1 MADDYLFKGIEAPS
15 DSPAD
20 SFVDT
25 VAAAGGLVGAA
36 FVFSRTKRGARV
48 LSKLDPIIGQV
59 ERRLS
64 KITDDGANAITLSEL
79 EGYAN
84 QALRGNFPKP
94 SSTVTADEQTDIL
107 RDTFNRTLNLQ
118 ADAEKHLQGLY
129 HSQVIDSIATDFKD
143 AGVNQATIDNMV
155 DAINNIVPSQRY
167 DGTVGFS
174 ERLKNTLRDV
184 VMDGD
189 SEHAIFDDTDVALQ
203 AIQNLTRKQSFEDW
217 QSVGGRGEKITENF
231 IDNQIRDIGELLEK
245 HQAKKTGE
253 IHDFAL
259 ADFVKQKQADAAID
273 NGALD
278 VPIISRNGKRDI
290 IDVDN
295 ALDKI
300 RSDSRTAFL
309 ADLFENAKYNDST
322 KYVDGEVSNTPNLD
336 KIKSEARGIVGDT
349 LFGKL
354 FGLDDLS
361 PRNQLGVDV
370 YSNVQFKLGMAN
382 FQKEGTLLV
391 RNRDKLYRQD
401 LTTGKMEQMDISGYN
416 WHSAND
422 DIVHHSRIMSQY
434 GVQQEKTNWAQL
446 GRSEGAKRLTDVDG
460 DNLYALR
467 NTNIYQLSES
477 ELSALGRRAY
487 SHARAV
493 QSIDID
499 LEKNTEKIVLD
510 LAASKEGIKKDTLSK
525 IRDVYHAK
533 SESAKRRILRN
544 IYVDQVDNLDLLSV
558 VKAASD
564 GKKINARLRDDG
576 IGIGSEALY
585 KIKSVEETINE
596 AVVKNAVDS
605 LGKTQAEAYA
615 KIDSLNI
622 SPGEKQKLKDMY
634 TLEKYKKE
642 SGINVIKDRH
652 NFNRYKQDIGSAV
665 FKKIQDTLDDSP
677 EADRI
682 LGHYLGNSKDI
693 HYDYGKK
700 GNAAAPVLARKSLDV
715 KKIITSWNS
724 GDLNGLMQGI
734 SDSAKGLFA
743 NSKLSQT
750 TWLGKITGGHLDF
763 SNNSTANDL
772 SVAGSTLYK
781 MVSRLSGGLNMLD
794 PGAFTGVVNNWL
806 TRGIAQFINIGHG
819 LGLHENATRSSLE
832 IIDKLLFKRVLPASF
847 LYTQLDWADDTFNL
861 NENFQTGLANID
873 LGFRKF
879 TDATGLTDAFKL
891 AKMANPMAQYISG
904 DYRPYQSYEERL
916 DYYQNGKDPIRAGRY
931 WVWGSS
937 NEFRGSS
944 ISYWEDNSLKL
955 AKSDYK
961 TEGIYG
967 GYFNKW
973 MHSPIPTLSN
983 PLSPLIYALNPY
995 WLEEMHS
1002 EDRPYLESGP
1012 LFESNTLQGLILN
1025 PTLGEI
1031 IKPKKKY
1038 HEDRMWFGRD
1048 VKAVM
1053 YHMNQQIQE
1062 QSQDTRYLIFQNGR
1076 LGVYDFTAFDHTT
1089 DNEYVQSSDQQYSQQ
1104 APMYASAADY
1114 VKYINPDG
1122 TVNPE
1127 VASLQP
1133 VTSGTGSAISAM
1145 NNAIYSG
1152 SSPYTNPNGMYIQ
1165 QRVRRGRSK
1174 GSLEEIL
1181 NNADLYN
1188 NLMNSNGGRDYLDE
1202 LQTTSRL
1209 LTGIYGY
1216 IGSSVFGRD
1225 ESKFIANA
1233 GDIDS
1238 FTRQF
1243 WDAGVG
1249 GLGGETA
1256 EIGRRFL
1263 PEFSRRRRV
1272 NPLMNTMADQHA
1284 WLPEKFYMGDAYC
1297 ISKNTMVEVGNLDY
1311 LAADEV
1317 IENKSVITDHTG
1329 QNTIVNKIVCR
1340 KIELKE
1346 KVYSIKVNSLFAFN
1360 YEFSENHP
1368 LLITE
1373 STNNTTKELSDYS
1386 LSYYNKANIILN
1398 ALKRGINSKKI
1409 LADIVNI
1416 SINDVCQL
1424 WKRMAQDDLIFDYKL
1439 DKYNI
1444 YLKNYKLYDI
1454 NLLKN
1459 RLSWKKAKD
1468 VKVGNYVAYPIPESK
1483 DEEIVIDLGLLI
1495 PEYISTEKYIYT
1507 SKVRNKQFIEI
1518 YEYLENNGVPT
1529 FKRGERK
1536 LLLEKMG
1543 WNDKVYENVQAK
1555 FRNKKIL
1562 KRIPRKFVLTKQ
1574 ICYAFGLY
1582 LAEGWNNGCWVG
1594 MAHNVNERDYAY
1606 NAFLGFKQIDPY
1618 ISFSFKRTDKTNG
1631 AYSGFG
1637 SSVIAELLNKLFNKG
1652 AYNKKMPE
1660 FFWNAKEECV
1670 LGLLE
1675 GYICGDGC
1683 NLITKSGY
1691 GSEIEKISV
1700 SSCNKKLLYQVR
1712 KLLLRFNIVG
1722 SINIHNKEPKK
1733 NKINKYIVT
1742 SGIAYT
1748 LSIRGKKASI
1758 LSELLFGKSLL
1769 PINNKAKESSH
1780 YYINNGYLYLRIE
1793 DIKEIDTVKEV
1804 YGYQVNQN
1812 NSFCVVGFAT
1822 HNTKVINGEARLP
1835 GAGYE
1840 AINQLHPDQFASDGY
1855 GAIDRYKILADIAP
1869 NSPEYKYWKQIVK
1882 MMNSDEAKKVLQDTE
1897 EMVKHQGKKH
1907 DFFNYKFLGKT
1918 TVSQDGH
1925 IEEVLSN
1932 GKFKIA
1938 GDDRLYQ
1945 IAGVK
1950 FKENGFMSKQQ
1961 LLQVIQPGQR
1971 VTMRIDDE
1979 ERTDNPDAP
1988 QAPIRAALFLNG
2000 ENISDTLRE
2009 VGLAEYDMDDS
2020 SAAGAYAN
2028 YNTFG
2033 RIFGSAA
2040 ELVTHAQIPILHSQ
2054 FMRINDPLEEYRS
2067 DQLYGSGFA
2076 SWEDIVDTMLVPT
2089 FEQSKTSFVKDL
2101 VADSAYRYYKGINSR
2116 ALDNVSK
2123 SRLAVA
2129 KFASTYL
2136 DGPALAGEITG
2147 RFTFVG
2153 ANAVERKEK
2162 LSRAFRFAGNA
2173 FAMTTSTDDPM
2184 YATYAW
2190 GRMGYDIGSHLNLFD
2205 KFISDESSIGRFAEH
2220 LFGSVDNKG
2229 IESLVDFAK
2238 RTRASRML
2246 QAAAFAGTGL
2256 AIALA
2261 KNNPITE
2268 ALGIDHVYTPDNV
2281 EKRWDTEEYFD
2292 RLRYIKYMGLYE
2304 AAKEKAKAEEG
2315 VDVDKL
2321 YQHQEALRAEMDGDV
2336 SITDMMASVLTSGTP
2351 SNDPLAQWI
2360 NKKFGR
2366 LSEDMT
2372 TLVAGEWTEQ
2382 AIMYHQVAEST
2393 VYALN
2398 KDSEYSDIIRAL
2410 PSTEKEYFVEFAKV
2424 TNEKQRR
2431 AILRNVSPSLAKAL
2445 RLVWYQEET
2454 ETESNESYFTTHN
2467 LPGPLWQGWEASS
2480 NLEDIKAKV
2489 IYNEGMQFA
2498 DFGIYSSTYEDP
2510 EVINAPNIEN
2520 IRNGDDPITVRAKI
2534 NTVLSGIG
2542 LTEKQIQVNPTQQD
2556 SIIDIVTNV
2565 TSVLGYKIDKALS
2578 FL

>member
-36 FVFSRTKRGARV
+36 FAFSRTKRGARV

-94 SSTVTADEQTDIL
+94 SSTVTADKQTDIL

-118 ADAEKHLQGLY
+118 ADTEKHLQGLY

-278 VPIISRNGKRDI
+278 VPIVSRNGKRDI

-322 KYVDGEVSNTPNLD
+322 KYVDGEVLNTPNLD

-370 YSNVQFKLGMAN
+370 YSNAQFKLGMAN

-416 WHSAND
+416 WQSAND
-422 DIVHHSRIMSQY
+422 DIVHYGRLMNQY

-460 DNLYALR
+460 NNLYALR
-467 NTNIYQLSES
+467 NININQLSES

-533 SESAKRRILRN
+533 SESAKRRILRD
-544 IYVDQVDNLDLLSV
+544 IDVDQVDNLDLLSV
-558 VKAASD
+558 AKAAHD

-585 KIKSVEETINE
+585 KIKSVEETVNE

-634 TLEKYKKE
+634 TIEKYKKE

-652 NFNRYKQDIGSAV
+652 NFNRDKQDIGSAV
-665 FKKIQDTLDDSP
+665 FDKIQKTLDDSP

-682 LGHYLGNSKDI
+682 LGHYLGNGKDI
-693 HYDYGKK
+693 HFDFGKK

-724 GDLNGLMQGI
+724 GDLNGIMQGI

-750 TWLGKITGGHLDF
+750 TFLGKITGGHLDF
-763 SNNSTANDL
+763 SNNTTDNDL
-772 SVAGSTLYK
+772 SVAGAYLYK
-781 MVSRLSGGLNMLD
+781 MGHRLSGGLNMLD

-1076 LGVYDFTAFDHTT
+1076 LGVYDFTAFDHPT
-1089 DNEYVQSSDQQYSQQ
+1089 DNEYVQSGDQQYAPQ

-1165 QRVRRGRSK
+1165 QRVRRGKPK

-1243 WDAGVG
+1243 WDAGIG

-1256 EIGRRFL
+1256 EISRRFL

-1272 NPLMNTMADQHA
+1272 NPLMNDAA
-1284 WLPEKFYMGDAYC
+1284 EKYPWLPEKFYTGDLM
-1297 ISKNTMVEVGNLDY
+1297 T
-1311 LAADEV
+1311 
-1317 IENKSVITDHTG
+1317 
-1329 QNTIVNKIVCR
+1329 KI
-1340 KIELKE
+1340 
-1346 KVYSIKVNSLFAFN
+1346 
-1360 YEFSENHP
+1360 
-1368 LLITE
+1368 
-1373 STNNTTKELSDYS
+1373 
-1386 LSYYNKANIILN
+1386 
-1398 ALKRGINSKKI
+1398 
-1409 LADIVNI
+1409 
-1416 SINDVCQL
+1416 
-1424 WKRMAQDDLIFDYKL
+1424 
-1439 DKYNI
+1439 
-1444 YLKNYKLYDI
+1444 
-1454 NLLKN
+1454 
-1459 RLSWKKAKD
+1459 
-1468 VKVGNYVAYPIPESK
+1468 
-1483 DEEIVIDLGLLI
+1483 
-1495 PEYISTEKYIYT
+1495 
-1507 SKVRNKQFIEI
+1507 
-1518 YEYLENNGVPT
+1518 
-1529 FKRGERK
+1529 
-1536 LLLEKMG
+1536 
-1543 WNDKVYENVQAK
+1543 
-1555 FRNKKIL
+1555 
-1562 KRIPRKFVLTKQ
+1562 
-1574 ICYAFGLY
+1574 
-1582 LAEGWNNGCWVG
+1582 
-1594 MAHNVNERDYAY
+1594 
-1606 NAFLGFKQIDPY
+1606 
-1618 ISFSFKRTDKTNG
+1618 
-1631 AYSGFG
+1631 
-1637 SSVIAELLNKLFNKG
+1637 
-1652 AYNKKMPE
+1652 
-1660 FFWNAKEECV
+1660 
-1670 LGLLE
+1670 
-1675 GYICGDGC
+1675 
-1683 NLITKSGY
+1683 
-1691 GSEIEKISV
+1691 
-1700 SSCNKKLLYQVR
+1700 
-1712 KLLLRFNIVG
+1712 
-1722 SINIHNKEPKK
+1722 
-1733 NKINKYIVT
+1733 
-1742 SGIAYT
+1742 
-1748 LSIRGKKASI
+1748 
-1758 LSELLFGKSLL
+1758 
-1769 PINNKAKESSH
+1769 
-1780 YYINNGYLYLRIE
+1780 
-1793 DIKEIDTVKEV
+1793 
-1804 YGYQVNQN
+1804 
-1812 NSFCVVGFAT
+1812 
-1822 HNTKVINGEARLP
+1822 INGEARLP

-1840 AINQLHPDQFASDGY
+1840 AINQLHPDQFGAY

-2054 FMRINDPLEEYRS
+2054 FMRIDDPLEEYRS
-2067 DQLYGSGFA
+2067 DQLYGSGFS
-2076 SWEDIVDTMLVPT
+2076 SWEDIIDTMLVPT

-2116 ALDNVSK
+2116 TLDNVSK

-2173 FAMTTSTDDPM
+2173 FAMATSTDDPM

-2256 AIALA
+2256 AIALT

-2268 ALGIDHVYTPDNV
+2268 ALGLDHVYTPDNV

-2292 RLRYIKYMGLYE
+2292 RLHYIKYMGLYE

-2372 TLVAGEWTEQ
+2372 TLAAGEWTEQ

-2534 NTVLSGIG
+2534 NTVLSGVG

-2556 SIIDIVTNV
+2556 GIIDIVTNV

>member
-36 FVFSRTKRGARV
+36 FAFSRTKRGARV

-84 QALRGNFPKP
+84 QALRGNFPRP
-94 SSTVTADEQTDIL
+94 SSVVTADKQTDII
-107 RDTFNRTLNLQ
+107 RDTANRILNLQ
-118 ADAEKHLQGLY
+118 ADAEKYSQNLY
-129 HSQVIDSIATDFKD
+129 HAQVIDTIATDFKD

-155 DAINNIVPSQRY
+155 DAINSIAPSQRY
-167 DGTVGFS
+167 DGSLGFS

-184 VMDGD
+184 VMDGE
-189 SEHAIFDDTDVALQ
+189 SEHAAFNDTDVALR
-203 AIQNLTRKQSFEDW
+203 AIQNLTRKESLADW
-217 QSVGGRGEKITENF
+217 QSVGSRGEKIVDNF
-231 IDNQIRDIGELLEK
+231 IENQIRDAGELLSK

-253 IHDFAL
+253 VHDFAL
-259 ADFVKQKQADAAID
+259 ADYLKEKQVNASID
-273 NGALD
+273 EGALD
-278 VPIISRNGKRDI
+278 VPIVSRNGKRDI
-290 IDVDN
+290 IDIDN

-300 RSDSRTAFL
+300 RSNDRTAFL
-309 ADLFENAKYNDST
+309 ADLLENAKYNDST
-322 KYVDGEVSNTPNLD
+322 KYVDGEILNTPNLD

-349 LFGKL
+349 LVGKL

-370 YSNVQFKLGMAN
+370 YSNAQFKLGMAN

-391 RNRDKLYRQD
+391 RNRNKLYRQD
-401 LTTGKMEQMDISGYN
+401 LTTGKMEEMDISGYN
-416 WHSAND
+416 WQSAND
-422 DIVHHSRIMSQY
+422 DIVHYGRLMNQY

-460 DNLYALR
+460 NNLYALR
-467 NTNIYQLSES
+467 NIDINQLSES

-533 SESAKRRILRN
+533 SESAKRRILRD
-544 IYVDQVDNLDLLSV
+544 IDVDQVDNLDLLSV

-585 KIKSVEETINE
+585 KIKSVEETVNE

-634 TLEKYKKE
+634 TIEKYKKE

-652 NFNRYKQDIGSAV
+652 NFNRDKQDIGSAV
-665 FKKIQDTLDDSP
+665 FDKIQKTLDDSP

-682 LGHYLGNSKDI
+682 LGHYLGNGKDI
-693 HYDYGKK
+693 HFDFGKK

-724 GDLNGLMQGI
+724 GDLNGIMQGI

-750 TWLGKITGGHLDF
+750 TFLGKITGGHLDF
-763 SNNSTANDL
+763 SNNTTGNDL
-772 SVAGSTLYK
+772 SVAGAYLYK
-781 MVSRLSGGLNMLD
+781 MGHRLSGGLNMLD

-1062 QSQDTRYLIFQNGR
+1062 KSQDTRYLIFQNGR
-1076 LGVYDFTAFDHTT
+1076 LGVYDFTAFDHPT
-1089 DNEYVQSSDQQYSQQ
+1089 DNEYVQSGDQQYAPQ

-1165 QRVRRGRSK
+1165 QRVRRGRPK

-1225 ESKFIANA
+1225 EFKFIANA

-1272 NPLMNTMADQHA
+1272 NPLMNTMAEQYP
-1284 WLPEKFYMGDAYC
+1284 WLPEKYILGDAYTKL
-1297 ISKNTMVEVGNLDY
+1297 IS
-1311 LAADEV
+1311 
-1317 IENKSVITDHTG
+1317 
-1329 QNTIVNKIVCR
+1329 
-1340 KIELKE
+1340 
-1346 KVYSIKVNSLFAFN
+1346 
-1360 YEFSENHP
+1360 
-1368 LLITE
+1368 
-1373 STNNTTKELSDYS
+1373 
-1386 LSYYNKANIILN
+1386 
-1398 ALKRGINSKKI
+1398 
-1409 LADIVNI
+1409 
-1416 SINDVCQL
+1416 
-1424 WKRMAQDDLIFDYKL
+1424 
-1439 DKYNI
+1439 
-1444 YLKNYKLYDI
+1444 
-1454 NLLKN
+1454 
-1459 RLSWKKAKD
+1459 
-1468 VKVGNYVAYPIPESK
+1468 
-1483 DEEIVIDLGLLI
+1483 
-1495 PEYISTEKYIYT
+1495 
-1507 SKVRNKQFIEI
+1507 
-1518 YEYLENNGVPT
+1518 
-1529 FKRGERK
+1529 
-1536 LLLEKMG
+1536 
-1543 WNDKVYENVQAK
+1543 
-1555 FRNKKIL
+1555 
-1562 KRIPRKFVLTKQ
+1562 
-1574 ICYAFGLY
+1574 
-1582 LAEGWNNGCWVG
+1582 
-1594 MAHNVNERDYAY
+1594 
-1606 NAFLGFKQIDPY
+1606 
-1618 ISFSFKRTDKTNG
+1618 
-1631 AYSGFG
+1631 
-1637 SSVIAELLNKLFNKG
+1637 
-1652 AYNKKMPE
+1652 
-1660 FFWNAKEECV
+1660 
-1670 LGLLE
+1670 
-1675 GYICGDGC
+1675 
-1683 NLITKSGY
+1683 
-1691 GSEIEKISV
+1691 
-1700 SSCNKKLLYQVR
+1700 
-1712 KLLLRFNIVG
+1712 
-1722 SINIHNKEPKK
+1722 
-1733 NKINKYIVT
+1733 
-1742 SGIAYT
+1742 
-1748 LSIRGKKASI
+1748 
-1758 LSELLFGKSLL
+1758 
-1769 PINNKAKESSH
+1769 
-1780 YYINNGYLYLRIE
+1780 
-1793 DIKEIDTVKEV
+1793 
-1804 YGYQVNQN
+1804 
-1812 NSFCVVGFAT
+1812 
-1822 HNTKVINGEARLP
+1822 GEARLP

-1840 AINQLHPDQFASDGY
+1840 AINQLHPDQFGAY

-2101 VADSAYRYYKGINSR
+2101 VADSVYRYYKVINSR

-2162 LSRAFRFAGNA
+2162 LSRAFRFTGNA
-2173 FAMTTSTDDPM
+2173 FAMATSTDDPM

-2205 KFISDESSIGRFAEH
+2205 KFVSDESSIGRFAEH

-2268 ALGIDHVYTPDNV
+2268 ALGLDHVYTPDNV

-2372 TLVAGEWTEQ
+2372 TLAAGEWTEQ

-2556 SIIDIVTNV
+2556 GIIDIVTNV

>member
-84 QALRGNFPKP
+84 QALRGNFPRP
-94 SSTVTADEQTDIL
+94 SSVVTADKQTDII
-107 RDTFNRTLNLQ
+107 RDTANRILNLQ
-118 ADAEKHLQGLY
+118 ADAEKYSQNLY
-129 HSQVIDSIATDFKD
+129 HAQVIDTIATDFKD

-155 DAINNIVPSQRY
+155 DAINSIAPSQRY
-167 DGTVGFS
+167 DGSLGFS

-184 VMDGD
+184 VMDGE
-189 SEHAIFDDTDVALQ
+189 SEHAAFDDTDVALR
-203 AIQNLTRKQSFEDW
+203 AIQNLTRKESLADW
-217 QSVGGRGEKITENF
+217 QSVGSRGEKIVDNF
-231 IDNQIRDIGELLEK
+231 IENQIRDTGELLSK
-245 HQAKKTGE
+245 HHAKKTGE
-253 IHDFAL
+253 VHDFAL
-259 ADFVKQKQADAAID
+259 ADYLKEKQVNASID
-273 NGALD
+273 EGALD
-278 VPIISRNGKRDI
+278 VPIVSRNGKRDI
-290 IDVDN
+290 IDIDN

-300 RSDSRTAFL
+300 RSNDRTAFL
-309 ADLFENAKYNDST
+309 ADLLENAKYNDST
-322 KYVDGEVSNTPNLD
+322 KYVDGEILNTPNLD

-349 LFGKL
+349 LVGKL

-370 YSNVQFKLGMAN
+370 YSNAQFKLGMAN

-401 LTTGKMEQMDISGYN
+401 LTTGKMEEMDISGYN
-416 WHSAND
+416 WQSAND
-422 DIVHHSRIMSQY
+422 DIVHYGRLMNQY

-460 DNLYALR
+460 NNLYALR
-467 NTNIYQLSES
+467 NIDINQLSES

-533 SESAKRRILRN
+533 SESAKRRILRD
-544 IYVDQVDNLDLLSV
+544 IDVDQVDNLDLLSV
-558 VKAASD
+558 TKAAHD

-585 KIKSVEETINE
+585 KIKSVEETVNE

-634 TLEKYKKE
+634 TIEKYKKE

-652 NFNRYKQDIGSAV
+652 NFNRDKQDIGSAV
-665 FKKIQDTLDDSP
+665 FDKIQKTLDDSP

-682 LGHYLGNSKDI
+682 LGHYLGNGKDI
-693 HYDYGKK
+693 HFDFGKK

-724 GDLNGLMQGI
+724 GDLDGIMQGI

-750 TWLGKITGGHLDF
+750 TFLGKITGGHLDF
-763 SNNSTANDL
+763 SNNTTGNDL
-772 SVAGSTLYK
+772 SIAGAYLYK
-781 MVSRLSGGLNMLD
+781 MGHRLSGGLNMLD

-806 TRGIAQFINIGHG
+806 TRGIAQFVNIGHG

-1076 LGVYDFTAFDHTT
+1076 LGVYDFTAFDHPTA
-1089 DNEYVQSSDQQYSQQ
+1089 NEYVQSGDQQYAPQ

-1122 TVNPE
+1122 TINPE

-1165 QRVRRGRSK
+1165 QRVRRGRPK

-1243 WDAGVG
+1243 WDAGIG

-1256 EIGRRFL
+1256 EISRRFL

-1272 NPLMNTMADQHA
+1272 NPLMNDAA
-1284 WLPEKFYMGDAYC
+1284 EKYPWLPEKFYTGDLM
-1297 ISKNTMVEVGNLDY
+1297 T
-1311 LAADEV
+1311 
-1317 IENKSVITDHTG
+1317 
-1329 QNTIVNKIVCR
+1329 KI
-1340 KIELKE
+1340 
-1346 KVYSIKVNSLFAFN
+1346 
-1360 YEFSENHP
+1360 
-1368 LLITE
+1368 
-1373 STNNTTKELSDYS
+1373 
-1386 LSYYNKANIILN
+1386 
-1398 ALKRGINSKKI
+1398 
-1409 LADIVNI
+1409 
-1416 SINDVCQL
+1416 
-1424 WKRMAQDDLIFDYKL
+1424 
-1439 DKYNI
+1439 
-1444 YLKNYKLYDI
+1444 
-1454 NLLKN
+1454 
-1459 RLSWKKAKD
+1459 
-1468 VKVGNYVAYPIPESK
+1468 
-1483 DEEIVIDLGLLI
+1483 
-1495 PEYISTEKYIYT
+1495 
-1507 SKVRNKQFIEI
+1507 
-1518 YEYLENNGVPT
+1518 
-1529 FKRGERK
+1529 
-1536 LLLEKMG
+1536 
-1543 WNDKVYENVQAK
+1543 
-1555 FRNKKIL
+1555 
-1562 KRIPRKFVLTKQ
+1562 
-1574 ICYAFGLY
+1574 
-1582 LAEGWNNGCWVG
+1582 
-1594 MAHNVNERDYAY
+1594 
-1606 NAFLGFKQIDPY
+1606 
-1618 ISFSFKRTDKTNG
+1618 
-1631 AYSGFG
+1631 
-1637 SSVIAELLNKLFNKG
+1637 
-1652 AYNKKMPE
+1652 
-1660 FFWNAKEECV
+1660 
-1670 LGLLE
+1670 
-1675 GYICGDGC
+1675 
-1683 NLITKSGY
+1683 
-1691 GSEIEKISV
+1691 
-1700 SSCNKKLLYQVR
+1700 
-1712 KLLLRFNIVG
+1712 
-1722 SINIHNKEPKK
+1722 
-1733 NKINKYIVT
+1733 
-1742 SGIAYT
+1742 
-1748 LSIRGKKASI
+1748 
-1758 LSELLFGKSLL
+1758 
-1769 PINNKAKESSH
+1769 
-1780 YYINNGYLYLRIE
+1780 
-1793 DIKEIDTVKEV
+1793 
-1804 YGYQVNQN
+1804 
-1812 NSFCVVGFAT
+1812 
-1822 HNTKVINGEARLP
+1822 INGEARLP

-1840 AINQLHPDQFASDGY
+1840 AINQLHPDQFGAY

-2173 FAMTTSTDDPM
+2173 FAMATSTDDPM

-2268 ALGIDHVYTPDNV
+2268 ALGLDHVYTPDNV

-2372 TLVAGEWTEQ
+2372 TLAAGEWTEQ

-2534 NTVLSGIG
+2534 NTVLSGVG

-2556 SIIDIVTNV
+2556 GIIDIVTNV

>member
-84 QALRGNFPKP
+84 QVLRGNFPRP
-94 SSTVTADEQTDIL
+94 SSVVTADKQTDII
-107 RDTFNRTLNLQ
+107 RDTANRILNLQ
-118 ADAEKHLQGLY
+118 ADAEKYSQNLY
-129 HSQVIDSIATDFKD
+129 HAQVIDTIATDFKD

-155 DAINNIVPSQRY
+155 DAINSIAPSQRY
-167 DGTVGFS
+167 DGSLGFS

-184 VMDGD
+184 VMDGE
-189 SEHAIFDDTDVALQ
+189 SEHAAFDDTDVALR
-203 AIQNLTRKQSFEDW
+203 AIQNLTRKESLADW
-217 QSVGGRGEKITENF
+217 QSVGSRGEKIVNNF
-231 IDNQIRDIGELLEK
+231 IENQIRDAGELLSK

-253 IHDFAL
+253 VHDFAL
-259 ADFVKQKQADAAID
+259 ADYLKEKQVNASID
-273 NGALD
+273 EGALD
-278 VPIISRNGKRDI
+278 VPIVSRNGKRDI
-290 IDVDN
+290 IDIDN

-300 RSDSRTAFL
+300 RSNDRTAFL
-309 ADLFENAKYNDST
+309 ADLLKNAKYNDST
-322 KYVDGEVSNTPNLD
+322 KYVDGEILNTPNLD

-349 LFGKL
+349 LVGKL

-370 YSNVQFKLGMAN
+370 YSNAQFKLGMAN

-401 LTTGKMEQMDISGYN
+401 LTTGKMEEMDISGYN
-416 WHSAND
+416 WQSAND
-422 DIVHHSRIMSQY
+422 DIVHYGRLMNQY

-446 GRSEGAKRLTDVDG
+446 GRSEGAKRITDVDG
-460 DNLYALR
+460 NNLYALR
-467 NTNIYQLSES
+467 NIDINQLSES

-533 SESAKRRILRN
+533 SESAKRRILRD
-544 IYVDQVDNLDLLSV
+544 IDVDQVDNLDLLSV
-558 VKAASD
+558 TKAAHD

-585 KIKSVEETINE
+585 KIKSVEETVNE

-634 TLEKYKKE
+634 TIEKYKKE

-652 NFNRYKQDIGSAV
+652 NFNRDKQDIGSAV
-665 FKKIQDTLDDSP
+665 FDKIQKTLDDSP

-682 LGHYLGNSKDI
+682 LGHYLGNGKDI
-693 HYDYGKK
+693 HFDFGKK

-724 GDLNGLMQGI
+724 GDLNGIMQGI

-750 TWLGKITGGHLDF
+750 TFLGKITGGHLDF
-763 SNNSTANDL
+763 SNNTTGNDL
-772 SVAGSTLYK
+772 SVAGAYLYK
-781 MVSRLSGGLNMLD
+781 MGHRLSGGLNMLD

-1076 LGVYDFTAFDHTT
+1076 LGVYDFTAFDHPTA
-1089 DNEYVQSSDQQYSQQ
+1089 NEYVQSGDQQYAPQ

-1165 QRVRRGRSK
+1165 QRVRRGKPK

-1284 WLPEKFYMGDAYC
+1284 WLPEKFFVGGDPF
-1297 ISKNTMVEVGNLDY
+1297 T
-1311 LAADEV
+1311 
-1317 IENKSVITDHTG
+1317 
-1329 QNTIVNKIVCR
+1329 KI
-1340 KIELKE
+1340 
-1346 KVYSIKVNSLFAFN
+1346 
-1360 YEFSENHP
+1360 
-1368 LLITE
+1368 
-1373 STNNTTKELSDYS
+1373 
-1386 LSYYNKANIILN
+1386 
-1398 ALKRGINSKKI
+1398 
-1409 LADIVNI
+1409 
-1416 SINDVCQL
+1416 
-1424 WKRMAQDDLIFDYKL
+1424 
-1439 DKYNI
+1439 
-1444 YLKNYKLYDI
+1444 
-1454 NLLKN
+1454 
-1459 RLSWKKAKD
+1459 
-1468 VKVGNYVAYPIPESK
+1468 
-1483 DEEIVIDLGLLI
+1483 
-1495 PEYISTEKYIYT
+1495 
-1507 SKVRNKQFIEI
+1507 
-1518 YEYLENNGVPT
+1518 
-1529 FKRGERK
+1529 
-1536 LLLEKMG
+1536 
-1543 WNDKVYENVQAK
+1543 
-1555 FRNKKIL
+1555 
-1562 KRIPRKFVLTKQ
+1562 
-1574 ICYAFGLY
+1574 
-1582 LAEGWNNGCWVG
+1582 
-1594 MAHNVNERDYAY
+1594 
-1606 NAFLGFKQIDPY
+1606 
-1618 ISFSFKRTDKTNG
+1618 
-1631 AYSGFG
+1631 
-1637 SSVIAELLNKLFNKG
+1637 
-1652 AYNKKMPE
+1652 
-1660 FFWNAKEECV
+1660 
-1670 LGLLE
+1670 
-1675 GYICGDGC
+1675 
-1683 NLITKSGY
+1683 
-1691 GSEIEKISV
+1691 
-1700 SSCNKKLLYQVR
+1700 
-1712 KLLLRFNIVG
+1712 
-1722 SINIHNKEPKK
+1722 
-1733 NKINKYIVT
+1733 
-1742 SGIAYT
+1742 
-1748 LSIRGKKASI
+1748 
-1758 LSELLFGKSLL
+1758 
-1769 PINNKAKESSH
+1769 
-1780 YYINNGYLYLRIE
+1780 
-1793 DIKEIDTVKEV
+1793 
-1804 YGYQVNQN
+1804 
-1812 NSFCVVGFAT
+1812 
-1822 HNTKVINGEARLP
+1822 INGEARLP

-1869 NSPEYKYWKQIVK
+1869 NSAEYKYWKQIVK

-1979 ERTDNPDAP
+1979 ERIDNPDAP

-2173 FAMTTSTDDPM
+2173 FAMATSTDDPM

-2268 ALGIDHVYTPDNV
+2268 ALGLDHVYTPDNV

-2372 TLVAGEWTEQ
+2372 TLAAGEWTEQ

-2556 SIIDIVTNV
+2556 GIIDIVTNV

>member
-36 FVFSRTKRGARV
+36 FAFSRTKRGARV

-94 SSTVTADEQTDIL
+94 SSTVTADKQTDIL

-259 ADFVKQKQADAAID
+259 ADYLKEKQVNASID
-273 NGALD
+273 EGALD
-278 VPIISRNGKRDI
+278 VPIVSRNGKRDI

-322 KYVDGEVSNTPNLD
+322 KYVDGEVLNTPNLD
-336 KIKSEARGIVGDT
+336 KIKSEAKGIVGDT
-349 LFGKL
+349 LAGKL

-370 YSNVQFKLGMAN
+370 YSNAQFKLGMAN

-401 LTTGKMEQMDISGYN
+401 LTTGKMEEMDISGYN
-416 WHSAND
+416 WQSAND
-422 DIVHHSRIMSQY
+422 DIVHYGRLMNQY

-460 DNLYALR
+460 NNLYALK
-467 NTNIYQLSES
+467 NTNIDQLSES

-525 IRDVYHAK
+525 IRNVYHAK

-544 IYVDQVDNLDLLSV
+544 IDVDQVDNLDLLSV

-585 KIKSVEETINE
+585 KIKSVEETVNE

-634 TLEKYKKE
+634 TIEKYKKE

-652 NFNRYKQDIGSAV
+652 NFNRDKQDIGSAV
-665 FKKIQDTLDDSP
+665 FDKIQKTLDNSP

-682 LGHYLGNSKDI
+682 LGHYLGNGKDI
-693 HYDYGKK
+693 HFDFGKK

-724 GDLNGLMQGI
+724 GDLNGIMQGI

-750 TWLGKITGGHLDF
+750 TFLGKITGGHLDF
-763 SNNSTANDL
+763 SNNTTGNDL
-772 SVAGSTLYK
+772 SVAGAYLYK
-781 MVSRLSGGLNMLD
+781 MGHRLSGGLNMLD

-1076 LGVYDFTAFDHTT
+1076 LGVYDFTAFDHST
-1089 DNEYVQSSDQQYSQQ
+1089 DNEYVQSGDQQYAPQ

-1165 QRVRRGRSK
+1165 QRVRRGRPK

-1284 WLPEKFYMGDAYC
+1284 WLPEKFYMGDAY
-1297 ISKNTMVEVGNLDY
+1297 
-1311 LAADEV
+1311 
-1317 IENKSVITDHTG
+1317 
-1329 QNTIVNKIVCR
+1329 
-1340 KIELKE
+1340 
-1346 KVYSIKVNSLFAFN
+1346 
-1360 YEFSENHP
+1360 
-1368 LLITE
+1368 
-1373 STNNTTKELSDYS
+1373 
-1386 LSYYNKANIILN
+1386 
-1398 ALKRGINSKKI
+1398 
-1409 LADIVNI
+1409 
-1416 SINDVCQL
+1416 
-1424 WKRMAQDDLIFDYKL
+1424 
-1439 DKYNI
+1439 
-1444 YLKNYKLYDI
+1444 
-1454 NLLKN
+1454 
-1459 RLSWKKAKD
+1459 
-1468 VKVGNYVAYPIPESK
+1468 
-1483 DEEIVIDLGLLI
+1483 
-1495 PEYISTEKYIYT
+1495 
-1507 SKVRNKQFIEI
+1507 
-1518 YEYLENNGVPT
+1518 
-1529 FKRGERK
+1529 
-1536 LLLEKMG
+1536 
-1543 WNDKVYENVQAK
+1543 
-1555 FRNKKIL
+1555 
-1562 KRIPRKFVLTKQ
+1562 
-1574 ICYAFGLY
+1574 
-1582 LAEGWNNGCWVG
+1582 
-1594 MAHNVNERDYAY
+1594 
-1606 NAFLGFKQIDPY
+1606 
-1618 ISFSFKRTDKTNG
+1618 
-1631 AYSGFG
+1631 
-1637 SSVIAELLNKLFNKG
+1637 
-1652 AYNKKMPE
+1652 
-1660 FFWNAKEECV
+1660 
-1670 LGLLE
+1670 
-1675 GYICGDGC
+1675 
-1683 NLITKSGY
+1683 
-1691 GSEIEKISV
+1691 
-1700 SSCNKKLLYQVR
+1700 
-1712 KLLLRFNIVG
+1712 
-1722 SINIHNKEPKK
+1722 
-1733 NKINKYIVT
+1733 
-1742 SGIAYT
+1742 
-1748 LSIRGKKASI
+1748 
-1758 LSELLFGKSLL
+1758 
-1769 PINNKAKESSH
+1769 
-1780 YYINNGYLYLRIE
+1780 
-1793 DIKEIDTVKEV
+1793 
-1804 YGYQVNQN
+1804 
-1812 NSFCVVGFAT
+1812 
-1822 HNTKVINGEARLP
+1822 TKVINGEARLP

-2067 DQLYGSGFA
+2067 DQLYGSGFS
-2076 SWEDIVDTMLVPT
+2076 SWEDIIDTMLVPT
-2089 FEQSKTSFVKDL
+2089 FEQSKTSFIKDL

-2173 FAMTTSTDDPM
+2173 FAMATSTDDPM

-2268 ALGIDHVYTPDNV
+2268 ALGLDHVYTPDNV

-2372 TLVAGEWTEQ
+2372 TLAAGEWTEQ

-2556 SIIDIVTNV
+2556 GIIDIVTNV

>member
-36 FVFSRTKRGARV
+36 FAFSRTKRGARV

-94 SSTVTADEQTDIL
+94 LSVVTADKQTDII
-107 RDTFNRTLNLQ
+107 RDTANRILNLQ
-118 ADAEKHLQGLY
+118 ADAEKYSQNLY
-129 HSQVIDSIATDFKD
+129 HAQVVDSIATDFKD

-155 DAINNIVPSQRY
+155 DAINSIAPSQRY
-167 DGTVGFS
+167 DGSLGFS

-184 VMDGD
+184 VMDGE
-189 SEHAIFDDTDVALQ
+189 SEHAAFDDTDVALR
-203 AIQNLTRKQSFEDW
+203 AIQNLTRKESLADW
-217 QSVGGRGEKITENF
+217 QSVGSRGEKIVDNF
-231 IDNQIRDIGELLEK
+231 IENQIRDAGELLSK

-253 IHDFAL
+253 VHDFAL
-259 ADFVKQKQADAAID
+259 ADYLKEKQVNASID
-273 NGALD
+273 EGALD
-278 VPIISRNGKRDI
+278 VPIVSRNGKRDI
-290 IDVDN
+290 IDIDN

-300 RSDSRTAFL
+300 RSNDRTAFL
-309 ADLFENAKYNDST
+309 ADLLENAKYNDST
-322 KYVDGEVSNTPNLD
+322 KYVDGEILNTPNLD

-349 LFGKL
+349 LVGKL

-370 YSNVQFKLGMAN
+370 YSNAQFKLGMAN

-401 LTTGKMEQMDISGYN
+401 LTTGKMEEMDISGYN
-416 WHSAND
+416 WQSAND
-422 DIVHHSRIMSQY
+422 DIVHYGRLMNQY

-460 DNLYALR
+460 NNLYALR
-467 NTNIYQLSES
+467 NIDINQLSES

-544 IYVDQVDNLDLLSV
+544 IDVDQVDNLDLLSV
-558 VKAASD
+558 TKAAHD

-585 KIKSVEETINE
+585 KIKSVEETVNE

-605 LGKTQAEAYA
+605 LGKTQVEAYA

-634 TLEKYKKE
+634 TIEKYKKE

-652 NFNRYKQDIGSAV
+652 NFNRDKQDIGSAV
-665 FKKIQDTLDDSP
+665 FDKIQKTLDDSP

-682 LGHYLGNSKDI
+682 LGHYLGNGKDI
-693 HYDYGKK
+693 HFDFGKK

-724 GDLNGLMQGI
+724 GDLNGIMQGI

-750 TWLGKITGGHLDF
+750 TFLGKITGGHLDF
-763 SNNSTANDL
+763 SNNTTGNDL
-772 SVAGSTLYK
+772 SVAGAYLYK
-781 MVSRLSGGLNMLD
+781 MGHRLSGGLNMLD

-1076 LGVYDFTAFDHTT
+1076 LGVYDFTAFDHPTA
-1089 DNEYVQSSDQQYSQQ
+1089 NEYVQSGDQQYAPQ

-1165 QRVRRGRSK
+1165 QRVRRGRPK

-1284 WLPEKFYMGDAYC
+1284 WLPEKFYMGDAY
-1297 ISKNTMVEVGNLDY
+1297 
-1311 LAADEV
+1311 
-1317 IENKSVITDHTG
+1317 
-1329 QNTIVNKIVCR
+1329 
-1340 KIELKE
+1340 
-1346 KVYSIKVNSLFAFN
+1346 
-1360 YEFSENHP
+1360 
-1368 LLITE
+1368 
-1373 STNNTTKELSDYS
+1373 
-1386 LSYYNKANIILN
+1386 
-1398 ALKRGINSKKI
+1398 
-1409 LADIVNI
+1409 
-1416 SINDVCQL
+1416 
-1424 WKRMAQDDLIFDYKL
+1424 
-1439 DKYNI
+1439 
-1444 YLKNYKLYDI
+1444 
-1454 NLLKN
+1454 
-1459 RLSWKKAKD
+1459 
-1468 VKVGNYVAYPIPESK
+1468 
-1483 DEEIVIDLGLLI
+1483 
-1495 PEYISTEKYIYT
+1495 
-1507 SKVRNKQFIEI
+1507 
-1518 YEYLENNGVPT
+1518 
-1529 FKRGERK
+1529 
-1536 LLLEKMG
+1536 
-1543 WNDKVYENVQAK
+1543 
-1555 FRNKKIL
+1555 
-1562 KRIPRKFVLTKQ
+1562 
-1574 ICYAFGLY
+1574 
-1582 LAEGWNNGCWVG
+1582 
-1594 MAHNVNERDYAY
+1594 
-1606 NAFLGFKQIDPY
+1606 
-1618 ISFSFKRTDKTNG
+1618 
-1631 AYSGFG
+1631 
-1637 SSVIAELLNKLFNKG
+1637 
-1652 AYNKKMPE
+1652 
-1660 FFWNAKEECV
+1660 
-1670 LGLLE
+1670 
-1675 GYICGDGC
+1675 
-1683 NLITKSGY
+1683 
-1691 GSEIEKISV
+1691 
-1700 SSCNKKLLYQVR
+1700 
-1712 KLLLRFNIVG
+1712 
-1722 SINIHNKEPKK
+1722 
-1733 NKINKYIVT
+1733 
-1742 SGIAYT
+1742 
-1748 LSIRGKKASI
+1748 
-1758 LSELLFGKSLL
+1758 
-1769 PINNKAKESSH
+1769 
-1780 YYINNGYLYLRIE
+1780 
-1793 DIKEIDTVKEV
+1793 
-1804 YGYQVNQN
+1804 
-1812 NSFCVVGFAT
+1812 
-1822 HNTKVINGEARLP
+1822 TKVINGEARLP

-1918 TVSQDGH
+1918 TVSQEGH

-1979 ERTDNPDAP
+1979 ERTDNSDAP

-2067 DQLYGSGFA
+2067 DQLYGSGFS
-2076 SWEDIVDTMLVPT
+2076 SWEDIIDTMLVPT

-2116 ALDNVSK
+2116 TLDNVSK

-2173 FAMTTSTDDPM
+2173 FAMATSTDDPM

-2268 ALGIDHVYTPDNV
+2268 ALGLDHVYTPDNV

-2372 TLVAGEWTEQ
+2372 TLAAGEWTEQ

-2556 SIIDIVTNV
+2556 GIIDIVTNV

>member
-36 FVFSRTKRGARV
+36 FAFSRTKRGARV

-94 SSTVTADEQTDIL
+94 SSTVTADKQTDIL

-167 DGTVGFS
+167 DGTIGFS

-278 VPIISRNGKRDI
+278 VPIVSRNGKRDI

-322 KYVDGEVSNTPNLD
+322 KYVDGEVLNTPNLD
-336 KIKSEARGIVGDT
+336 KIKSEAKGIVGDT

-370 YSNVQFKLGMAN
+370 YSNAQFKLGMAN

-401 LTTGKMEQMDISGYN
+401 LTTGKMEEMDISGYN
-416 WHSAND
+416 WQSAND
-422 DIVHHSRIMSQY
+422 DIVHYGRLMNQY

-460 DNLYALR
+460 NNLYALR
-467 NTNIYQLSES
+467 NIDINQLSES

-533 SESAKRRILRN
+533 SESAKRRILRD
-544 IYVDQVDNLDLLSV
+544 IDVDQVDNLDLLSV
-558 VKAASD
+558 TKAAHD

-585 KIKSVEETINE
+585 KIKSVEETVNE

-634 TLEKYKKE
+634 TIEKYKKE

-652 NFNRYKQDIGSAV
+652 NFNRDKQDIGSAV
-665 FKKIQDTLDDSP
+665 FDKIQRTLDDSP

-682 LGHYLGNSKDI
+682 LGHYLGNGKDI
-693 HYDYGKK
+693 HFDFGKK

-724 GDLNGLMQGI
+724 GDLDGIMQGI

-750 TWLGKITGGHLDF
+750 TFLGKITGGHLDF
-763 SNNSTANDL
+763 SNNTTGNDL
-772 SVAGSTLYK
+772 SVAGAYLYK
-781 MVSRLSGGLNMLD
+781 MGHRLSGGLNMLD

-916 DYYQNGKDPIRAGRY
+916 DYYQNGKDPIRGGRY

-1076 LGVYDFTAFDHTT
+1076 LGVYDFTAFDHPTA
-1089 DNEYVQSSDQQYSQQ
+1089 NEYVQSGDQQYAPQ

-1165 QRVRRGRSK
+1165 QRVRRGRPK

-1243 WDAGVG
+1243 WDAGIG

-1256 EIGRRFL
+1256 EISRRFL

-1284 WLPEKFYMGDAYC
+1284 WLPEKFYMGDAY
-1297 ISKNTMVEVGNLDY
+1297 
-1311 LAADEV
+1311 
-1317 IENKSVITDHTG
+1317 
-1329 QNTIVNKIVCR
+1329 
-1340 KIELKE
+1340 
-1346 KVYSIKVNSLFAFN
+1346 
-1360 YEFSENHP
+1360 
-1368 LLITE
+1368 
-1373 STNNTTKELSDYS
+1373 
-1386 LSYYNKANIILN
+1386 
-1398 ALKRGINSKKI
+1398 
-1409 LADIVNI
+1409 
-1416 SINDVCQL
+1416 
-1424 WKRMAQDDLIFDYKL
+1424 
-1439 DKYNI
+1439 
-1444 YLKNYKLYDI
+1444 
-1454 NLLKN
+1454 
-1459 RLSWKKAKD
+1459 
-1468 VKVGNYVAYPIPESK
+1468 
-1483 DEEIVIDLGLLI
+1483 
-1495 PEYISTEKYIYT
+1495 
-1507 SKVRNKQFIEI
+1507 
-1518 YEYLENNGVPT
+1518 
-1529 FKRGERK
+1529 
-1536 LLLEKMG
+1536 
-1543 WNDKVYENVQAK
+1543 
-1555 FRNKKIL
+1555 
-1562 KRIPRKFVLTKQ
+1562 
-1574 ICYAFGLY
+1574 
-1582 LAEGWNNGCWVG
+1582 
-1594 MAHNVNERDYAY
+1594 
-1606 NAFLGFKQIDPY
+1606 
-1618 ISFSFKRTDKTNG
+1618 
-1631 AYSGFG
+1631 
-1637 SSVIAELLNKLFNKG
+1637 
-1652 AYNKKMPE
+1652 
-1660 FFWNAKEECV
+1660 
-1670 LGLLE
+1670 
-1675 GYICGDGC
+1675 
-1683 NLITKSGY
+1683 
-1691 GSEIEKISV
+1691 
-1700 SSCNKKLLYQVR
+1700 
-1712 KLLLRFNIVG
+1712 
-1722 SINIHNKEPKK
+1722 
-1733 NKINKYIVT
+1733 
-1742 SGIAYT
+1742 
-1748 LSIRGKKASI
+1748 
-1758 LSELLFGKSLL
+1758 
-1769 PINNKAKESSH
+1769 
-1780 YYINNGYLYLRIE
+1780 
-1793 DIKEIDTVKEV
+1793 
-1804 YGYQVNQN
+1804 
-1812 NSFCVVGFAT
+1812 
-1822 HNTKVINGEARLP
+1822 TKVINGEARLP

-2173 FAMTTSTDDPM
+2173 FAMATSTDDPM

-2268 ALGIDHVYTPDNV
+2268 ALGLDHVYTPDNV

-2372 TLVAGEWTEQ
+2372 TLAAGEWTEQ

-2556 SIIDIVTNV
+2556 GIIDIVTNV

>member
-1 MADDYLFKGIEAPS
+1 MADDYLYKGIEAPS

-36 FVFSRTKRGARV
+36 FAFSRTKRGARV

-64 KITDDGANAITLSEL
+64 KITDDGANAITLSEI

-84 QALRGNFPKP
+84 QALRGNFPQP
-94 SSTVTADEQTDIL
+94 SSVVTADKQTDIL

-129 HSQVIDSIATDFKD
+129 HSQVIDTIATDFKD

-155 DAINNIVPSQRY
+155 DAINSIAPSQRY
-167 DGTVGFS
+167 DGTLGFS

-184 VMDGD
+184 VMDGE
-189 SEHAIFDDTDVALQ
+189 SEHAAYDDTDVTLR

-217 QSVGGRGEKITENF
+217 QNVGGRGEKITESF
-231 IDNQIRDIGELLEK
+231 IENQIRDIGELLEK

-253 IHDFAL
+253 VHDFSL

-278 VPIISRNGKRDI
+278 VPIVSRNGKRDI

-295 ALDKI
+295 ALDKV

-322 KYVDGEVSNTPNLD
+322 KYVDGKVLNTPNLD
-336 KIKSEARGIVGDT
+336 KIKSEAKGIVGDT
-349 LFGKL
+349 LAGKL

-361 PRNQLGVDV
+361 PRNQLGTDI
-370 YSNVQFKLGMAN
+370 YSNAQFKLGMAN

-401 LTTGKMEQMDISGYN
+401 LTTGKMEEMDISGYN

-422 DIVHHSRIMSQY
+422 DIVHHARIMNQY

-460 DNLYALR
+460 NNLYALR
-467 NTNIYQLSES
+467 NTHIDQLSES

-493 QSIDID
+493 QSIDIS

-533 SESAKRRILRN
+533 SESSKRRILRD
-544 IYVDQVDNLDLLSV
+544 IDVDQVDNLDLLSV

-585 KIKSVEETINE
+585 KIKSVEETVNE

-652 NFNRYKQDIGSAV
+652 NFNRDKQDIGSAV

-682 LGHYLGNSKDI
+682 LGHYLGNGKDI
-693 HYDYGKK
+693 HYDFGKK

-724 GDLNGLMQGI
+724 GDLDGLMQGI

-750 TWLGKITGGHLDF
+750 TWLGKVTGGHLDF
-763 SNNSTANDL
+763 SNNTTGNDL

-794 PGAFTGVVNNWL
+794 PGAFTGVVNNVATRAVARVL
-806 TRGIAQFINIGHG
+806 TFGHG
-819 LGLHENATRSSLE
+819 LGLHENASRSSLE

-931 WVWGSS
+931 WVWGST

-1062 QSQDTRYLIFQNGR
+1062 QSQDTRYIIYQNGR
-1076 LGVYDFTAFDHTT
+1076 LGVYDFTAFDHPT
-1089 DNEYVQSSDQQYSQQ
+1089 DNEYVQSGDQQYSQQ

-1152 SSPYTNPNGMYIQ
+1152 NSPYTNPNGMYIQ
-1165 QRVRRGRSK
+1165 QRVKRGRPK

-1188 NLMNSNGGRDYLDE
+1188 NLMNSNGGRDYLNE
-1202 LQTTSRL
+1202 LATTSRL

-1243 WDAGVG
+1243 WDAGIG

-1284 WLPEKFYMGDAYC
+1284 WLPEKFYMGD
-1297 ISKNTMVEVGNLDY
+1297 
-1311 LAADEV
+1311 
-1317 IENKSVITDHTG
+1317 
-1329 QNTIVNKIVCR
+1329 
-1340 KIELKE
+1340 
-1346 KVYSIKVNSLFAFN
+1346 
-1360 YEFSENHP
+1360 
-1368 LLITE
+1368 
-1373 STNNTTKELSDYS
+1373 
-1386 LSYYNKANIILN
+1386 
-1398 ALKRGINSKKI
+1398 
-1409 LADIVNI
+1409 
-1416 SINDVCQL
+1416 
-1424 WKRMAQDDLIFDYKL
+1424 
-1439 DKYNI
+1439 
-1444 YLKNYKLYDI
+1444 
-1454 NLLKN
+1454 
-1459 RLSWKKAKD
+1459 
-1468 VKVGNYVAYPIPESK
+1468 
-1483 DEEIVIDLGLLI
+1483 
-1495 PEYISTEKYIYT
+1495 
-1507 SKVRNKQFIEI
+1507 
-1518 YEYLENNGVPT
+1518 
-1529 FKRGERK
+1529 
-1536 LLLEKMG
+1536 
-1543 WNDKVYENVQAK
+1543 
-1555 FRNKKIL
+1555 
-1562 KRIPRKFVLTKQ
+1562 
-1574 ICYAFGLY
+1574 
-1582 LAEGWNNGCWVG
+1582 
-1594 MAHNVNERDYAY
+1594 
-1606 NAFLGFKQIDPY
+1606 PY
-1618 ISFSFKRTDKTNG
+1618 
-1631 AYSGFG
+1631 
-1637 SSVIAELLNKLFNKG
+1637 
-1652 AYNKKMPE
+1652 
-1660 FFWNAKEECV
+1660 
-1670 LGLLE
+1670 
-1675 GYICGDGC
+1675 
-1683 NLITKSGY
+1683 
-1691 GSEIEKISV
+1691 
-1700 SSCNKKLLYQVR
+1700 
-1712 KLLLRFNIVG
+1712 
-1722 SINIHNKEPKK
+1722 
-1733 NKINKYIVT
+1733 
-1742 SGIAYT
+1742 
-1748 LSIRGKKASI
+1748 
-1758 LSELLFGKSLL
+1758 
-1769 PINNKAKESSH
+1769 
-1780 YYINNGYLYLRIE
+1780 
-1793 DIKEIDTVKEV
+1793 
-1804 YGYQVNQN
+1804 
-1812 NSFCVVGFAT
+1812 
-1822 HNTKVINGEARLP
+1822 TKVINGEARLP

-1918 TVSQDGH
+1918 TVSQEGH

-2076 SWEDIVDTMLVPT
+2076 SWEDIIDTMLVPT
-2089 FEQSKTSFVKDL
+2089 FEQSKTSFVRDL
-2101 VADSAYRYYKGINSR
+2101 VADSAYRYYKGLNSR
-2116 ALDNVSK
+2116 ALDNASK

-2173 FAMTTSTDDPM
+2173 YAMATSTDDPM

-2205 KFISDESSIGRFAEH
+2205 KFVSDESIVGRFAEGV
-2220 LFGSVDNKG
+2220 LGTVDNKG
-2229 IESLVDFAK
+2229 IERLIDFAK

-2268 ALGIDHVYTPDNV
+2268 ALGLDHVYTPDNV

-2304 AAKEKAKAEEG
+2304 AAKEKAKSEEG

-2321 YQHQEALRAEMDGDV
+2321 YQHQAALRAEMDGDV

-2372 TLVAGEWTEQ
+2372 TLAAGEWTEQ

-2410 PSTEKEYFVEFAKV
+2410 PGTEKEYFVEFAKV

-2445 RLVWYQEET
+2445 KLVWYQEET

-2489 IYNEGMQFA
+2489 IYNEGMQYA

-2510 EVINAPNIEN
+2510 EVINAPNIDN

-2542 LTEKQIQVNPTQQD
+2542 LTDKQIQVNPTQQD
-2556 SIIDIVTNV
+2556 GIIDIVTNV
-2565 TSVLGYKIDKALS
+2565 TSVIGYKIDKALS

>member
-36 FVFSRTKRGARV
+36 FAFSRTKRGARV

-64 KITDDGANAITLSEL
+64 KITDDGANAITVSEL

-94 SSTVTADEQTDIL
+94 SSVVTADKQTDII
-107 RDTFNRTLNLQ
+107 RDTANRILNLQ
-118 ADAEKHLQGLY
+118 ADAEKYSQNLY
-129 HSQVIDSIATDFKD
+129 HAQVIDTIATDFKD

-155 DAINNIVPSQRY
+155 DAINSIAPSQRY
-167 DGTVGFS
+167 DGSLGFS
-174 ERLKNTLRDV
+174 ERFKNTLRDV
-184 VMDGD
+184 VIDGE
-189 SEHAIFDDTDVALQ
+189 SEHAVFDDTDVALR
-203 AIQNLTRKQSFEDW
+203 AIQNLERKSSLEDW
-217 QSVGGRGEKITENF
+217 QSVGGRGEKIVDNF
-231 IDNQIRDIGELLEK
+231 IENQIRDAGELLSK
-245 HQAKKTGE
+245 YQAKKTGE
-253 IHDFAL
+253 VHDFAL
-259 ADFVKQKQADAAID
+259 ADYLKEKQVNASID
-273 NGALD
+273 EGALD
-278 VPIISRNGKRDI
+278 VPIVSRNGKRDI
-290 IDVDN
+290 IDIDN

-300 RSDSRTAFL
+300 RSNDRTAFL
-309 ADLFENAKYNDST
+309 ADLLENAKYNDST
-322 KYVDGEVSNTPNLD
+322 KYVDGEVLNTPNLD
-336 KIKSEARGIVGDT
+336 KIKSEAKGIVGDT
-349 LFGKL
+349 LAGKL

-370 YSNVQFKLGMAN
+370 YSNAQFKLGMAN

-401 LTTGKMEQMDISGYN
+401 LTTGKMEEMDISGYN
-416 WHSAND
+416 WQSAND
-422 DIVHHSRIMSQY
+422 DIVHYGRLMNQY

-460 DNLYALR
+460 NNLYALR
-467 NTNIYQLSES
+467 NINIDQLSES

-533 SESAKRRILRN
+533 SESAKRRILRD
-544 IYVDQVDNLDLLSV
+544 IDVDQVDNLDLLSV
-558 VKAASD
+558 TKAARD

-585 KIKSVEETINE
+585 KIKSVEETVNE

-634 TLEKYKKE
+634 TIEKYKKE

-652 NFNRYKQDIGSAV
+652 NFNRDKQDIGSAV
-665 FKKIQDTLDDSP
+665 FDKIQRTLDDSP

-682 LGHYLGNSKDI
+682 LGHYLGNGKDI
-693 HYDYGKK
+693 HFDFGKK

-724 GDLNGLMQGI
+724 GDLDGIMQGI

-750 TWLGKITGGHLDF
+750 TFLGKITGGHLDF
-763 SNNSTANDL
+763 SNNTTGNDL
-772 SVAGSTLYK
+772 SIAGAYLYK
-781 MVSRLSGGLNMLD
+781 MGHRLSGGLNMLD

-1031 IKPKKKY
+1031 IKPKRKY
-1038 HEDRMWFGRD
+1038 HDDRMWFGRD

-1076 LGVYDFTAFDHTT
+1076 LGVYDFTAFDHPTA
-1089 DNEYVQSSDQQYSQQ
+1089 NEYVQSGDQQYAPQ

-1133 VTSGTGSAISAM
+1133 VTSGSGSAISAM

-1165 QRVRRGRSK
+1165 QRVRRGRPK

-1243 WDAGVG
+1243 WDAGIG

-1256 EIGRRFL
+1256 EISRRFL

-1272 NPLMNTMADQHA
+1272 NPLMNDAA
-1284 WLPEKFYMGDAYC
+1284 EKYPWLPEKFYTGDLM
-1297 ISKNTMVEVGNLDY
+1297 T
-1311 LAADEV
+1311 
-1317 IENKSVITDHTG
+1317 
-1329 QNTIVNKIVCR
+1329 KI
-1340 KIELKE
+1340 
-1346 KVYSIKVNSLFAFN
+1346 
-1360 YEFSENHP
+1360 
-1368 LLITE
+1368 
-1373 STNNTTKELSDYS
+1373 
-1386 LSYYNKANIILN
+1386 
-1398 ALKRGINSKKI
+1398 
-1409 LADIVNI
+1409 
-1416 SINDVCQL
+1416 
-1424 WKRMAQDDLIFDYKL
+1424 
-1439 DKYNI
+1439 
-1444 YLKNYKLYDI
+1444 
-1454 NLLKN
+1454 
-1459 RLSWKKAKD
+1459 
-1468 VKVGNYVAYPIPESK
+1468 
-1483 DEEIVIDLGLLI
+1483 
-1495 PEYISTEKYIYT
+1495 
-1507 SKVRNKQFIEI
+1507 
-1518 YEYLENNGVPT
+1518 
-1529 FKRGERK
+1529 
-1536 LLLEKMG
+1536 
-1543 WNDKVYENVQAK
+1543 
-1555 FRNKKIL
+1555 
-1562 KRIPRKFVLTKQ
+1562 
-1574 ICYAFGLY
+1574 
-1582 LAEGWNNGCWVG
+1582 
-1594 MAHNVNERDYAY
+1594 
-1606 NAFLGFKQIDPY
+1606 
-1618 ISFSFKRTDKTNG
+1618 
-1631 AYSGFG
+1631 
-1637 SSVIAELLNKLFNKG
+1637 
-1652 AYNKKMPE
+1652 
-1660 FFWNAKEECV
+1660 
-1670 LGLLE
+1670 
-1675 GYICGDGC
+1675 
-1683 NLITKSGY
+1683 
-1691 GSEIEKISV
+1691 
-1700 SSCNKKLLYQVR
+1700 
-1712 KLLLRFNIVG
+1712 
-1722 SINIHNKEPKK
+1722 
-1733 NKINKYIVT
+1733 
-1742 SGIAYT
+1742 
-1748 LSIRGKKASI
+1748 
-1758 LSELLFGKSLL
+1758 
-1769 PINNKAKESSH
+1769 
-1780 YYINNGYLYLRIE
+1780 
-1793 DIKEIDTVKEV
+1793 
-1804 YGYQVNQN
+1804 
-1812 NSFCVVGFAT
+1812 
-1822 HNTKVINGEARLP
+1822 INGEARLP

-1840 AINQLHPDQFASDGY
+1840 AINQLHPDQFGAY

-2020 SAAGAYAN
+2020 SAAGTYAN

-2067 DQLYGSGFA
+2067 DQLYGSGFS
-2076 SWEDIVDTMLVPT
+2076 SWEDIIDTMLVPT

-2116 ALDNVSK
+2116 TLDNVSK

-2173 FAMTTSTDDPM
+2173 FAMATSTDDPM

-2220 LFGSVDNKG
+2220 LFGSVENKG
-2229 IESLVDFAK
+2229 IESLVNFAK

-2372 TLVAGEWTEQ
+2372 TLAAGEWTEQ

-2556 SIIDIVTNV
+2556 GIIDIVTNV

>member
-84 QALRGNFPKP
+84 QALRGNFPRP
-94 SSTVTADEQTDIL
+94 SSVVTADKQTDII
-107 RDTFNRTLNLQ
+107 RDTANRILNLQ
-118 ADAEKHLQGLY
+118 ADAEKYSQNLY
-129 HSQVIDSIATDFKD
+129 HAQVIDTIATDFKD

-155 DAINNIVPSQRY
+155 DAINSIAPSQRY
-167 DGTVGFS
+167 DGSLGFS

-184 VMDGD
+184 VMDGE
-189 SEHAIFDDTDVALQ
+189 SEHAAFDDTDVALR
-203 AIQNLTRKQSFEDW
+203 AIQNLTRKESLADW
-217 QSVGGRGEKITENF
+217 QSVGSRGEKIVDNF
-231 IDNQIRDIGELLEK
+231 IENQIRDAGELLSK

-253 IHDFAL
+253 VHDFAL
-259 ADFVKQKQADAAID
+259 ADYLKEKQVNASID
-273 NGALD
+273 EGALD
-278 VPIISRNGKRDI
+278 VPIVSRNGKRDI
-290 IDVDN
+290 IDIDN

-300 RSDSRTAFL
+300 RSNDRTAFL
-309 ADLFENAKYNDST
+309 ADLLENAKYNDST
-322 KYVDGEVSNTPNLD
+322 KYVDGEILNTPNLD

-349 LFGKL
+349 LVGKL

-370 YSNVQFKLGMAN
+370 YSNAQFKLGMAN

-401 LTTGKMEQMDISGYN
+401 LTTGKMEEMDISGYN
-416 WHSAND
+416 WQSAND
-422 DIVHHSRIMSQY
+422 DIVHYGRLMNQY

-460 DNLYALR
+460 NNLYALR
-467 NTNIYQLSES
+467 NIDINQLSES

-533 SESAKRRILRN
+533 SESAKRRILRD
-544 IYVDQVDNLDLLSV
+544 IDVDQVDNLDLLSV
-558 VKAASD
+558 TKAAHD

-585 KIKSVEETINE
+585 KIKSVEETVNE

-634 TLEKYKKE
+634 TIEKYKKE

-652 NFNRYKQDIGSAV
+652 NFNRDKQDIGSAV
-665 FKKIQDTLDDSP
+665 FDKIQKTLDDSP

-682 LGHYLGNSKDI
+682 LGHYLGNGKDI
-693 HYDYGKK
+693 HFDFGKK

-724 GDLNGLMQGI
+724 GDLNGIMQGI

-750 TWLGKITGGHLDF
+750 TFLGKITGGHLDF
-763 SNNSTANDL
+763 SNNTTGNDL
-772 SVAGSTLYK
+772 SVAGAYLYK
-781 MVSRLSGGLNMLD
+781 MGHRLSGGLNMLD

-1031 IKPKKKY
+1031 IKPKRKY

-1076 LGVYDFTAFDHTT
+1076 LGVYDFTAFDHPT
-1089 DNEYVQSSDQQYSQQ
+1089 DNEYVQSGDQQYSQQ
-1104 APMYASAADY
+1104 VPMYASAADY

-1165 QRVRRGRSK
+1165 QRVRRGRPK

-1284 WLPEKFYMGDAYC
+1284 WLPEKFYMGDAY
-1297 ISKNTMVEVGNLDY
+1297 
-1311 LAADEV
+1311 
-1317 IENKSVITDHTG
+1317 
-1329 QNTIVNKIVCR
+1329 
-1340 KIELKE
+1340 
-1346 KVYSIKVNSLFAFN
+1346 
-1360 YEFSENHP
+1360 
-1368 LLITE
+1368 
-1373 STNNTTKELSDYS
+1373 
-1386 LSYYNKANIILN
+1386 
-1398 ALKRGINSKKI
+1398 
-1409 LADIVNI
+1409 
-1416 SINDVCQL
+1416 
-1424 WKRMAQDDLIFDYKL
+1424 
-1439 DKYNI
+1439 
-1444 YLKNYKLYDI
+1444 
-1454 NLLKN
+1454 
-1459 RLSWKKAKD
+1459 
-1468 VKVGNYVAYPIPESK
+1468 
-1483 DEEIVIDLGLLI
+1483 
-1495 PEYISTEKYIYT
+1495 
-1507 SKVRNKQFIEI
+1507 
-1518 YEYLENNGVPT
+1518 
-1529 FKRGERK
+1529 
-1536 LLLEKMG
+1536 
-1543 WNDKVYENVQAK
+1543 
-1555 FRNKKIL
+1555 
-1562 KRIPRKFVLTKQ
+1562 
-1574 ICYAFGLY
+1574 
-1582 LAEGWNNGCWVG
+1582 
-1594 MAHNVNERDYAY
+1594 
-1606 NAFLGFKQIDPY
+1606 
-1618 ISFSFKRTDKTNG
+1618 
-1631 AYSGFG
+1631 
-1637 SSVIAELLNKLFNKG
+1637 
-1652 AYNKKMPE
+1652 
-1660 FFWNAKEECV
+1660 
-1670 LGLLE
+1670 
-1675 GYICGDGC
+1675 
-1683 NLITKSGY
+1683 
-1691 GSEIEKISV
+1691 
-1700 SSCNKKLLYQVR
+1700 
-1712 KLLLRFNIVG
+1712 
-1722 SINIHNKEPKK
+1722 
-1733 NKINKYIVT
+1733 
-1742 SGIAYT
+1742 
-1748 LSIRGKKASI
+1748 
-1758 LSELLFGKSLL
+1758 
-1769 PINNKAKESSH
+1769 
-1780 YYINNGYLYLRIE
+1780 
-1793 DIKEIDTVKEV
+1793 
-1804 YGYQVNQN
+1804 
-1812 NSFCVVGFAT
+1812 
-1822 HNTKVINGEARLP
+1822 TKVINGEARLP

-2116 ALDNVSK
+2116 TLDNVSK

-2153 ANAVERKEK
+2153 ANAIERKEK

-2173 FAMTTSTDDPM
+2173 FAMATSTDDPM

-2229 IESLVDFAK
+2229 IENLVNFAK

-2268 ALGIDHVYTPDNV
+2268 ALGLDHVYTPDNV

-2372 TLVAGEWTEQ
+2372 TLAAGEWTEQ

-2556 SIIDIVTNV
+2556 GIIDIVTNV

>member
-36 FVFSRTKRGARV
+36 FAFSRTKRGARV

-94 SSTVTADEQTDIL
+94 SSTVTADKQTDIL

-253 IHDFAL
+253 IYDFAL
-259 ADFVKQKQADAAID
+259 ADYLKEKQVNASID
-273 NGALD
+273 EGALD
-278 VPIISRNGKRDI
+278 VPIVSRNGKRDI
-290 IDVDN
+290 INVDN

-322 KYVDGEVSNTPNLD
+322 KYVDGEVLNTPNLD
-336 KIKSEARGIVGDT
+336 KIKSEAKGIVGDT
-349 LFGKL
+349 LAGKL

-370 YSNVQFKLGMAN
+370 YSNAQFKLGMAN

-460 DNLYALR
+460 NNLYALR
-467 NTNIYQLSES
+467 NIDINQLSES

-510 LAASKEGIKKDTLSK
+510 LAVSKEGIKKDTLSK

-544 IYVDQVDNLDLLSV
+544 IDVDQVDNLDLLSV

-585 KIKSVEETINE
+585 KIKSVEETVNE

-605 LGKTQAEAYA
+605 LGKTQAEAYT

-652 NFNRYKQDIGSAV
+652 NFNRDKQDIGSAV

-763 SNNSTANDL
+763 SNISTANDL

-794 PGAFTGVVNNWL
+794 PGALTGVVNNVATRTVARVL
-806 TRGIAQFINIGHG
+806 TFGHG
-819 LGLHENATRSSLE
+819 LGLHENASRSSLE
-832 IIDKLLFKRVLPASF
+832 LIDKLLFKRVLPASF

-1031 IKPKKKY
+1031 IKPKRKY

-1076 LGVYDFTAFDHTT
+1076 LGVYDFTAFDHPTA
-1089 DNEYVQSSDQQYSQQ
+1089 NEYVQSGDQQYAPQ

-1165 QRVRRGRSK
+1165 QRVRRGRPK

-1225 ESKFIANA
+1225 ESKFVANA

-1272 NPLMNTMADQHA
+1272 NPLMNTMAEQYP
-1284 WLPEKFYMGDAYC
+1284 WLPEKYILGDAYTKL
-1297 ISKNTMVEVGNLDY
+1297 IS
-1311 LAADEV
+1311 
-1317 IENKSVITDHTG
+1317 
-1329 QNTIVNKIVCR
+1329 
-1340 KIELKE
+1340 
-1346 KVYSIKVNSLFAFN
+1346 
-1360 YEFSENHP
+1360 
-1368 LLITE
+1368 
-1373 STNNTTKELSDYS
+1373 
-1386 LSYYNKANIILN
+1386 
-1398 ALKRGINSKKI
+1398 
-1409 LADIVNI
+1409 
-1416 SINDVCQL
+1416 
-1424 WKRMAQDDLIFDYKL
+1424 
-1439 DKYNI
+1439 
-1444 YLKNYKLYDI
+1444 
-1454 NLLKN
+1454 
-1459 RLSWKKAKD
+1459 
-1468 VKVGNYVAYPIPESK
+1468 
-1483 DEEIVIDLGLLI
+1483 
-1495 PEYISTEKYIYT
+1495 
-1507 SKVRNKQFIEI
+1507 
-1518 YEYLENNGVPT
+1518 
-1529 FKRGERK
+1529 
-1536 LLLEKMG
+1536 
-1543 WNDKVYENVQAK
+1543 
-1555 FRNKKIL
+1555 
-1562 KRIPRKFVLTKQ
+1562 
-1574 ICYAFGLY
+1574 
-1582 LAEGWNNGCWVG
+1582 
-1594 MAHNVNERDYAY
+1594 
-1606 NAFLGFKQIDPY
+1606 
-1618 ISFSFKRTDKTNG
+1618 
-1631 AYSGFG
+1631 
-1637 SSVIAELLNKLFNKG
+1637 
-1652 AYNKKMPE
+1652 
-1660 FFWNAKEECV
+1660 
-1670 LGLLE
+1670 
-1675 GYICGDGC
+1675 
-1683 NLITKSGY
+1683 
-1691 GSEIEKISV
+1691 
-1700 SSCNKKLLYQVR
+1700 
-1712 KLLLRFNIVG
+1712 
-1722 SINIHNKEPKK
+1722 
-1733 NKINKYIVT
+1733 
-1742 SGIAYT
+1742 
-1748 LSIRGKKASI
+1748 
-1758 LSELLFGKSLL
+1758 
-1769 PINNKAKESSH
+1769 
-1780 YYINNGYLYLRIE
+1780 
-1793 DIKEIDTVKEV
+1793 
-1804 YGYQVNQN
+1804 
-1812 NSFCVVGFAT
+1812 
-1822 HNTKVINGEARLP
+1822 GEARLP

-1840 AINQLHPDQFASDGY
+1840 AINQLHPDQFGAY

-1869 NSPEYKYWKQIVK
+1869 NSAEYKYWKQIVK

-2116 ALDNVSK
+2116 TLNNVSK

-2173 FAMTTSTDDPM
+2173 FAMATSTDDPM

-2268 ALGIDHVYTPDNV
+2268 ALGLDHVYTPDNV

-2372 TLVAGEWTEQ
+2372 TLAAGEWTEQ

-2556 SIIDIVTNV
+2556 GIIDIVTNV

>member
-36 FVFSRTKRGARV
+36 FAFSRTKRGARV

-94 SSTVTADEQTDIL
+94 SSVVTADKQTDII
-107 RDTFNRTLNLQ
+107 RDTTNRILNLQ
-118 ADAEKHLQGLY
+118 ADAEKYSQNLY
-129 HSQVIDSIATDFKD
+129 HAQVVDSIATDFKD

-155 DAINNIVPSQRY
+155 DAINSIAPSQRY
-167 DGTVGFS
+167 DGSLGFS

-184 VMDGD
+184 VMDGE
-189 SEHAIFDDTDVALQ
+189 SEHAEFDDTDVALR
-203 AIQNLTRKQSFEDW
+203 AIQNLTRKESLADW
-217 QSVGGRGEKITENF
+217 QSVGGRGEKIVDNF
-231 IDNQIRDIGELLEK
+231 IENQIRDAGELLSK

-253 IHDFAL
+253 VHDFAL
-259 ADFVKQKQADAAID
+259 ADYLKEKQVNASID
-273 NGALD
+273 EGALD
-278 VPIISRNGKRDI
+278 VPIVSRNGKRDI
-290 IDVDN
+290 IDIDN

-300 RSDSRTAFL
+300 RSNDRTAFL
-309 ADLFENAKYNDST
+309 ADLLENAKYNDST
-322 KYVDGEVSNTPNLD
+322 KYVDGEILNTPNLD

-349 LFGKL
+349 LVGKL

-370 YSNVQFKLGMAN
+370 YSNAQFKLGMAN

-416 WHSAND
+416 WQSAND
-422 DIVHHSRIMSQY
+422 DIVHYGRLMNQY
-434 GVQQEKTNWAQL
+434 GVQQEKTNWVQL

-460 DNLYALR
+460 NNLYALR
-467 NTNIYQLSES
+467 NIDINQLSES

-533 SESAKRRILRN
+533 SESAKRRILRD
-544 IYVDQVDNLDLLSV
+544 IDVDQVDNLDLLSV
-558 VKAASD
+558 TKAARD

-585 KIKSVEETINE
+585 KIKSVEETVNE

-605 LGKTQAEAYA
+605 LGKTQSEAYA

-634 TLEKYKKE
+634 TIEKYKKE

-652 NFNRYKQDIGSAV
+652 NFNRDKQDIGSAV
-665 FKKIQDTLDDSP
+665 FDKIQRTLDDSP

-682 LGHYLGNSKDI
+682 LGHYLGNEKDI
-693 HYDYGKK
+693 HFDFGKK

-724 GDLNGLMQGI
+724 GDLDGIMQGI

-750 TWLGKITGGHLDF
+750 TFLGKITGGHLDF
-763 SNNSTANDL
+763 SNNTTGNDL
-772 SVAGSTLYK
+772 SIAGAYLYK
-781 MVSRLSGGLNMLD
+781 MGHRLSGGLNMLD

-1031 IKPKKKY
+1031 IKPKRKY

-1076 LGVYDFTAFDHTT
+1076 LGVYDFTAFDHPTA
-1089 DNEYVQSSDQQYSQQ
+1089 NEYVQSSDQQYAPQ

-1133 VTSGTGSAISAM
+1133 VTSGSGSAISAM

-1165 QRVRRGRSK
+1165 QRVRRGRPK

-1216 IGSSVFGRD
+1216 IGSQAFGRD

-1243 WDAGVG
+1243 WDAGIG

-1256 EIGRRFL
+1256 EISRRFL

-1284 WLPEKFYMGDAYC
+1284 WLPEKFYIG
-1297 ISKNTMVEVGNLDY
+1297 
-1311 LAADEV
+1311 
-1317 IENKSVITDHTG
+1317 
-1329 QNTIVNKIVCR
+1329 
-1340 KIELKE
+1340 
-1346 KVYSIKVNSLFAFN
+1346 
-1360 YEFSENHP
+1360 
-1368 LLITE
+1368 
-1373 STNNTTKELSDYS
+1373 
-1386 LSYYNKANIILN
+1386 
-1398 ALKRGINSKKI
+1398 
-1409 LADIVNI
+1409 
-1416 SINDVCQL
+1416 
-1424 WKRMAQDDLIFDYKL
+1424 
-1439 DKYNI
+1439 
-1444 YLKNYKLYDI
+1444 
-1454 NLLKN
+1454 
-1459 RLSWKKAKD
+1459 
-1468 VKVGNYVAYPIPESK
+1468 
-1483 DEEIVIDLGLLI
+1483 
-1495 PEYISTEKYIYT
+1495 
-1507 SKVRNKQFIEI
+1507 
-1518 YEYLENNGVPT
+1518 
-1529 FKRGERK
+1529 
-1536 LLLEKMG
+1536 
-1543 WNDKVYENVQAK
+1543 
-1555 FRNKKIL
+1555 
-1562 KRIPRKFVLTKQ
+1562 
-1574 ICYAFGLY
+1574 
-1582 LAEGWNNGCWVG
+1582 
-1594 MAHNVNERDYAY
+1594 
-1606 NAFLGFKQIDPY
+1606 DPY
-1618 ISFSFKRTDKTNG
+1618 
-1631 AYSGFG
+1631 
-1637 SSVIAELLNKLFNKG
+1637 
-1652 AYNKKMPE
+1652 
-1660 FFWNAKEECV
+1660 
-1670 LGLLE
+1670 
-1675 GYICGDGC
+1675 
-1683 NLITKSGY
+1683 
-1691 GSEIEKISV
+1691 
-1700 SSCNKKLLYQVR
+1700 
-1712 KLLLRFNIVG
+1712 
-1722 SINIHNKEPKK
+1722 
-1733 NKINKYIVT
+1733 
-1742 SGIAYT
+1742 
-1748 LSIRGKKASI
+1748 
-1758 LSELLFGKSLL
+1758 
-1769 PINNKAKESSH
+1769 
-1780 YYINNGYLYLRIE
+1780 
-1793 DIKEIDTVKEV
+1793 
-1804 YGYQVNQN
+1804 
-1812 NSFCVVGFAT
+1812 
-1822 HNTKVINGEARLP
+1822 TKVINGEARLP

-1840 AINQLHPDQFASDGY
+1840 AINALHPDQFASDGY

-1918 TVSQDGH
+1918 TVSQEGH

-2116 ALDNVSK
+2116 TLDNVSK

-2173 FAMTTSTDDPM
+2173 FAMATSTDDPM

-2205 KFISDESSIGRFAEH
+2205 KFVSDESIIGRFAEGI
-2220 LFGSVDNKG
+2220 FGSVDNKG
-2229 IESLVDFAK
+2229 IEKLVDFAK

-2268 ALGIDHVYTPDNV
+2268 ALGLDHVYTPDNV

-2304 AAKEKAKAEEG
+2304 AAKEKAKSEEG

-2321 YQHQEALRAEMDGDV
+2321 YQHQAALRAEMDGDV

-2372 TLVAGEWTEQ
+2372 TLAAGEWTEQ

-2454 ETESNESYFTTHN
+2454 ETESNESYFATHN

-2489 IYNEGMQFA
+2489 IYNEGMQYA

-2556 SIIDIVTNV
+2556 GIIDIVTNV

>member
-36 FVFSRTKRGARV
+36 FAFSRTKRGARV
-48 LSKLDPIIGQV
+48 LSKFDPTIGQV

-64 KITDDGANAITLSEL
+64 KITDDGANAIMLSEL

-94 SSTVTADEQTDIL
+94 SSVVTADKQTDII
-107 RDTFNRTLNLQ
+107 RDTANRILNLQ
-118 ADAEKHLQGLY
+118 ADAEKYSQNLY
-129 HSQVIDSIATDFKD
+129 HAQVVDSIATDFKD

-155 DAINNIVPSQRY
+155 DAINSIAPSQRY
-167 DGTVGFS
+167 DGSLGFS

-184 VMDGD
+184 VMDGE
-189 SEHAIFDDTDVALQ
+189 SEHAAFNDTDVALR
-203 AIQNLTRKQSFEDW
+203 AIQNLTRKESLADW
-217 QSVGGRGEKITENF
+217 QSVGGRGEKIVDNF
-231 IDNQIRDIGELLEK
+231 IENQIRDAGELLSK

-253 IHDFAL
+253 VHDFAL
-259 ADFVKQKQADAAID
+259 ADYLKEKQVNASID
-273 NGALD
+273 EGALD
-278 VPIISRNGKRDI
+278 VPIVSRNGKRDI
-290 IDVDN
+290 IDIDN

-300 RSDSRTAFL
+300 RSNDRTAFL
-309 ADLFENAKYNDST
+309 ADLLENAKYNDST
-322 KYVDGEVSNTPNLD
+322 KYIDGEILNTPNLD

-349 LFGKL
+349 LVGKL

-361 PRNQLGVDV
+361 PRNQLGIDV
-370 YSNVQFKLGMAN
+370 YSNAQFKLGMAN

-401 LTTGKMEQMDISGYN
+401 LTTGKMEEMDISGYN
-416 WHSAND
+416 WQSAND
-422 DIVHHSRIMSQY
+422 DIVHYGRLMNQY

-460 DNLYALR
+460 NNLYALR
-467 NTNIYQLSES
+467 NIDINQLSES

-533 SESAKRRILRN
+533 SESAKRRILRD
-544 IYVDQVDNLDLLSV
+544 IDVDQVDNLDLLSV

-585 KIKSVEETINE
+585 KIKSVEETVNE

-634 TLEKYKKE
+634 TIEKYKKE

-652 NFNRYKQDIGSAV
+652 NFNRDKQDIGSAV
-665 FKKIQDTLDDSP
+665 FDKIQKTLDDSP

-682 LGHYLGNSKDI
+682 LGHYLGNGKDI
-693 HYDYGKK
+693 HFDFGKK

-734 SDSAKGLFA
+734 SNSAKGLFA

-750 TWLGKITGGHLDF
+750 TFLGKITGGHLDF
-763 SNNSTANDL
+763 SNNTTGNDL
-772 SVAGSTLYK
+772 SVAGAYLYK
-781 MVSRLSGGLNMLD
+781 MGHRLSGGLNMLD

-1053 YHMNQQIQE
+1053 YHMNQQIQD

-1076 LGVYDFTAFDHTT
+1076 LGVYDFTAFDHPTA
-1089 DNEYVQSSDQQYSQQ
+1089 NEYVQSGDQQYAPQ

-1165 QRVRRGRSK
+1165 QRVRRGRPK

-1243 WDAGVG
+1243 WDAGIG

-1256 EIGRRFL
+1256 EISRRFL

-1272 NPLMNTMADQHA
+1272 NPLMNDAA
-1284 WLPEKFYMGDAYC
+1284 EKYPWLPEKFYTGDLM
-1297 ISKNTMVEVGNLDY
+1297 T
-1311 LAADEV
+1311 
-1317 IENKSVITDHTG
+1317 
-1329 QNTIVNKIVCR
+1329 KI
-1340 KIELKE
+1340 
-1346 KVYSIKVNSLFAFN
+1346 
-1360 YEFSENHP
+1360 
-1368 LLITE
+1368 
-1373 STNNTTKELSDYS
+1373 
-1386 LSYYNKANIILN
+1386 
-1398 ALKRGINSKKI
+1398 
-1409 LADIVNI
+1409 
-1416 SINDVCQL
+1416 
-1424 WKRMAQDDLIFDYKL
+1424 
-1439 DKYNI
+1439 
-1444 YLKNYKLYDI
+1444 
-1454 NLLKN
+1454 
-1459 RLSWKKAKD
+1459 
-1468 VKVGNYVAYPIPESK
+1468 
-1483 DEEIVIDLGLLI
+1483 
-1495 PEYISTEKYIYT
+1495 
-1507 SKVRNKQFIEI
+1507 
-1518 YEYLENNGVPT
+1518 
-1529 FKRGERK
+1529 
-1536 LLLEKMG
+1536 
-1543 WNDKVYENVQAK
+1543 
-1555 FRNKKIL
+1555 
-1562 KRIPRKFVLTKQ
+1562 
-1574 ICYAFGLY
+1574 
-1582 LAEGWNNGCWVG
+1582 
-1594 MAHNVNERDYAY
+1594 
-1606 NAFLGFKQIDPY
+1606 
-1618 ISFSFKRTDKTNG
+1618 
-1631 AYSGFG
+1631 
-1637 SSVIAELLNKLFNKG
+1637 
-1652 AYNKKMPE
+1652 
-1660 FFWNAKEECV
+1660 
-1670 LGLLE
+1670 
-1675 GYICGDGC
+1675 
-1683 NLITKSGY
+1683 
-1691 GSEIEKISV
+1691 
-1700 SSCNKKLLYQVR
+1700 
-1712 KLLLRFNIVG
+1712 
-1722 SINIHNKEPKK
+1722 
-1733 NKINKYIVT
+1733 
-1742 SGIAYT
+1742 
-1748 LSIRGKKASI
+1748 
-1758 LSELLFGKSLL
+1758 
-1769 PINNKAKESSH
+1769 
-1780 YYINNGYLYLRIE
+1780 
-1793 DIKEIDTVKEV
+1793 
-1804 YGYQVNQN
+1804 
-1812 NSFCVVGFAT
+1812 
-1822 HNTKVINGEARLP
+1822 INGEARLP

-1840 AINQLHPDQFASDGY
+1840 AINQLHPDQFGAY

-2173 FAMTTSTDDPM
+2173 FAMATSTDDPM

-2205 KFISDESSIGRFAEH
+2205 KFVSDESSIGRFAEH

-2268 ALGIDHVYTPDNV
+2268 ALGLDHVYTPDNV

-2360 NKKFGR
+2360 NKRFGR

-2372 TLVAGEWTEQ
+2372 TLAAGEWTEQ

-2556 SIIDIVTNV
+2556 GIIDIVTNV

>member
-36 FVFSRTKRGARV
+36 FAFSRTKRGARV

-64 KITDDGANAITLSEL
+64 KITDDGANAITLSEI

-84 QALRGNFPKP
+84 QALRGNFPQP
-94 SSTVTADEQTDIL
+94 SSIVTADKQTDIL

-129 HSQVIDSIATDFKD
+129 HSQVIDTIATDFKD

-155 DAINNIVPSQRY
+155 DAINSIVPSQRY

-189 SEHAIFDDTDVALQ
+189 SEHAIFDDKDVALQ

-278 VPIISRNGKRDI
+278 VPIVSRNGKRDI

-322 KYVDGEVSNTPNLD
+322 KYVDGEVLNTPNLD
-336 KIKSEARGIVGDT
+336 KIKSEAKGIVGDT
-349 LFGKL
+349 LAGKL

-361 PRNQLGVDV
+361 PRNQLGTDV
-370 YSNVQFKLGMAN
+370 YSNAQFKLGMAN

-401 LTTGKMEQMDISGYN
+401 LTTGKMEEMDISGYN

-460 DNLYALR
+460 NNLYALR
-467 NTNIYQLSES
+467 NTNIDQLSES

-533 SESAKRRILRN
+533 SESAKRRILRD
-544 IYVDQVDNLDLLSV
+544 IDVDQVDNLDLLSV

-585 KIKSVEETINE
+585 KIKSVEETVNE

-652 NFNRYKQDIGSAV
+652 NFNRDKQDIGSAV

-794 PGAFTGVVNNWL
+794 PGALTGVVNNVATRTVARVL
-806 TRGIAQFINIGHG
+806 TFGHG
-819 LGLHENATRSSLE
+819 LGLHENASRSSLE
-832 IIDKLLFKRVLPASF
+832 LIDKLLFKRVLPASF

-1076 LGVYDFTAFDHTT
+1076 LGVYDFTAFDHPTA
-1089 DNEYVQSSDQQYSQQ
+1089 NEYVQSGDQQYAPQ

-1165 QRVRRGRSK
+1165 QRVRRGKPK

-1202 LQTTSRL
+1202 LATTSRL

-1243 WDAGVG
+1243 WDAGIG

-1272 NPLMNTMADQHA
+1272 NPLMNTMAEQYP
-1284 WLPEKFYMGDAYC
+1284 WLPEKYILGDAYTKL
-1297 ISKNTMVEVGNLDY
+1297 IS
-1311 LAADEV
+1311 
-1317 IENKSVITDHTG
+1317 
-1329 QNTIVNKIVCR
+1329 
-1340 KIELKE
+1340 
-1346 KVYSIKVNSLFAFN
+1346 
-1360 YEFSENHP
+1360 
-1368 LLITE
+1368 
-1373 STNNTTKELSDYS
+1373 
-1386 LSYYNKANIILN
+1386 
-1398 ALKRGINSKKI
+1398 
-1409 LADIVNI
+1409 
-1416 SINDVCQL
+1416 
-1424 WKRMAQDDLIFDYKL
+1424 
-1439 DKYNI
+1439 
-1444 YLKNYKLYDI
+1444 
-1454 NLLKN
+1454 
-1459 RLSWKKAKD
+1459 
-1468 VKVGNYVAYPIPESK
+1468 
-1483 DEEIVIDLGLLI
+1483 
-1495 PEYISTEKYIYT
+1495 
-1507 SKVRNKQFIEI
+1507 
-1518 YEYLENNGVPT
+1518 
-1529 FKRGERK
+1529 
-1536 LLLEKMG
+1536 
-1543 WNDKVYENVQAK
+1543 
-1555 FRNKKIL
+1555 
-1562 KRIPRKFVLTKQ
+1562 
-1574 ICYAFGLY
+1574 
-1582 LAEGWNNGCWVG
+1582 
-1594 MAHNVNERDYAY
+1594 
-1606 NAFLGFKQIDPY
+1606 
-1618 ISFSFKRTDKTNG
+1618 
-1631 AYSGFG
+1631 
-1637 SSVIAELLNKLFNKG
+1637 
-1652 AYNKKMPE
+1652 
-1660 FFWNAKEECV
+1660 
-1670 LGLLE
+1670 
-1675 GYICGDGC
+1675 
-1683 NLITKSGY
+1683 
-1691 GSEIEKISV
+1691 
-1700 SSCNKKLLYQVR
+1700 
-1712 KLLLRFNIVG
+1712 
-1722 SINIHNKEPKK
+1722 
-1733 NKINKYIVT
+1733 
-1742 SGIAYT
+1742 
-1748 LSIRGKKASI
+1748 
-1758 LSELLFGKSLL
+1758 
-1769 PINNKAKESSH
+1769 
-1780 YYINNGYLYLRIE
+1780 
-1793 DIKEIDTVKEV
+1793 
-1804 YGYQVNQN
+1804 
-1812 NSFCVVGFAT
+1812 
-1822 HNTKVINGEARLP
+1822 GEARLP

-1840 AINQLHPDQFASDGY
+1840 AINQLHPDQFGAY

-1869 NSPEYKYWKQIVK
+1869 NSAEYKYWKQIVK

-2101 VADSAYRYYKGINSR
+2101 VADSAYRYYKGLNSR
-2116 ALDNVSK
+2116 ALDNASK

-2173 FAMTTSTDDPM
+2173 FAMATSTDDPM

-2190 GRMGYDIGSHLNLFD
+2190 GRMGYDIGSYLNLFD

-2229 IESLVDFAK
+2229 IESLVNFAK

-2268 ALGIDHVYTPDNV
+2268 ALGLDHVYTPDNV

-2372 TLVAGEWTEQ
+2372 TLAAGEWTEQ

-2556 SIIDIVTNV
+2556 GIIDIVTNV

>member
-84 QALRGNFPKP
+84 QALRGNFPRP
-94 SSTVTADEQTDIL
+94 SSVVTADKQTDII
-107 RDTFNRTLNLQ
+107 RDTANRILNLQ
-118 ADAEKHLQGLY
+118 ADAEKYSQNLY
-129 HSQVIDSIATDFKD
+129 HVQVVDSIATDFKD

-155 DAINNIVPSQRY
+155 NAINSIAPSQRY
-167 DGTVGFS
+167 DGSLGFS

-184 VMDGD
+184 VMDGE
-189 SEHAIFDDTDVALQ
+189 SEHAAFDDIDVALR
-203 AIQNLTRKQSFEDW
+203 AIQNLTRKESLADW
-217 QSVGGRGEKITENF
+217 QSVGSRGEKIVDNF
-231 IDNQIRDIGELLEK
+231 IENQIRDAGELLSK

-253 IHDFAL
+253 VHDFAL
-259 ADFVKQKQADAAID
+259 VDYLKEKQVNASID
-273 NGALD
+273 EGALD
-278 VPIISRNGKRDI
+278 VPIVSRNGKRDI
-290 IDVDN
+290 IDIDN

-300 RSDSRTAFL
+300 RSNDRTAFL
-309 ADLFENAKYNDST
+309 ADLLENAKYNDST
-322 KYVDGEVSNTPNLD
+322 KYVDGEILNTPNLD

-349 LFGKL
+349 LVGKL

-370 YSNVQFKLGMAN
+370 YSNAQFKLGMAN

-401 LTTGKMEQMDISGYN
+401 LTTGKMEEMDISGYN
-416 WHSAND
+416 WQSAND
-422 DIVHHSRIMSQY
+422 DIVHYGRLMNQY

-460 DNLYALR
+460 NNLYALR
-467 NTNIYQLSES
+467 NIDINQLSES

-533 SESAKRRILRN
+533 SESAKRRILRD
-544 IYVDQVDNLDLLSV
+544 IDVDQVDNLDLLSV
-558 VKAASD
+558 TKAAHD

-585 KIKSVEETINE
+585 KIKSVEETVNE

-634 TLEKYKKE
+634 TIEKYKKE

-652 NFNRYKQDIGSAV
+652 NFNRDKQDIGSAV
-665 FKKIQDTLDDSP
+665 FDKIQKTLDDSP

-682 LGHYLGNSKDI
+682 LSHYLGNGKDI
-693 HYDYGKK
+693 HFDFGKK

-724 GDLNGLMQGI
+724 GDLNGIMQGI

-750 TWLGKITGGHLDF
+750 TFLGKITGGHLDF
-763 SNNSTANDL
+763 SNNTTGNDL
-772 SVAGSTLYK
+772 SVAGAYLYK
-781 MVSRLSGGLNMLD
+781 MGHRLSGGLNMLD

-1076 LGVYDFTAFDHTT
+1076 LGVYDFTAFDHPT
-1089 DNEYVQSSDQQYSQQ
+1089 DNEYVQSGDQQYAPQ

-1165 QRVRRGRSK
+1165 QRVRRGKPK

-1243 WDAGVG
+1243 WDAGIG

-1284 WLPEKFYMGDAYC
+1284 WLPEKFYMGDAY
-1297 ISKNTMVEVGNLDY
+1297 
-1311 LAADEV
+1311 
-1317 IENKSVITDHTG
+1317 
-1329 QNTIVNKIVCR
+1329 
-1340 KIELKE
+1340 
-1346 KVYSIKVNSLFAFN
+1346 
-1360 YEFSENHP
+1360 
-1368 LLITE
+1368 
-1373 STNNTTKELSDYS
+1373 
-1386 LSYYNKANIILN
+1386 
-1398 ALKRGINSKKI
+1398 
-1409 LADIVNI
+1409 
-1416 SINDVCQL
+1416 
-1424 WKRMAQDDLIFDYKL
+1424 
-1439 DKYNI
+1439 
-1444 YLKNYKLYDI
+1444 
-1454 NLLKN
+1454 
-1459 RLSWKKAKD
+1459 
-1468 VKVGNYVAYPIPESK
+1468 
-1483 DEEIVIDLGLLI
+1483 
-1495 PEYISTEKYIYT
+1495 
-1507 SKVRNKQFIEI
+1507 
-1518 YEYLENNGVPT
+1518 
-1529 FKRGERK
+1529 
-1536 LLLEKMG
+1536 
-1543 WNDKVYENVQAK
+1543 
-1555 FRNKKIL
+1555 
-1562 KRIPRKFVLTKQ
+1562 
-1574 ICYAFGLY
+1574 
-1582 LAEGWNNGCWVG
+1582 
-1594 MAHNVNERDYAY
+1594 
-1606 NAFLGFKQIDPY
+1606 
-1618 ISFSFKRTDKTNG
+1618 
-1631 AYSGFG
+1631 
-1637 SSVIAELLNKLFNKG
+1637 
-1652 AYNKKMPE
+1652 
-1660 FFWNAKEECV
+1660 
-1670 LGLLE
+1670 
-1675 GYICGDGC
+1675 
-1683 NLITKSGY
+1683 
-1691 GSEIEKISV
+1691 
-1700 SSCNKKLLYQVR
+1700 
-1712 KLLLRFNIVG
+1712 
-1722 SINIHNKEPKK
+1722 
-1733 NKINKYIVT
+1733 
-1742 SGIAYT
+1742 
-1748 LSIRGKKASI
+1748 
-1758 LSELLFGKSLL
+1758 
-1769 PINNKAKESSH
+1769 
-1780 YYINNGYLYLRIE
+1780 
-1793 DIKEIDTVKEV
+1793 
-1804 YGYQVNQN
+1804 
-1812 NSFCVVGFAT
+1812 
-1822 HNTKVINGEARLP
+1822 TKVINGEARLP

-2173 FAMTTSTDDPM
+2173 FAMATSTDDPM

-2268 ALGIDHVYTPDNV
+2268 ALGLDHVYTPDNV

-2372 TLVAGEWTEQ
+2372 TLAAGEWTEQ

-2556 SIIDIVTNV
+2556 GIIDIVTNV

>member
-36 FVFSRTKRGARV
+36 FAFSRTKRGARV

-94 SSTVTADEQTDIL
+94 SSTVTADKQTDIL

-184 VMDGD
+184 VIDGD
-189 SEHAIFDDTDVALQ
+189 SEHAVFDDTDVALQ

-231 IDNQIRDIGELLEK
+231 IENQIRDIGELLEK

-278 VPIISRNGKRDI
+278 VPIVSRNGKRDI

-322 KYVDGEVSNTPNLD
+322 KYVNGEVLNTPNLD

-370 YSNVQFKLGMAN
+370 YSNAQFKLGMAN

-401 LTTGKMEQMDISGYN
+401 FTTGKMEQMDISGYN

-460 DNLYALR
+460 NNLYALR
-467 NTNIYQLSES
+467 NTNIDQLSES

-544 IYVDQVDNLDLLSV
+544 IDVDQVDNLDLLSV

-585 KIKSVEETINE
+585 KIKSVEETVNE

-652 NFNRYKQDIGSAV
+652 NFNRDKQDIGSAV

-794 PGAFTGVVNNWL
+794 PGALTGVVNNVATRTVARVL
-806 TRGIAQFINIGHG
+806 TFGHG
-819 LGLHENATRSSLE
+819 LGLHENASRSSLE
-832 IIDKLLFKRVLPASF
+832 LIDKLLFKRVLPASF

-879 TDATGLTDAFKL
+879 TDATGLTDVFKL

-1076 LGVYDFTAFDHTT
+1076 LGVYDFTAFDHPT
-1089 DNEYVQSSDQQYSQQ
+1089 DNEYVQSGDQQYAPQ

-1165 QRVRRGRSK
+1165 QRVRRGRPK

-1284 WLPEKFYMGDAYC
+1284 WLPEKFYMGDAY
-1297 ISKNTMVEVGNLDY
+1297 
-1311 LAADEV
+1311 
-1317 IENKSVITDHTG
+1317 
-1329 QNTIVNKIVCR
+1329 
-1340 KIELKE
+1340 
-1346 KVYSIKVNSLFAFN
+1346 
-1360 YEFSENHP
+1360 
-1368 LLITE
+1368 
-1373 STNNTTKELSDYS
+1373 
-1386 LSYYNKANIILN
+1386 
-1398 ALKRGINSKKI
+1398 
-1409 LADIVNI
+1409 
-1416 SINDVCQL
+1416 
-1424 WKRMAQDDLIFDYKL
+1424 
-1439 DKYNI
+1439 
-1444 YLKNYKLYDI
+1444 
-1454 NLLKN
+1454 
-1459 RLSWKKAKD
+1459 
-1468 VKVGNYVAYPIPESK
+1468 
-1483 DEEIVIDLGLLI
+1483 
-1495 PEYISTEKYIYT
+1495 
-1507 SKVRNKQFIEI
+1507 
-1518 YEYLENNGVPT
+1518 
-1529 FKRGERK
+1529 
-1536 LLLEKMG
+1536 
-1543 WNDKVYENVQAK
+1543 
-1555 FRNKKIL
+1555 
-1562 KRIPRKFVLTKQ
+1562 
-1574 ICYAFGLY
+1574 
-1582 LAEGWNNGCWVG
+1582 
-1594 MAHNVNERDYAY
+1594 
-1606 NAFLGFKQIDPY
+1606 
-1618 ISFSFKRTDKTNG
+1618 
-1631 AYSGFG
+1631 
-1637 SSVIAELLNKLFNKG
+1637 
-1652 AYNKKMPE
+1652 
-1660 FFWNAKEECV
+1660 
-1670 LGLLE
+1670 
-1675 GYICGDGC
+1675 
-1683 NLITKSGY
+1683 
-1691 GSEIEKISV
+1691 
-1700 SSCNKKLLYQVR
+1700 
-1712 KLLLRFNIVG
+1712 
-1722 SINIHNKEPKK
+1722 
-1733 NKINKYIVT
+1733 
-1742 SGIAYT
+1742 
-1748 LSIRGKKASI
+1748 
-1758 LSELLFGKSLL
+1758 
-1769 PINNKAKESSH
+1769 
-1780 YYINNGYLYLRIE
+1780 
-1793 DIKEIDTVKEV
+1793 
-1804 YGYQVNQN
+1804 
-1812 NSFCVVGFAT
+1812 
-1822 HNTKVINGEARLP
+1822 TKVINGEARLP

-2116 ALDNVSK
+2116 TLDNVSK

-2173 FAMTTSTDDPM
+2173 FAMATSTDDPM

-2238 RTRASRML
+2238 RTRASRIL

-2372 TLVAGEWTEQ
+2372 TLAAGEWTEQ

-2556 SIIDIVTNV
+2556 GIIDIVTNV

>member
-84 QALRGNFPKP
+84 QALRGNFPRP
-94 SSTVTADEQTDIL
+94 SSVVTADKQTDII
-107 RDTFNRTLNLQ
+107 RDTANRILNLQ
-118 ADAEKHLQGLY
+118 ADAEKYSQNLY
-129 HSQVIDSIATDFKD
+129 HAQVIDTIATDFKD

-155 DAINNIVPSQRY
+155 DAINSIAPSQRY
-167 DGTVGFS
+167 DGSLGFS

-184 VMDGD
+184 VMDGE
-189 SEHAIFDDTDVALQ
+189 SEHAAFDDTDVALR
-203 AIQNLTRKQSFEDW
+203 AIQNLTRKESLADW
-217 QSVGGRGEKITENF
+217 QSVGSRGEKIVDNF
-231 IDNQIRDIGELLEK
+231 IENQIRDAGELLSK

-253 IHDFAL
+253 VHDFAL
-259 ADFVKQKQADAAID
+259 ADYLKEKQVNASID
-273 NGALD
+273 EGALD
-278 VPIISRNGKRDI
+278 VPIVSRNGKRDI
-290 IDVDN
+290 IDIDN

-300 RSDSRTAFL
+300 RSNDRTAFL
-309 ADLFENAKYNDST
+309 ADLLENAKYNDST
-322 KYVDGEVSNTPNLD
+322 KYVDGEILNTPNLD

-349 LFGKL
+349 LVGKL

-370 YSNVQFKLGMAN
+370 YSNAQFKLGMAN

-401 LTTGKMEQMDISGYN
+401 LTTGKMEEMNISGYN
-416 WHSAND
+416 WQSAND
-422 DIVHHSRIMSQY
+422 DIVHYGRLMNQY

-460 DNLYALR
+460 NNLYALR
-467 NTNIYQLSES
+467 NIDINQLSES

-533 SESAKRRILRN
+533 SESAKRRILRD
-544 IYVDQVDNLDLLSV
+544 IDVDQVDNLDLLSV
-558 VKAASD
+558 TKAAHD

-585 KIKSVEETINE
+585 KIKSVEETVNE

-615 KIDSLNI
+615 KIDSLNV
-622 SPGEKQKLKDMY
+622 SRGEKQKLKDMY
-634 TLEKYKKE
+634 TIEKYKKE

-652 NFNRYKQDIGSAV
+652 NFNRDKQDIGSAV
-665 FKKIQDTLDDSP
+665 FDKIQKTLDDSP
-677 EADRI
+677 ESDRI
-682 LGHYLGNSKDI
+682 LGHYLGNGKDI
-693 HYDYGKK
+693 HFDFGKK

-724 GDLNGLMQGI
+724 GDLNGIMQGI

-750 TWLGKITGGHLDF
+750 TFLGKITGGHLDF
-763 SNNSTANDL
+763 SNNTTGNDL
-772 SVAGSTLYK
+772 SIAGAYLYK
-781 MVSRLSGGLNMLD
+781 MGHRLSGGLNMLD

-806 TRGIAQFINIGHG
+806 TRGIAQFVNIGHG

-879 TDATGLTDAFKL
+879 TDATGLTDVFKL

-1076 LGVYDFTAFDHTT
+1076 LGVYDFTAFDHPT
-1089 DNEYVQSSDQQYSQQ
+1089 DNEYVQSGDQQYSQQ

-1238 FTRQF
+1238 FTRQL
-1243 WDAGVG
+1243 WDAGIG

-1256 EIGRRFL
+1256 EISRRFL

-1272 NPLMNTMADQHA
+1272 NPLMNDAA
-1284 WLPEKFYMGDAYC
+1284 EKYPWLPEKFYTGDLM
-1297 ISKNTMVEVGNLDY
+1297 T
-1311 LAADEV
+1311 
-1317 IENKSVITDHTG
+1317 
-1329 QNTIVNKIVCR
+1329 KI
-1340 KIELKE
+1340 
-1346 KVYSIKVNSLFAFN
+1346 
-1360 YEFSENHP
+1360 
-1368 LLITE
+1368 
-1373 STNNTTKELSDYS
+1373 
-1386 LSYYNKANIILN
+1386 
-1398 ALKRGINSKKI
+1398 
-1409 LADIVNI
+1409 
-1416 SINDVCQL
+1416 
-1424 WKRMAQDDLIFDYKL
+1424 
-1439 DKYNI
+1439 
-1444 YLKNYKLYDI
+1444 
-1454 NLLKN
+1454 
-1459 RLSWKKAKD
+1459 
-1468 VKVGNYVAYPIPESK
+1468 
-1483 DEEIVIDLGLLI
+1483 
-1495 PEYISTEKYIYT
+1495 
-1507 SKVRNKQFIEI
+1507 
-1518 YEYLENNGVPT
+1518 
-1529 FKRGERK
+1529 
-1536 LLLEKMG
+1536 
-1543 WNDKVYENVQAK
+1543 
-1555 FRNKKIL
+1555 
-1562 KRIPRKFVLTKQ
+1562 
-1574 ICYAFGLY
+1574 
-1582 LAEGWNNGCWVG
+1582 
-1594 MAHNVNERDYAY
+1594 
-1606 NAFLGFKQIDPY
+1606 
-1618 ISFSFKRTDKTNG
+1618 
-1631 AYSGFG
+1631 
-1637 SSVIAELLNKLFNKG
+1637 
-1652 AYNKKMPE
+1652 
-1660 FFWNAKEECV
+1660 
-1670 LGLLE
+1670 
-1675 GYICGDGC
+1675 
-1683 NLITKSGY
+1683 
-1691 GSEIEKISV
+1691 
-1700 SSCNKKLLYQVR
+1700 
-1712 KLLLRFNIVG
+1712 
-1722 SINIHNKEPKK
+1722 
-1733 NKINKYIVT
+1733 
-1742 SGIAYT
+1742 
-1748 LSIRGKKASI
+1748 
-1758 LSELLFGKSLL
+1758 
-1769 PINNKAKESSH
+1769 
-1780 YYINNGYLYLRIE
+1780 
-1793 DIKEIDTVKEV
+1793 
-1804 YGYQVNQN
+1804 
-1812 NSFCVVGFAT
+1812 
-1822 HNTKVINGEARLP
+1822 INGEARLP

-1840 AINQLHPDQFASDGY
+1840 AINQLHPDQFGAY

-1979 ERTDNPDAP
+1979 ERTDNSDAP

-2067 DQLYGSGFA
+2067 DQLYGSGFS
-2076 SWEDIVDTMLVPT
+2076 SWEDIIDTMLVPT

-2116 ALDNVSK
+2116 TLDNVSK

-2173 FAMTTSTDDPM
+2173 FAMATSTDDPM

-2205 KFISDESSIGRFAEH
+2205 KFVSDESSIGRFAEH
-2220 LFGSVDNKG
+2220 LFGSIDNKG

-2372 TLVAGEWTEQ
+2372 TLAAGEWTEQ

-2467 LPGPLWQGWEASS
+2467 LPGPLWKGWETSS

-2556 SIIDIVTNV
+2556 GIIDIVTNV

>member
-1 MADDYLFKGIEAPS
+1 MADDYLFKGVEAPS

-36 FVFSRTKRGARV
+36 FAFSRTKRGARV
-48 LSKLDPIIGQV
+48 LSKLDPTIGQV
-59 ERRLS
+59 KRRLS
-64 KITDDGANAITLSEL
+64 RITDDGANAFTLSEL

-84 QALRGNFPKP
+84 RALRGDFPKP
-94 SSTVTADEQTDIL
+94 SSTITADKQTDIL
-107 RDTFNRTLNLQ
+107 RDTANNIVNLQ
-118 ADAEKHLQGLY
+118 YRAEQFLQNSY
-129 HSQVIDSIATDFKD
+129 HAQVVDTVAADFKA

-155 DAINNIVPSQRY
+155 DAINEIAPSQRY
-167 DGTVGFS
+167 DGTLGFS
-174 ERLKNTLRDV
+174 DRLKNTLMDV
-184 VMDGD
+184 VTSGD
-189 SEHAIFDDTDVALQ
+189 SEHAVVNDTDVALR
-203 AIQNLTRKQSFEDW
+203 AVQNLERKSSFEDW
-217 QSVGGRGEKITENF
+217 QSAGGRGEKIVENF
-231 IDNQIRDIGELLEK
+231 IETQIKDTAELLEK

-253 IHDFAL
+253 IHDFSL
-259 ADFVKQKQADAAID
+259 TDFIEKKQADAAID
-273 NGALD
+273 DGALD
-278 VPIISRNGKRDI
+278 VLIVSSKGKRDMDSI
-290 IDVDN
+290 ENV
-295 ALDKI
+295 LDRI
-300 RSDSRTAFL
+300 RSDDRTAFL

-322 KYVDGEVSNTPNLD
+322 KYVDGEVLNTPNLD
-336 KIKSEARGIVGDT
+336 RLKSNARGLANDT
-349 LFGKL
+349 LVGKL
-354 FGLDDLS
+354 FGVDDLS
-361 PRNQLGVDV
+361 PRNQLGIDV
-370 YSNVQFKLGMAN
+370 YSNAQFKLGMAN

-401 LTTGKMEQMDISGYN
+401 LTTGKMEEMDISGYN
-416 WHSAND
+416 WHAAND
-422 DIVHHSRIMSQY
+422 DIVHYGRQMNQY
-434 GVQQEKTNWAQL
+434 GIQQEKTNWAQL
-446 GRSEGAKRLTDVDG
+446 GRTAGAKHITDIDG
-460 DNLYALR
+460 NNLYALR
-467 NTNIYQLSES
+467 HTRIEELNES
-477 ELSALGRRAY
+477 ELSSLGRRAY

-493 QSIDID
+493 QSIDIS

-533 SESAKRRILRN
+533 TESAKRRILKD
-544 IYVDQVDNLDLLSV
+544 IDVDQVDNLDLLSV
-558 VKAASD
+558 TKAAHD
-564 GKKINARLRDDG
+564 GKKINSKLRDDG

-585 KIKSVEETINE
+585 KIKSVEETVNE

-622 SPGEKQKLKDMY
+622 SPGQKQKLKDMY
-634 TLEKYKKE
+634 SIERYKKE
-642 SGINVIKDRH
+642 SGINTIKDRH
-652 NFNRYKQDIGSAV
+652 NFNRDKQDIGSAV

-677 EADRI
+677 EVDKI
-682 LGHYLGNSKDI
+682 LGHYLGNEKDV
-693 HYDYGKK
+693 HFDFGKK

-724 GDLNGLMQGI
+724 GDLDGIMQGI

-750 TWLGKITGGHLDF
+750 TWLGKLTGGHLDF
-763 SNNSTANDL
+763 SNNTTGNDL
-772 SVAGSTLYK
+772 SVMGALLYK
-781 MVSRLSGGLNMLD
+781 MGNRLIEGLNLVD
-794 PGAFTGVVNNWL
+794 PGAFAGVANNWL
-806 TRGIAQFINIGHG
+806 TRGIGRVFRIGHG

-832 IIDKLLFKRVLPASF
+832 IFDKLLFKRVLPASF

-879 TDATGLTDAFKL
+879 TDAAGLTDVFKL

-931 WVWGSS
+931 WVWGSA

-1038 HEDRMWFGRD
+1038 HEDRIWFGRD

-1062 QSQDTRYLIFQNGR
+1062 QSQDNRYLIFQNGR
-1076 LGVYDFTAFDHTT
+1076 LGVYDFTAFDHPT
-1089 DNEYVQSSDQQYSQQ
+1089 DNEYVQSGDQQYSQQ

-1114 VKYINPDG
+1114 VKYINSDG

-1152 SSPYTNPNGMYIQ
+1152 SSPYTNPAGMYIQ
-1165 QRVRRGRSK
+1165 QRIKRGKYK
-1174 GSLEEIL
+1174 GSIEDVL

-1216 IGSSVFGRD
+1216 MASSAFGRD

-1243 WDAGVG
+1243 WDAGIG

-1256 EIGRRFL
+1256 EISRRFL

-1272 NPLMNTMADQHA
+1272 NPLMNTMAEQYP
-1284 WLPEKFYMGDAYC
+1284 WLPQKYYTGDA
-1297 ISKNTMVEVGNLDY
+1297 
-1311 LAADEV
+1311 
-1317 IENKSVITDHTG
+1317 
-1329 QNTIVNKIVCR
+1329 
-1340 KIELKE
+1340 
-1346 KVYSIKVNSLFAFN
+1346 F
-1360 YEFSENHP
+1360 
-1368 LLITE
+1368 
-1373 STNNTTKELSDYS
+1373 TKL
-1386 LSYYNKANIILN
+1386 
-1398 ALKRGINSKKI
+1398 
-1409 LADIVNI
+1409 V
-1416 SINDVCQL
+1416 
-1424 WKRMAQDDLIFDYKL
+1424 
-1439 DKYNI
+1439 
-1444 YLKNYKLYDI
+1444 
-1454 NLLKN
+1454 
-1459 RLSWKKAKD
+1459 
-1468 VKVGNYVAYPIPESK
+1468 
-1483 DEEIVIDLGLLI
+1483 
-1495 PEYISTEKYIYT
+1495 
-1507 SKVRNKQFIEI
+1507 
-1518 YEYLENNGVPT
+1518 
-1529 FKRGERK
+1529 
-1536 LLLEKMG
+1536 
-1543 WNDKVYENVQAK
+1543 
-1555 FRNKKIL
+1555 
-1562 KRIPRKFVLTKQ
+1562 
-1574 ICYAFGLY
+1574 
-1582 LAEGWNNGCWVG
+1582 
-1594 MAHNVNERDYAY
+1594 
-1606 NAFLGFKQIDPY
+1606 
-1618 ISFSFKRTDKTNG
+1618 
-1631 AYSGFG
+1631 
-1637 SSVIAELLNKLFNKG
+1637 
-1652 AYNKKMPE
+1652 
-1660 FFWNAKEECV
+1660 
-1670 LGLLE
+1670 
-1675 GYICGDGC
+1675 
-1683 NLITKSGY
+1683 
-1691 GSEIEKISV
+1691 
-1700 SSCNKKLLYQVR
+1700 
-1712 KLLLRFNIVG
+1712 
-1722 SINIHNKEPKK
+1722 
-1733 NKINKYIVT
+1733 
-1742 SGIAYT
+1742 
-1748 LSIRGKKASI
+1748 
-1758 LSELLFGKSLL
+1758 
-1769 PINNKAKESSH
+1769 
-1780 YYINNGYLYLRIE
+1780 
-1793 DIKEIDTVKEV
+1793 
-1804 YGYQVNQN
+1804 
-1812 NSFCVVGFAT
+1812 
-1822 HNTKVINGEARLP
+1822 NGEARLP

-1840 AINQLHPDQFASDGY
+1840 AINQLHPDQFGAY

-1869 NSPEYKYWKQIVK
+1869 NSAEYKYWKQIVK

-1988 QAPIRAALFLNG
+1988 QAPIRASVFLNG

-2040 ELVTHAQIPILHSQ
+2040 ELITHAQIPILHSQ

-2067 DQLYGSGFA
+2067 DQLYGSGFS
-2076 SWEDIVDTMLVPT
+2076 SWEDIIDTMLVPT

-2116 ALDNVSK
+2116 ALENASK

-2173 FAMTTSTDDPM
+2173 FAMATSTDDPM

-2205 KFISDESSIGRFAEH
+2205 KFVSDESSIGRFAEH

-2268 ALGIDHVYTPDNV
+2268 ALGLDHVYTPDNV

-2372 TLVAGEWTEQ
+2372 TLAAGEWTEQ

-2454 ETESNESYFTTHN
+2454 ETESNESYFTSHN

-2480 NLEDIKAKV
+2480 NLENIKAKV
-2489 IYNEGMQFA
+2489 IYNEGMQYA
-2498 DFGIYSSTYEDP
+2498 DYGIYSSTYEDP

-2534 NTVLSGIG
+2534 NTVLSGVG

-2556 SIIDIVTNV
+2556 GIIDIVTNV
-2565 TSVLGYKIDKALS
+2565 TSVIGYKIDKALS

>member
-1 MADDYLFKGIEAPS
+1 MADDYLYKGVEAPS

-36 FVFSRTKRGARV
+36 FAFSRTKRGARV

-64 KITDDGANAITLSEL
+64 RITDDGANAFTLSEL

-94 SSTVTADEQTDIL
+94 SPTITADKQTDIL
-107 RDTFNRTLNLQ
+107 RDTLKRVSNLEYEGEQ
-118 ADAEKHLQGLY
+118 YSQNIY
-129 HSQVIDSIATDFKD
+129 HAQVIDTVASDFKA

-155 DAINNIVPSQRY
+155 DAINDIVPSQRY
-167 DGTVGFS
+167 DGTLGFS
-174 ERLKNTLRDV
+174 ERLKNKLRDV

-189 SEHAIFDDTDVALQ
+189 SEHAVFNDTDVALR
-203 AIQNLTRKQSFEDW
+203 AIQNLERKSSLEDW
-217 QSVGGRGEKITENF
+217 QSAGGRGEKIVENF
-231 IDNQIRDIGELLEK
+231 IDNQLKDAEELLTK

-253 IHDFAL
+253 IHDFSL
-259 ADFVKQKQADAAID
+259 SDFVQKKQADAAID
-273 NGALD
+273 DGALD
-278 VPIISRNGKRDI
+278 VPLVSNKGKRDI
-290 IDVDN
+290 IGFEN

-300 RSDSRTAFL
+300 RSNERTAFL

-322 KYVDGEVSNTPNLD
+322 KYVDGEVLNTPNLD
-336 KIKSEARGIVGDT
+336 RLKSNTKGLAGDT
-349 LFGKL
+349 LVGKL
-354 FGLDDLS
+354 FGIDDLS
-361 PRNQLGVDV
+361 PKNQLGIDV
-370 YSNVQFKLGMAN
+370 YSNAQFKLGMAN

-401 LTTGKMEQMDISGYN
+401 LTTGKMEEMDISGYN
-416 WHSAND
+416 WHAAND
-422 DIVHHSRIMSQY
+422 DIVHYGRQMNQY
-434 GVQQEKTNWAQL
+434 GIQQEKTNWAQL
-446 GRSEGAKRLTDVDG
+446 GRTAGAKHITDIDG
-460 DNLYALR
+460 NNLYALR
-467 NTNIYQLSES
+467 KTNIDELNES

-493 QSIDID
+493 QSIDIS

-525 IRDVYHAK
+525 IRDAYHAK
-533 SESAKRRILRN
+533 SESAKRRILRD
-544 IYVDQVDNLDLLSV
+544 IDVDQVDNLDLLSV
-558 VKAASD
+558 TKAAKE

-585 KIKSVEETINE
+585 KIKSVEETVNE
-596 AVVKNAVDS
+596 AVIKNAVDS
-605 LGKTQAEAYA
+605 LGRTQAEAYA

-622 SPGEKQKLKDMY
+622 SPGQKQKLKDMY
-634 TLEKYKKE
+634 TIEKYKKE
-642 SGINVIKDRH
+642 SGINTIKDRH
-652 NFNRYKQDIGSAV
+652 NFNRDKQDIGSDV

-682 LGHYLGNSKDI
+682 LGHYLGNEKDI
-693 HYDYGKK
+693 HFDFGKK

-715 KKIITSWNS
+715 KKMITSWNS

-750 TWLGKITGGHLDF
+750 TWLGKVTGGHLDF
-763 SNNSTANDL
+763 SNNTTGNDL
-772 SVAGSTLYK
+772 SVAGAFLFK
-781 MVSRLSGGLNMLD
+781 MGNRLSEGLNLVD
-794 PGAFTGVVNNWL
+794 PGAFAGVANNWL
-806 TRGIAQFINIGHG
+806 TRGIGRFFRLGHG
-819 LGLHENATRSSLE
+819 LGLHENATKSSLE
-832 IIDKLLFKRVLPASF
+832 IFDKLLFKRVLPASF

-879 TDATGLTDAFKL
+879 TDATGLTDVFKL

-931 WVWGSS
+931 WVWGSA

-1062 QSQDTRYLIFQNGR
+1062 QSQDNRYLIFQNGR
-1076 LGVYDFTAFDHTT
+1076 LGVYDFTAFDHPT
-1089 DNEYVQSSDQQYSQQ
+1089 DNEYVQSGDQQYSQQ

-1127 VASLQP
+1127 VANLQP

-1165 QRVRRGRSK
+1165 QRIKRGKYK
-1174 GSLEEIL
+1174 GSIEDVL

-1216 IGSSVFGRD
+1216 MASSAFGRD

-1243 WDAGVG
+1243 WDAGIG

-1256 EIGRRFL
+1256 EISRRFL

-1272 NPLMNTMADQHA
+1272 NPLMNDAA
-1284 WLPEKFYMGDAYC
+1284 EKYPWLPQKYYTGD
-1297 ISKNTMVEVGNLDY
+1297 M
-1311 LAADEV
+1311 
-1317 IENKSVITDHTG
+1317 
-1329 QNTIVNKIVCR
+1329 
-1340 KIELKE
+1340 
-1346 KVYSIKVNSLFAFN
+1346 F
-1360 YEFSENHP
+1360 
-1368 LLITE
+1368 
-1373 STNNTTKELSDYS
+1373 TKL
-1386 LSYYNKANIILN
+1386 
-1398 ALKRGINSKKI
+1398 
-1409 LADIVNI
+1409 V
-1416 SINDVCQL
+1416 
-1424 WKRMAQDDLIFDYKL
+1424 
-1439 DKYNI
+1439 
-1444 YLKNYKLYDI
+1444 
-1454 NLLKN
+1454 
-1459 RLSWKKAKD
+1459 
-1468 VKVGNYVAYPIPESK
+1468 
-1483 DEEIVIDLGLLI
+1483 
-1495 PEYISTEKYIYT
+1495 
-1507 SKVRNKQFIEI
+1507 
-1518 YEYLENNGVPT
+1518 
-1529 FKRGERK
+1529 
-1536 LLLEKMG
+1536 
-1543 WNDKVYENVQAK
+1543 
-1555 FRNKKIL
+1555 
-1562 KRIPRKFVLTKQ
+1562 
-1574 ICYAFGLY
+1574 
-1582 LAEGWNNGCWVG
+1582 
-1594 MAHNVNERDYAY
+1594 
-1606 NAFLGFKQIDPY
+1606 
-1618 ISFSFKRTDKTNG
+1618 
-1631 AYSGFG
+1631 
-1637 SSVIAELLNKLFNKG
+1637 
-1652 AYNKKMPE
+1652 
-1660 FFWNAKEECV
+1660 
-1670 LGLLE
+1670 
-1675 GYICGDGC
+1675 
-1683 NLITKSGY
+1683 
-1691 GSEIEKISV
+1691 
-1700 SSCNKKLLYQVR
+1700 
-1712 KLLLRFNIVG
+1712 
-1722 SINIHNKEPKK
+1722 
-1733 NKINKYIVT
+1733 
-1742 SGIAYT
+1742 
-1748 LSIRGKKASI
+1748 
-1758 LSELLFGKSLL
+1758 
-1769 PINNKAKESSH
+1769 
-1780 YYINNGYLYLRIE
+1780 
-1793 DIKEIDTVKEV
+1793 
-1804 YGYQVNQN
+1804 
-1812 NSFCVVGFAT
+1812 
-1822 HNTKVINGEARLP
+1822 NGEARLP

-1840 AINQLHPDQFASDGY
+1840 AINQLHPDQFGAY

-1869 NSPEYKYWKQIVK
+1869 NSAEYKYWKQIVK

-1938 GDDRLYQ
+1938 GDDHLYQ
-1945 IAGVK
+1945 IAGIK

-2067 DQLYGSGFA
+2067 DQLYGSGFS
-2076 SWEDIVDTMLVPT
+2076 SWENIIDTMLVPT
-2089 FEQSKTSFVKDL
+2089 FEQSKTSFIKDV
-2101 VADSAYRYYKGINSR
+2101 VADSAYRYYKGLNSR
-2116 ALDNVSK
+2116 ALDNASK

-2173 FAMTTSTDDPM
+2173 YAMATSTDDPM

-2205 KFISDESSIGRFAEH
+2205 KFVSDESSIGRFAEH

-2229 IESLVDFAK
+2229 IESLVNFAK

-2268 ALGIDHVYTPDNV
+2268 ALGLDHVYTPDNV

-2315 VDVDKL
+2315 IDVDKL
-2321 YQHQEALRAEMDGDV
+2321 YQHQEALHAEMDGDV

-2372 TLVAGEWTEQ
+2372 TLAAGEWTEQ

-2454 ETESNESYFTTHN
+2454 ETESNESYFTSHN

-2480 NLEDIKAKV
+2480 NLENIKAKV
-2489 IYNEGMQFA
+2489 IYNEGMQYA

-2556 SIIDIVTNV
+2556 GIIDIVTNV
-2565 TSVLGYKIDKALS
+2565 TSVIGYKIDKALS

>member
-36 FVFSRTKRGARV
+36 FAFSRTKRGARV

-84 QALRGNFPKP
+84 QALRGNFSRP
-94 SSTVTADEQTDIL
+94 SSVVTADKQTDII
-107 RDTFNRTLNLQ
+107 RDTANRILNLQ
-118 ADAEKHLQGLY
+118 ADAEKYSQNLY
-129 HSQVIDSIATDFKD
+129 HAQVIDTIATDFKD

-155 DAINNIVPSQRY
+155 DAINSIAPSQRY
-167 DGTVGFS
+167 DGSLGFS

-184 VMDGD
+184 VMDGE
-189 SEHAIFDDTDVALQ
+189 SEHAAFNDTDVALR
-203 AIQNLTRKQSFEDW
+203 AIQNLTRKESLADW
-217 QSVGGRGEKITENF
+217 QSVGSRGEKIVDNF
-231 IDNQIRDIGELLEK
+231 IENQIRDAGELLSK

-253 IHDFAL
+253 VHDFAL
-259 ADFVKQKQADAAID
+259 ADYLKEKQVNASID
-273 NGALD
+273 EGALD
-278 VPIISRNGKRDI
+278 VPIVSRNGKRDI
-290 IDVDN
+290 IDIDN

-300 RSDSRTAFL
+300 RSNDRTAFL
-309 ADLFENAKYNDST
+309 ADLLENAKYNDST
-322 KYVDGEVSNTPNLD
+322 KYVDGEILNTPNLD

-349 LFGKL
+349 LVGKL

-370 YSNVQFKLGMAN
+370 YSNAQFKLGMAN

-401 LTTGKMEQMDISGYN
+401 LTTGKMEEMDISGYN
-416 WHSAND
+416 WQSAND
-422 DIVHHSRIMSQY
+422 DIVHYGRLMNQY

-460 DNLYALR
+460 NNLYALR
-467 NTNIYQLSES
+467 NIDINQLSES

-525 IRDVYHAK
+525 IRDVYHVK
-533 SESAKRRILRN
+533 SESAKRRILRD
-544 IYVDQVDNLDLLSV
+544 IDVDQVDNLDLLSV

-585 KIKSVEETINE
+585 KIKSVEETVNE

-634 TLEKYKKE
+634 TIEKYKKE

-652 NFNRYKQDIGSAV
+652 NFNRDKQDIGSAV
-665 FKKIQDTLDDSP
+665 FDKIQRTLDDSP

-682 LGHYLGNSKDI
+682 LGHYLGNGKDI
-693 HYDYGKK
+693 HFDFGKK

-724 GDLNGLMQGI
+724 GDLNGIMQGI

-750 TWLGKITGGHLDF
+750 TFLGKITGGHLDF
-763 SNNSTANDL
+763 SNNMTGNDL
-772 SVAGSTLYK
+772 SVAGAYLYK
-781 MVSRLSGGLNMLD
+781 MGHRLSGGLNMLD

-1076 LGVYDFTAFDHTT
+1076 LGVYDFTAFDHPT
-1089 DNEYVQSSDQQYSQQ
+1089 DNEYVQSGDQQYAPQ

-1122 TVNPE
+1122 TVSPE

-1165 QRVRRGRSK
+1165 QRVRRGRPK

-1284 WLPEKFYMGDAYC
+1284 WLPEKFYMGDAY
-1297 ISKNTMVEVGNLDY
+1297 
-1311 LAADEV
+1311 
-1317 IENKSVITDHTG
+1317 
-1329 QNTIVNKIVCR
+1329 
-1340 KIELKE
+1340 
-1346 KVYSIKVNSLFAFN
+1346 
-1360 YEFSENHP
+1360 
-1368 LLITE
+1368 
-1373 STNNTTKELSDYS
+1373 
-1386 LSYYNKANIILN
+1386 
-1398 ALKRGINSKKI
+1398 
-1409 LADIVNI
+1409 
-1416 SINDVCQL
+1416 
-1424 WKRMAQDDLIFDYKL
+1424 
-1439 DKYNI
+1439 
-1444 YLKNYKLYDI
+1444 
-1454 NLLKN
+1454 
-1459 RLSWKKAKD
+1459 
-1468 VKVGNYVAYPIPESK
+1468 
-1483 DEEIVIDLGLLI
+1483 
-1495 PEYISTEKYIYT
+1495 
-1507 SKVRNKQFIEI
+1507 
-1518 YEYLENNGVPT
+1518 
-1529 FKRGERK
+1529 
-1536 LLLEKMG
+1536 
-1543 WNDKVYENVQAK
+1543 
-1555 FRNKKIL
+1555 
-1562 KRIPRKFVLTKQ
+1562 
-1574 ICYAFGLY
+1574 
-1582 LAEGWNNGCWVG
+1582 
-1594 MAHNVNERDYAY
+1594 
-1606 NAFLGFKQIDPY
+1606 
-1618 ISFSFKRTDKTNG
+1618 
-1631 AYSGFG
+1631 
-1637 SSVIAELLNKLFNKG
+1637 
-1652 AYNKKMPE
+1652 
-1660 FFWNAKEECV
+1660 
-1670 LGLLE
+1670 
-1675 GYICGDGC
+1675 
-1683 NLITKSGY
+1683 
-1691 GSEIEKISV
+1691 
-1700 SSCNKKLLYQVR
+1700 
-1712 KLLLRFNIVG
+1712 
-1722 SINIHNKEPKK
+1722 
-1733 NKINKYIVT
+1733 
-1742 SGIAYT
+1742 
-1748 LSIRGKKASI
+1748 
-1758 LSELLFGKSLL
+1758 
-1769 PINNKAKESSH
+1769 
-1780 YYINNGYLYLRIE
+1780 
-1793 DIKEIDTVKEV
+1793 
-1804 YGYQVNQN
+1804 
-1812 NSFCVVGFAT
+1812 
-1822 HNTKVINGEARLP
+1822 TKVINGEARLP

-2116 ALDNVSK
+2116 ALDNASK

-2173 FAMTTSTDDPM
+2173 FAMATSTDDPM

-2205 KFISDESSIGRFAEH
+2205 KFVSDESSIGRFAEH

-2268 ALGIDHVYTPDNV
+2268 ALGLDHVYTPDNV

-2304 AAKEKAKAEEG
+2304 AAKEKAKTEEG

-2372 TLVAGEWTEQ
+2372 TLAAGEWTEQ

-2556 SIIDIVTNV
+2556 GIIDIVTNV

>member
-36 FVFSRTKRGARV
+36 FAFSRTKRGARV

-94 SSTVTADEQTDIL
+94 SSVVTADKQTDII
-107 RDTFNRTLNLQ
+107 RDTANRILNLQ
-118 ADAEKHLQGLY
+118 ADAEKYSQNLY
-129 HSQVIDSIATDFKD
+129 HAQVIDTIATDFKD

-155 DAINNIVPSQRY
+155 DAINSIVPSQRY
-167 DGTVGFS
+167 DGSLGFS

-184 VMDGD
+184 VMDGE
-189 SEHAIFDDTDVALQ
+189 SEHAAFDDTDVALR
-203 AIQNLTRKQSFEDW
+203 AIQNLTRKESLADW
-217 QSVGGRGEKITENF
+217 QSVGGRGEKIVDNF
-231 IDNQIRDIGELLEK
+231 IENQIRDAGELLSK

-259 ADFVKQKQADAAID
+259 ADYLKEKQVNASID
-273 NGALD
+273 EGALD
-278 VPIISRNGKRDI
+278 VPIVSRNGKRDI
-290 IDVDN
+290 IDIDN

-300 RSDSRTAFL
+300 RSNDRTAFL
-309 ADLFENAKYNDST
+309 ADLLENAKYNDST
-322 KYVDGEVSNTPNLD
+322 KYVDGEILNTPNLD

-349 LFGKL
+349 LVGKL

-370 YSNVQFKLGMAN
+370 YSNAQFKLGMAN

-401 LTTGKMEQMDISGYN
+401 LTTGKMEEMDISGYN
-416 WHSAND
+416 WQSAND
-422 DIVHHSRIMSQY
+422 DIVHYGRLMNQY

-460 DNLYALR
+460 NNLYALR
-467 NTNIYQLSES
+467 NINIDQLNES

-525 IRDVYHAK
+525 IRDVYNAK
-533 SESAKRRILRN
+533 SESAKRRILRD
-544 IYVDQVDNLDLLSV
+544 IDVDQVDNLDLLSV
-558 VKAASD
+558 TKAAHD

-585 KIKSVEETINE
+585 KIKSVEETVNE

-634 TLEKYKKE
+634 TIEKYKKE

-652 NFNRYKQDIGSAV
+652 NFNRDKQDIGSAV
-665 FKKIQDTLDDSP
+665 FDKIQRTLDDSP

-682 LGHYLGNSKDI
+682 LGHYLGNGKDI
-693 HYDYGKK
+693 HFDFGKK

-772 SVAGSTLYK
+772 SVAGAYLYK
-781 MVSRLSGGLNMLD
+781 MGHRLSGGLNMLD

-1076 LGVYDFTAFDHTT
+1076 LGVYDFTAFDHPT
-1089 DNEYVQSSDQQYSQQ
+1089 DNEYVQSGDQQYAPQ

-1165 QRVRRGRSK
+1165 QRVRRGRPK

-1284 WLPEKFYMGDAYC
+1284 WLPEKFYMGDAY
-1297 ISKNTMVEVGNLDY
+1297 
-1311 LAADEV
+1311 
-1317 IENKSVITDHTG
+1317 
-1329 QNTIVNKIVCR
+1329 
-1340 KIELKE
+1340 
-1346 KVYSIKVNSLFAFN
+1346 
-1360 YEFSENHP
+1360 
-1368 LLITE
+1368 
-1373 STNNTTKELSDYS
+1373 
-1386 LSYYNKANIILN
+1386 
-1398 ALKRGINSKKI
+1398 
-1409 LADIVNI
+1409 
-1416 SINDVCQL
+1416 
-1424 WKRMAQDDLIFDYKL
+1424 
-1439 DKYNI
+1439 
-1444 YLKNYKLYDI
+1444 
-1454 NLLKN
+1454 
-1459 RLSWKKAKD
+1459 
-1468 VKVGNYVAYPIPESK
+1468 
-1483 DEEIVIDLGLLI
+1483 
-1495 PEYISTEKYIYT
+1495 
-1507 SKVRNKQFIEI
+1507 
-1518 YEYLENNGVPT
+1518 
-1529 FKRGERK
+1529 
-1536 LLLEKMG
+1536 
-1543 WNDKVYENVQAK
+1543 
-1555 FRNKKIL
+1555 
-1562 KRIPRKFVLTKQ
+1562 
-1574 ICYAFGLY
+1574 
-1582 LAEGWNNGCWVG
+1582 
-1594 MAHNVNERDYAY
+1594 
-1606 NAFLGFKQIDPY
+1606 
-1618 ISFSFKRTDKTNG
+1618 
-1631 AYSGFG
+1631 
-1637 SSVIAELLNKLFNKG
+1637 
-1652 AYNKKMPE
+1652 
-1660 FFWNAKEECV
+1660 
-1670 LGLLE
+1670 
-1675 GYICGDGC
+1675 
-1683 NLITKSGY
+1683 
-1691 GSEIEKISV
+1691 
-1700 SSCNKKLLYQVR
+1700 
-1712 KLLLRFNIVG
+1712 
-1722 SINIHNKEPKK
+1722 
-1733 NKINKYIVT
+1733 
-1742 SGIAYT
+1742 
-1748 LSIRGKKASI
+1748 
-1758 LSELLFGKSLL
+1758 
-1769 PINNKAKESSH
+1769 
-1780 YYINNGYLYLRIE
+1780 
-1793 DIKEIDTVKEV
+1793 
-1804 YGYQVNQN
+1804 
-1812 NSFCVVGFAT
+1812 
-1822 HNTKVINGEARLP
+1822 TKVINGEARLP

-2116 ALDNVSK
+2116 TLDNVSK

-2173 FAMTTSTDDPM
+2173 FAMATSTDDPM

-2205 KFISDESSIGRFAEH
+2205 KFVSDESSIGRFAEH

-2268 ALGIDHVYTPDNV
+2268 ALGLDHVYTPDNV

-2372 TLVAGEWTEQ
+2372 TLAAGEWTEQ

-2520 IRNGDDPITVRAKI
+2520 IRNSDDPITVRAKI

-2556 SIIDIVTNV
+2556 GIIDIVTNV

>member
-36 FVFSRTKRGARV
+36 FAFSRTKRGARV

-94 SSTVTADEQTDIL
+94 SSTVTADKQTDIL

-278 VPIISRNGKRDI
+278 VPIVSRNGKRDI

-322 KYVDGEVSNTPNLD
+322 KYVDGEVLNTPNLD

-370 YSNVQFKLGMAN
+370 YSNAQFKLGMAN

-401 LTTGKMEQMDISGYN
+401 LTTGKMEEMDISGYN
-416 WHSAND
+416 WQSAND
-422 DIVHHSRIMSQY
+422 DIVHYGRLMNQY

-460 DNLYALR
+460 NNLYALR
-467 NTNIYQLSES
+467 NININQLSES

-533 SESAKRRILRN
+533 SESAKRRILRD
-544 IYVDQVDNLDLLSV
+544 IDVDQVDNLDLLSV
-558 VKAASD
+558 TKAAHD

-585 KIKSVEETINE
+585 KIKSVEETVNE

-634 TLEKYKKE
+634 TIEKYKKE

-652 NFNRYKQDIGSAV
+652 NFNRDKQDIGSAV
-665 FKKIQDTLDDSP
+665 FDKIQKTLDDSP

-682 LGHYLGNSKDI
+682 LGHYLGNGKDI
-693 HYDYGKK
+693 HFDFGKK

-724 GDLNGLMQGI
+724 GDLNGIMQGI

-743 NSKLSQT
+743 NSKLRQT
-750 TWLGKITGGHLDF
+750 TFLGKITGGHLDF
-763 SNNSTANDL
+763 SNNTTGNDL
-772 SVAGSTLYK
+772 SVAGAYLYK
-781 MVSRLSGGLNMLD
+781 MGHRLSGGLNMLD

-1076 LGVYDFTAFDHTT
+1076 LGVYDFTTFDHPT
-1089 DNEYVQSSDQQYSQQ
+1089 DNEYVQSGDQQYAPQ

-1133 VTSGTGSAISAM
+1133 VTSGTGSVISAM

-1152 SSPYTNPNGMYIQ
+1152 SSLYTNPNGMYIQ
-1165 QRVRRGRSK
+1165 QRVRRGRPK

-1284 WLPEKFYMGDAYC
+1284 WLPEKFYMGDAY
-1297 ISKNTMVEVGNLDY
+1297 
-1311 LAADEV
+1311 
-1317 IENKSVITDHTG
+1317 
-1329 QNTIVNKIVCR
+1329 
-1340 KIELKE
+1340 
-1346 KVYSIKVNSLFAFN
+1346 
-1360 YEFSENHP
+1360 
-1368 LLITE
+1368 
-1373 STNNTTKELSDYS
+1373 
-1386 LSYYNKANIILN
+1386 
-1398 ALKRGINSKKI
+1398 
-1409 LADIVNI
+1409 
-1416 SINDVCQL
+1416 
-1424 WKRMAQDDLIFDYKL
+1424 
-1439 DKYNI
+1439 
-1444 YLKNYKLYDI
+1444 
-1454 NLLKN
+1454 
-1459 RLSWKKAKD
+1459 
-1468 VKVGNYVAYPIPESK
+1468 
-1483 DEEIVIDLGLLI
+1483 
-1495 PEYISTEKYIYT
+1495 
-1507 SKVRNKQFIEI
+1507 
-1518 YEYLENNGVPT
+1518 
-1529 FKRGERK
+1529 
-1536 LLLEKMG
+1536 
-1543 WNDKVYENVQAK
+1543 
-1555 FRNKKIL
+1555 
-1562 KRIPRKFVLTKQ
+1562 
-1574 ICYAFGLY
+1574 
-1582 LAEGWNNGCWVG
+1582 
-1594 MAHNVNERDYAY
+1594 
-1606 NAFLGFKQIDPY
+1606 
-1618 ISFSFKRTDKTNG
+1618 
-1631 AYSGFG
+1631 
-1637 SSVIAELLNKLFNKG
+1637 
-1652 AYNKKMPE
+1652 
-1660 FFWNAKEECV
+1660 
-1670 LGLLE
+1670 
-1675 GYICGDGC
+1675 
-1683 NLITKSGY
+1683 
-1691 GSEIEKISV
+1691 
-1700 SSCNKKLLYQVR
+1700 
-1712 KLLLRFNIVG
+1712 
-1722 SINIHNKEPKK
+1722 
-1733 NKINKYIVT
+1733 
-1742 SGIAYT
+1742 
-1748 LSIRGKKASI
+1748 
-1758 LSELLFGKSLL
+1758 
-1769 PINNKAKESSH
+1769 
-1780 YYINNGYLYLRIE
+1780 
-1793 DIKEIDTVKEV
+1793 
-1804 YGYQVNQN
+1804 
-1812 NSFCVVGFAT
+1812 
-1822 HNTKVINGEARLP
+1822 TKVINGEARLP

-2116 ALDNVSK
+2116 TLDNVSK

-2173 FAMTTSTDDPM
+2173 FAMATSTDDPM

-2205 KFISDESSIGRFAEH
+2205 KFVSDESSIGRFAEH

-2268 ALGIDHVYTPDNV
+2268 ALGLDHVYTPDNV

-2372 TLVAGEWTEQ
+2372 TLAAGEWTEQ

-2445 RLVWYQEET
+2445 RLVWYQKET

-2556 SIIDIVTNV
+2556 GIIDIVTNV

>member
-36 FVFSRTKRGARV
+36 FAFSRTKRGARV

-94 SSTVTADEQTDIL
+94 SSTVTADKQTDIL

-278 VPIISRNGKRDI
+278 VPIVSRNGKRDI

-322 KYVDGEVSNTPNLD
+322 KYVDGEILNTPNLD

-349 LFGKL
+349 LVGKL
-354 FGLDDLS
+354 LGLDDLS

-370 YSNVQFKLGMAN
+370 YSNAQFKLGMAN

-416 WHSAND
+416 WQSAND
-422 DIVHHSRIMSQY
+422 DIVHYGRLMNQY

-460 DNLYALR
+460 NNLYALR
-467 NTNIYQLSES
+467 NIDINQLSES

-533 SESAKRRILRN
+533 SESAKRRILRD
-544 IYVDQVDNLDLLSV
+544 IDVDQVDNLDLLSV
-558 VKAASD
+558 TKAAHD

-585 KIKSVEETINE
+585 KIKSVEETVNE

-634 TLEKYKKE
+634 TIEKYKKE

-652 NFNRYKQDIGSAV
+652 NFNRDKQDIGSAV
-665 FKKIQDTLDDSP
+665 FDKIKRTLDDSP

-682 LGHYLGNSKDI
+682 LGHYLGNGKDI
-693 HYDYGKK
+693 HFDFGKK

-724 GDLNGLMQGI
+724 GDLNGIMQGI

-750 TWLGKITGGHLDF
+750 TFLGKITGGHLDF
-763 SNNSTANDL
+763 SNNTTGNDL
-772 SVAGSTLYK
+772 SVAGAYLYK
-781 MVSRLSGGLNMLD
+781 MGHRLSGGLNMLD

-819 LGLHENATRSSLE
+819 LGLHENASRSSLE
-832 IIDKLLFKRVLPASF
+832 LIDKLLFKRVLPASF

-879 TDATGLTDAFKL
+879 TDATGLTDVFKL

-1076 LGVYDFTAFDHTT
+1076 LGVYDFTAFDHPT
-1089 DNEYVQSSDQQYSQQ
+1089 DNEYVQSGDQQYSQQ

-1165 QRVRRGRSK
+1165 QRVRRGRPK

-1243 WDAGVG
+1243 WDAGIG

-1256 EIGRRFL
+1256 EISRRFL

-1272 NPLMNTMADQHA
+1272 NPLMNDAA
-1284 WLPEKFYMGDAYC
+1284 EKYPWLPEKFYTGDLM
-1297 ISKNTMVEVGNLDY
+1297 T
-1311 LAADEV
+1311 
-1317 IENKSVITDHTG
+1317 
-1329 QNTIVNKIVCR
+1329 KI
-1340 KIELKE
+1340 
-1346 KVYSIKVNSLFAFN
+1346 
-1360 YEFSENHP
+1360 
-1368 LLITE
+1368 
-1373 STNNTTKELSDYS
+1373 
-1386 LSYYNKANIILN
+1386 
-1398 ALKRGINSKKI
+1398 
-1409 LADIVNI
+1409 
-1416 SINDVCQL
+1416 
-1424 WKRMAQDDLIFDYKL
+1424 
-1439 DKYNI
+1439 
-1444 YLKNYKLYDI
+1444 
-1454 NLLKN
+1454 
-1459 RLSWKKAKD
+1459 
-1468 VKVGNYVAYPIPESK
+1468 
-1483 DEEIVIDLGLLI
+1483 
-1495 PEYISTEKYIYT
+1495 
-1507 SKVRNKQFIEI
+1507 
-1518 YEYLENNGVPT
+1518 
-1529 FKRGERK
+1529 
-1536 LLLEKMG
+1536 
-1543 WNDKVYENVQAK
+1543 
-1555 FRNKKIL
+1555 
-1562 KRIPRKFVLTKQ
+1562 
-1574 ICYAFGLY
+1574 
-1582 LAEGWNNGCWVG
+1582 
-1594 MAHNVNERDYAY
+1594 
-1606 NAFLGFKQIDPY
+1606 
-1618 ISFSFKRTDKTNG
+1618 
-1631 AYSGFG
+1631 
-1637 SSVIAELLNKLFNKG
+1637 
-1652 AYNKKMPE
+1652 
-1660 FFWNAKEECV
+1660 
-1670 LGLLE
+1670 
-1675 GYICGDGC
+1675 
-1683 NLITKSGY
+1683 
-1691 GSEIEKISV
+1691 
-1700 SSCNKKLLYQVR
+1700 
-1712 KLLLRFNIVG
+1712 
-1722 SINIHNKEPKK
+1722 
-1733 NKINKYIVT
+1733 
-1742 SGIAYT
+1742 
-1748 LSIRGKKASI
+1748 
-1758 LSELLFGKSLL
+1758 
-1769 PINNKAKESSH
+1769 
-1780 YYINNGYLYLRIE
+1780 
-1793 DIKEIDTVKEV
+1793 
-1804 YGYQVNQN
+1804 
-1812 NSFCVVGFAT
+1812 
-1822 HNTKVINGEARLP
+1822 INGEARLP

-1840 AINQLHPDQFASDGY
+1840 AINQLHPDQFGAY

-1979 ERTDNPDAP
+1979 ERTDNSDAP

-2067 DQLYGSGFA
+2067 DQLYGSGFS
-2076 SWEDIVDTMLVPT
+2076 SWEDIIDTMLVPT

-2101 VADSAYRYYKGINSR
+2101 VADNAYRYYKGINSR
-2116 ALDNVSK
+2116 TLDNVSK

-2173 FAMTTSTDDPM
+2173 FAMATSTDDPM

-2268 ALGIDHVYTPDNV
+2268 ALGLDHVYTPDNV

-2372 TLVAGEWTEQ
+2372 TLAAGEWTEQ

-2480 NLEDIKAKV
+2480 NFEDIKAKV

-2556 SIIDIVTNV
+2556 GIIDIVTNV

>member
-36 FVFSRTKRGARV
+36 FAFSRTKRGARV

-64 KITDDGANAITLSEL
+64 KITDDGANALTLPEL
-79 EGYAN
+79 EHYAN

-94 SSTVTADEQTDIL
+94 SSVVTADKQTDII
-107 RDTFNRTLNLQ
+107 RDTANRILNLQ
-118 ADAEKHLQGLY
+118 ADAEKYSQNLY
-129 HSQVIDSIATDFKD
+129 HAQVIDTIATDFKD

-155 DAINNIVPSQRY
+155 DAINSIAPSQRY
-167 DGTVGFS
+167 DGSLGFS

-184 VMDGD
+184 VIDGE
-189 SEHAIFDDTDVALQ
+189 SEHAVFDDTDVALR
-203 AIQNLTRKQSFEDW
+203 AIQNLTRKESLADW
-217 QSVGGRGEKITENF
+217 QSVGGRGEKIVDNF
-231 IDNQIRDIGELLEK
+231 IENQIRDAGELLSK
-245 HQAKKTGE
+245 YQAKKTGE
-253 IHDFAL
+253 VHDFAF
-259 ADFVKQKQADAAID
+259 ADYLKEKQVNASID
-273 NGALD
+273 EGALD
-278 VPIISRNGKRDI
+278 VPIVSRNGKRDI
-290 IDVDN
+290 IDIDN

-300 RSDSRTAFL
+300 RSNDRTAFL
-309 ADLFENAKYNDST
+309 ADLLENAKYNDST
-322 KYVDGEVSNTPNLD
+322 KYVDGEVLNTPNLD
-336 KIKSEARGIVGDT
+336 KIKSEAKGIVGDT
-349 LFGKL
+349 LAGKL

-370 YSNVQFKLGMAN
+370 YSNAQFKLGMAN

-401 LTTGKMEQMDISGYN
+401 LTTGKMEEMDISGYN
-416 WHSAND
+416 WQSAND
-422 DIVHHSRIMSQY
+422 DIVHYGRLMNQY

-460 DNLYALR
+460 NNLYALR
-467 NTNIYQLSES
+467 NINIDQLSES

-533 SESAKRRILRN
+533 SESAKRRILRD
-544 IYVDQVDNLDLLSV
+544 IDVDQVDNLDLLSV
-558 VKAASD
+558 TKAARD

-585 KIKSVEETINE
+585 KIKSVEETVNE

-634 TLEKYKKE
+634 TIEKYKKE

-652 NFNRYKQDIGSAV
+652 NFNRDKQDIGSAV
-665 FKKIQDTLDDSP
+665 FDKIQRTLDDSP

-682 LGHYLGNSKDI
+682 LGHYLGNGKDI
-693 HYDYGKK
+693 HFDFGKK

-724 GDLNGLMQGI
+724 GDLDGIMQGI

-750 TWLGKITGGHLDF
+750 TFLGKITGGHLDF
-763 SNNSTANDL
+763 SNNTTGNDL
-772 SVAGSTLYK
+772 SIAGAYLYK
-781 MVSRLSGGLNMLD
+781 MGHRLSGGLNMLD

-879 TDATGLTDAFKL
+879 TDAKGLTDAFKL

-1076 LGVYDFTAFDHTT
+1076 LGVYDFTAFDHPTA
-1089 DNEYVQSSDQQYSQQ
+1089 NEYVQSGDQQYAPQ

-1133 VTSGTGSAISAM
+1133 VTNGSGSAISAM

-1165 QRVRRGRSK
+1165 QRVRRGRPK

-1243 WDAGVG
+1243 WDAGIG

-1284 WLPEKFYMGDAYC
+1284 WLPEKFY
-1297 ISKNTMVEVGNLDY
+1297 
-1311 LAADEV
+1311 
-1317 IENKSVITDHTG
+1317 KS
-1329 QNTIVNKIVCR
+1329 
-1340 KIELKE
+1340 
-1346 KVYSIKVNSLFAFN
+1346 
-1360 YEFSENHP
+1360 
-1368 LLITE
+1368 
-1373 STNNTTKELSDYS
+1373 
-1386 LSYYNKANIILN
+1386 
-1398 ALKRGINSKKI
+1398 
-1409 LADIVNI
+1409 
-1416 SINDVCQL
+1416 
-1424 WKRMAQDDLIFDYKL
+1424 
-1439 DKYNI
+1439 
-1444 YLKNYKLYDI
+1444 
-1454 NLLKN
+1454 
-1459 RLSWKKAKD
+1459 
-1468 VKVGNYVAYPIPESK
+1468 
-1483 DEEIVIDLGLLI
+1483 
-1495 PEYISTEKYIYT
+1495 
-1507 SKVRNKQFIEI
+1507 
-1518 YEYLENNGVPT
+1518 
-1529 FKRGERK
+1529 
-1536 LLLEKMG
+1536 
-1543 WNDKVYENVQAK
+1543 
-1555 FRNKKIL
+1555 
-1562 KRIPRKFVLTKQ
+1562 
-1574 ICYAFGLY
+1574 
-1582 LAEGWNNGCWVG
+1582 
-1594 MAHNVNERDYAY
+1594 
-1606 NAFLGFKQIDPY
+1606 DPY
-1618 ISFSFKRTDKTNG
+1618 T
-1631 AYSGFG
+1631 
-1637 SSVIAELLNKLFNKG
+1637 
-1652 AYNKKMPE
+1652 
-1660 FFWNAKEECV
+1660 
-1670 LGLLE
+1670 
-1675 GYICGDGC
+1675 
-1683 NLITKSGY
+1683 LI
-1691 GSEIEKISV
+1691 
-1700 SSCNKKLLYQVR
+1700 
-1712 KLLLRFNIVG
+1712 
-1722 SINIHNKEPKK
+1722 
-1733 NKINKYIVT
+1733 
-1742 SGIAYT
+1742 
-1748 LSIRGKKASI
+1748 
-1758 LSELLFGKSLL
+1758 
-1769 PINNKAKESSH
+1769 
-1780 YYINNGYLYLRIE
+1780 
-1793 DIKEIDTVKEV
+1793 
-1804 YGYQVNQN
+1804 
-1812 NSFCVVGFAT
+1812 
-1822 HNTKVINGEARLP
+1822 INGEARLP

-1869 NSPEYKYWKQIVK
+1869 NSAEYKYWKQIVK

-1918 TVSQDGH
+1918 TVSQEGH

-1971 VTMRIDDE
+1971 VTMRVDDE

-2000 ENISDTLRE
+2000 ENISNTLRE

-2067 DQLYGSGFA
+2067 DQLYGSGFS
-2076 SWEDIVDTMLVPT
+2076 SWEDIVDTMLIPT

-2116 ALDNVSK
+2116 TLDNVSK

-2162 LSRAFRFAGNA
+2162 LSRAFRFAGNTL
-2173 FAMTTSTDDPM
+2173 AMATSTDDPM

-2190 GRMGYDIGSHLNLFD
+2190 GRMGYDLGSHLNLFD
-2205 KFISDESSIGRFAEH
+2205 KFISDESYIGRFAENI
-2220 LFGSVDNKG
+2220 FGSVDNKG
-2229 IESLVDFAK
+2229 IEKLVDFAK

-2268 ALGIDHVYTPDNV
+2268 ALGFDHVYTPDNV

-2321 YQHQEALRAEMDGDV
+2321 YQHQAALRAEMDGDV

-2372 TLVAGEWTEQ
+2372 TLAAGEWTEQ

-2556 SIIDIVTNV
+2556 GIIDIVTNV

>member
-84 QALRGNFPKP
+84 QALRGNFPRP
-94 SSTVTADEQTDIL
+94 SSVVTADKQTDII
-107 RDTFNRTLNLQ
+107 RDTANRILNLQ
-118 ADAEKHLQGLY
+118 ADAEKYSQNLY
-129 HSQVIDSIATDFKD
+129 HAQVIDTIATDFKD

-155 DAINNIVPSQRY
+155 DAINSIAPSQRY
-167 DGTVGFS
+167 DGSLGFS

-184 VMDGD
+184 VMDGE
-189 SEHAIFDDTDVALQ
+189 SEHAAFDDTDVALR
-203 AIQNLTRKQSFEDW
+203 AIQNLTRKESLADW
-217 QSVGGRGEKITENF
+217 QSVGSRGEKIVDNF
-231 IDNQIRDIGELLEK
+231 IENQIRDAGELLSK

-253 IHDFAL
+253 VHDFAL
-259 ADFVKQKQADAAID
+259 ADYLKEKQVNASID
-273 NGALD
+273 EGALD
-278 VPIISRNGKRDI
+278 VPIVSRNGKRDI
-290 IDVDN
+290 IDIDN

-300 RSDSRTAFL
+300 RSNDRTAFL
-309 ADLFENAKYNDST
+309 ADLLENAKYNDST
-322 KYVDGEVSNTPNLD
+322 KYVDGEILNTPNLD

-349 LFGKL
+349 LVGKL

-370 YSNVQFKLGMAN
+370 YSNAQFKLGMAN

-401 LTTGKMEQMDISGYN
+401 LTTGKMEEMDISGYN
-416 WHSAND
+416 WQFAND
-422 DIVHHSRIMSQY
+422 DIVHYGRLMNQY

-460 DNLYALR
+460 NNLYALR
-467 NTNIYQLSES
+467 NIDINQLSES

-533 SESAKRRILRN
+533 SESAKRRILRD
-544 IYVDQVDNLDLLSV
+544 IDVDQVDNLDLLSV
-558 VKAASD
+558 TKAAHD

-585 KIKSVEETINE
+585 KIKSVEETVNE
-596 AVVKNAVDS
+596 AVVKNALDS

-634 TLEKYKKE
+634 TIEKYKKE

-652 NFNRYKQDIGSAV
+652 NFNRDKQDIGSAV
-665 FKKIQDTLDDSP
+665 FDKIQKTLDDSP

-682 LGHYLGNSKDI
+682 LGHYLGNGKDI
-693 HYDYGKK
+693 HFDFGKK

-724 GDLNGLMQGI
+724 GDLNGIMQGI

-750 TWLGKITGGHLDF
+750 TFLGKITDGHLDF
-763 SNNSTANDL
+763 SNNTTGNDL
-772 SVAGSTLYK
+772 SVAGAYLYK
-781 MVSRLSGGLNMLD
+781 MGHRLSGGLNMLD

-1076 LGVYDFTAFDHTT
+1076 LGVYDFTAFDHPTA
-1089 DNEYVQSSDQQYSQQ
+1089 NEYVQSGDQQYAPQV
-1104 APMYASAADY
+1104 PMYASAADY

-1165 QRVRRGRSK
+1165 QRVRRGKPK

-1284 WLPEKFYMGDAYC
+1284 WLPEKFFVGGDPF
-1297 ISKNTMVEVGNLDY
+1297 T
-1311 LAADEV
+1311 
-1317 IENKSVITDHTG
+1317 
-1329 QNTIVNKIVCR
+1329 KI
-1340 KIELKE
+1340 
-1346 KVYSIKVNSLFAFN
+1346 
-1360 YEFSENHP
+1360 
-1368 LLITE
+1368 
-1373 STNNTTKELSDYS
+1373 
-1386 LSYYNKANIILN
+1386 
-1398 ALKRGINSKKI
+1398 
-1409 LADIVNI
+1409 
-1416 SINDVCQL
+1416 
-1424 WKRMAQDDLIFDYKL
+1424 
-1439 DKYNI
+1439 
-1444 YLKNYKLYDI
+1444 
-1454 NLLKN
+1454 
-1459 RLSWKKAKD
+1459 
-1468 VKVGNYVAYPIPESK
+1468 
-1483 DEEIVIDLGLLI
+1483 
-1495 PEYISTEKYIYT
+1495 
-1507 SKVRNKQFIEI
+1507 
-1518 YEYLENNGVPT
+1518 
-1529 FKRGERK
+1529 
-1536 LLLEKMG
+1536 
-1543 WNDKVYENVQAK
+1543 
-1555 FRNKKIL
+1555 
-1562 KRIPRKFVLTKQ
+1562 
-1574 ICYAFGLY
+1574 
-1582 LAEGWNNGCWVG
+1582 
-1594 MAHNVNERDYAY
+1594 
-1606 NAFLGFKQIDPY
+1606 
-1618 ISFSFKRTDKTNG
+1618 
-1631 AYSGFG
+1631 
-1637 SSVIAELLNKLFNKG
+1637 
-1652 AYNKKMPE
+1652 
-1660 FFWNAKEECV
+1660 
-1670 LGLLE
+1670 
-1675 GYICGDGC
+1675 
-1683 NLITKSGY
+1683 
-1691 GSEIEKISV
+1691 
-1700 SSCNKKLLYQVR
+1700 
-1712 KLLLRFNIVG
+1712 
-1722 SINIHNKEPKK
+1722 
-1733 NKINKYIVT
+1733 
-1742 SGIAYT
+1742 
-1748 LSIRGKKASI
+1748 
-1758 LSELLFGKSLL
+1758 
-1769 PINNKAKESSH
+1769 
-1780 YYINNGYLYLRIE
+1780 
-1793 DIKEIDTVKEV
+1793 
-1804 YGYQVNQN
+1804 
-1812 NSFCVVGFAT
+1812 
-1822 HNTKVINGEARLP
+1822 INGEARLP

-1869 NSPEYKYWKQIVK
+1869 NSAEYKYWKQIVK

-2173 FAMTTSTDDPM
+2173 FAMATSTDDPM

-2268 ALGIDHVYTPDNV
+2268 ALGLDHVYTPDNV

-2372 TLVAGEWTEQ
+2372 TLAAGEWTEQ

-2556 SIIDIVTNV
+2556 GIIDIVTNV

>member
-36 FVFSRTKRGARV
+36 FAFSRTKRGARV

-94 SSTVTADEQTDIL
+94 SSVVTADKQTDII
-107 RDTFNRTLNLQ
+107 RDTANRILNLQ
-118 ADAEKHLQGLY
+118 ADAEKYSQNLY
-129 HSQVIDSIATDFKD
+129 HAQVVDSIATDFKD

-155 DAINNIVPSQRY
+155 DAINSIAPSQRY
-167 DGTVGFS
+167 DGSLGFS

-184 VMDGD
+184 VTDGE
-189 SEHAIFDDTDVALQ
+189 SEHAAFNDTDVALR
-203 AIQNLTRKQSFEDW
+203 AIQNLTRKESLADW
-217 QSVGGRGEKITENF
+217 QNVGGHGEKIVENF
-231 IDNQIRDIGELLEK
+231 IDNQIKDAGELLSK

-253 IHDFAL
+253 VHDFAL
-259 ADFVKQKQADAAID
+259 ADYLKEKQVNASID
-273 NGALD
+273 EGALD
-278 VPIISRNGKRDI
+278 VPIVSRNGKRDI
-290 IDVDN
+290 IDIDN

-300 RSDSRTAFL
+300 RSNDRTAFL
-309 ADLFENAKYNDST
+309 ADLLENAKYNDST
-322 KYVDGEVSNTPNLD
+322 KYVDGEILNTPNLD

-349 LFGKL
+349 LVGKL

-370 YSNVQFKLGMAN
+370 YSNAQFKLGMAN

-401 LTTGKMEQMDISGYN
+401 LTTGKMEEMDISGYN
-416 WHSAND
+416 WQSAND
-422 DIVHHSRIMSQY
+422 DIVHYGRLMNQY
-434 GVQQEKTNWAQL
+434 GVQQEKTNWVQL

-460 DNLYALR
+460 NNLYALK
-467 NTNIYQLSES
+467 NINIDQLSES

-533 SESAKRRILRN
+533 SESAKRRILRD
-544 IYVDQVDNLDLLSV
+544 IDVDQVDNLDLLSV

-585 KIKSVEETINE
+585 KIKSVEETVNE

-634 TLEKYKKE
+634 IIEKYKKE

-652 NFNRYKQDIGSAV
+652 NFNRDKQDIGSAV
-665 FKKIQDTLDDSP
+665 FDKIQRTLNDSP

-682 LGHYLGNSKDI
+682 LGHYLGNGKDI
-693 HYDYGKK
+693 HFDFGKK

-724 GDLNGLMQGI
+724 GDLNGIMQGI

-750 TWLGKITGGHLDF
+750 TFLGKITGGHLDF
-763 SNNSTANDL
+763 SNNTTGNDL
-772 SVAGSTLYK
+772 SVAGAYLYK
-781 MVSRLSGGLNMLD
+781 MGHRLSGGLNMLD

-1076 LGVYDFTAFDHTT
+1076 LGVYDFTAFDHPTA
-1089 DNEYVQSSDQQYSQQ
+1089 NEYVQSGDQQYAPQ

-1165 QRVRRGRSK
+1165 QRVRRGRPK

-1284 WLPEKFYMGDAYC
+1284 WLPEKFYMGDAY
-1297 ISKNTMVEVGNLDY
+1297 
-1311 LAADEV
+1311 
-1317 IENKSVITDHTG
+1317 
-1329 QNTIVNKIVCR
+1329 
-1340 KIELKE
+1340 
-1346 KVYSIKVNSLFAFN
+1346 
-1360 YEFSENHP
+1360 
-1368 LLITE
+1368 
-1373 STNNTTKELSDYS
+1373 
-1386 LSYYNKANIILN
+1386 
-1398 ALKRGINSKKI
+1398 
-1409 LADIVNI
+1409 
-1416 SINDVCQL
+1416 
-1424 WKRMAQDDLIFDYKL
+1424 
-1439 DKYNI
+1439 
-1444 YLKNYKLYDI
+1444 
-1454 NLLKN
+1454 
-1459 RLSWKKAKD
+1459 
-1468 VKVGNYVAYPIPESK
+1468 
-1483 DEEIVIDLGLLI
+1483 
-1495 PEYISTEKYIYT
+1495 
-1507 SKVRNKQFIEI
+1507 
-1518 YEYLENNGVPT
+1518 
-1529 FKRGERK
+1529 
-1536 LLLEKMG
+1536 
-1543 WNDKVYENVQAK
+1543 
-1555 FRNKKIL
+1555 
-1562 KRIPRKFVLTKQ
+1562 
-1574 ICYAFGLY
+1574 
-1582 LAEGWNNGCWVG
+1582 
-1594 MAHNVNERDYAY
+1594 
-1606 NAFLGFKQIDPY
+1606 
-1618 ISFSFKRTDKTNG
+1618 
-1631 AYSGFG
+1631 
-1637 SSVIAELLNKLFNKG
+1637 
-1652 AYNKKMPE
+1652 
-1660 FFWNAKEECV
+1660 
-1670 LGLLE
+1670 
-1675 GYICGDGC
+1675 
-1683 NLITKSGY
+1683 
-1691 GSEIEKISV
+1691 
-1700 SSCNKKLLYQVR
+1700 
-1712 KLLLRFNIVG
+1712 
-1722 SINIHNKEPKK
+1722 
-1733 NKINKYIVT
+1733 
-1742 SGIAYT
+1742 
-1748 LSIRGKKASI
+1748 
-1758 LSELLFGKSLL
+1758 
-1769 PINNKAKESSH
+1769 
-1780 YYINNGYLYLRIE
+1780 
-1793 DIKEIDTVKEV
+1793 
-1804 YGYQVNQN
+1804 
-1812 NSFCVVGFAT
+1812 
-1822 HNTKVINGEARLP
+1822 TKVINGEARLP

-2067 DQLYGSGFA
+2067 DQLYGSGFS
-2076 SWEDIVDTMLVPT
+2076 SWEDIIDTMLVPT

-2116 ALDNVSK
+2116 TLDNVSK

-2173 FAMTTSTDDPM
+2173 FAMATSTDDPM

-2268 ALGIDHVYTPDNV
+2268 ALGLDHVYTPDNV

-2372 TLVAGEWTEQ
+2372 TLAAGEWTEQ

-2467 LPGPLWQGWEASS
+2467 LPGPLWKGWEASS

-2556 SIIDIVTNV
+2556 GIIDIVTNV

>member
-84 QALRGNFPKP
+84 QALRGNFPRP
-94 SSTVTADEQTDIL
+94 SSVVTADKQTDII
-107 RDTFNRTLNLQ
+107 RDTANRILNLQ
-118 ADAEKHLQGLY
+118 ADAEKYSQNLY
-129 HSQVIDSIATDFKD
+129 HAQVIDTIATDFKD

-155 DAINNIVPSQRY
+155 DAINSIAPSQRY
-167 DGTVGFS
+167 DGSLGFS
-174 ERLKNTLRDV
+174 ERLKNTLRDA
-184 VMDGD
+184 VMDGE
-189 SEHAIFDDTDVALQ
+189 SEHAAFDDTDVALR
-203 AIQNLTRKQSFEDW
+203 AIQNLTRKESLADW
-217 QSVGGRGEKITENF
+217 QSVGSRGEKTVDNF
-231 IDNQIRDIGELLEK
+231 IENQIRDAGELLSK

-253 IHDFAL
+253 VHDFAL
-259 ADFVKQKQADAAID
+259 ADYLKEKQVNASID
-273 NGALD
+273 EGALD
-278 VPIISRNGKRDI
+278 VPIVSRNGKRDI
-290 IDVDN
+290 IDIDN

-300 RSDSRTAFL
+300 RSNDRTAFL
-309 ADLFENAKYNDST
+309 ADLLENAKYNDSI
-322 KYVDGEVSNTPNLD
+322 KYVDGELLNTPNLD

-349 LFGKL
+349 LVGKL

-370 YSNVQFKLGMAN
+370 YSNAQFKLGMAN

-401 LTTGKMEQMDISGYN
+401 LTTGKMEEMDISGYN
-416 WHSAND
+416 WQSAND
-422 DIVHHSRIMSQY
+422 DIVHYGRLMNQY

-460 DNLYALR
+460 NNLYALI
-467 NTNIYQLSES
+467 NIDINQLSES

-533 SESAKRRILRN
+533 SESAKRRILRD
-544 IYVDQVDNLDLLSV
+544 IDVDQVDNLDLLSV

-585 KIKSVEETINE
+585 KIKSVEETVNE

-634 TLEKYKKE
+634 TIEKYKKE

-652 NFNRYKQDIGSAV
+652 NFNRDKQDIGSAV
-665 FKKIQDTLDDSP
+665 FDKIQKTLDDSP

-682 LGHYLGNSKDI
+682 LGHYLGNGKDI
-693 HYDYGKK
+693 HFDFGKK

-724 GDLNGLMQGI
+724 GDLNGIMQGI

-750 TWLGKITGGHLDF
+750 TFLGKITGGHLDF
-763 SNNSTANDL
+763 SNNTTGNDL
-772 SVAGSTLYK
+772 SVAGAYLYK
-781 MVSRLSGGLNMLD
+781 MGHRLSGGLNMLD

-961 TEGIYG
+961 TEDIYG

-1076 LGVYDFTAFDHTT
+1076 LGVYDFTAFDHPT
-1089 DNEYVQSSDQQYSQQ
+1089 DNEYVQSGDQQYSQQ

-1152 SSPYTNPNGMYIQ
+1152 SFPYTNPNGMYIQ
-1165 QRVRRGRSK
+1165 QRVRRGRPK

-1243 WDAGVG
+1243 WDAGIG

-1256 EIGRRFL
+1256 EISRRFL

-1272 NPLMNTMADQHA
+1272 NPLMNDAA
-1284 WLPEKFYMGDAYC
+1284 EKYPWLPEKFYTGDLM
-1297 ISKNTMVEVGNLDY
+1297 T
-1311 LAADEV
+1311 
-1317 IENKSVITDHTG
+1317 
-1329 QNTIVNKIVCR
+1329 KI
-1340 KIELKE
+1340 
-1346 KVYSIKVNSLFAFN
+1346 
-1360 YEFSENHP
+1360 
-1368 LLITE
+1368 
-1373 STNNTTKELSDYS
+1373 
-1386 LSYYNKANIILN
+1386 
-1398 ALKRGINSKKI
+1398 
-1409 LADIVNI
+1409 
-1416 SINDVCQL
+1416 
-1424 WKRMAQDDLIFDYKL
+1424 
-1439 DKYNI
+1439 
-1444 YLKNYKLYDI
+1444 
-1454 NLLKN
+1454 
-1459 RLSWKKAKD
+1459 
-1468 VKVGNYVAYPIPESK
+1468 
-1483 DEEIVIDLGLLI
+1483 
-1495 PEYISTEKYIYT
+1495 
-1507 SKVRNKQFIEI
+1507 
-1518 YEYLENNGVPT
+1518 
-1529 FKRGERK
+1529 
-1536 LLLEKMG
+1536 
-1543 WNDKVYENVQAK
+1543 
-1555 FRNKKIL
+1555 
-1562 KRIPRKFVLTKQ
+1562 
-1574 ICYAFGLY
+1574 
-1582 LAEGWNNGCWVG
+1582 
-1594 MAHNVNERDYAY
+1594 
-1606 NAFLGFKQIDPY
+1606 
-1618 ISFSFKRTDKTNG
+1618 
-1631 AYSGFG
+1631 
-1637 SSVIAELLNKLFNKG
+1637 
-1652 AYNKKMPE
+1652 
-1660 FFWNAKEECV
+1660 
-1670 LGLLE
+1670 
-1675 GYICGDGC
+1675 
-1683 NLITKSGY
+1683 
-1691 GSEIEKISV
+1691 
-1700 SSCNKKLLYQVR
+1700 
-1712 KLLLRFNIVG
+1712 
-1722 SINIHNKEPKK
+1722 
-1733 NKINKYIVT
+1733 
-1742 SGIAYT
+1742 
-1748 LSIRGKKASI
+1748 
-1758 LSELLFGKSLL
+1758 
-1769 PINNKAKESSH
+1769 
-1780 YYINNGYLYLRIE
+1780 
-1793 DIKEIDTVKEV
+1793 
-1804 YGYQVNQN
+1804 
-1812 NSFCVVGFAT
+1812 
-1822 HNTKVINGEARLP
+1822 INGEARLP

-1840 AINQLHPDQFASDGY
+1840 AINQLHPDQFGAY

-1971 VTMRIDDE
+1971 VMMRIDDE
-1979 ERTDNPDAP
+1979 ERTDNSDAP

-2067 DQLYGSGFA
+2067 DQLYGSGFS
-2076 SWEDIVDTMLVPT
+2076 SWEDIIDTMLVPT

-2116 ALDNVSK
+2116 TLDNVSK

-2173 FAMTTSTDDPM
+2173 FAMATSTDDPM

-2220 LFGSVDNKG
+2220 LFSSVDNKG

-2268 ALGIDHVYTPDNV
+2268 ALGLDHVYILDNV

-2372 TLVAGEWTEQ
+2372 TLAAGEWTEQ

-2556 SIIDIVTNV
+2556 GIIDIVTNV

>member
-36 FVFSRTKRGARV
+36 FAFSRTKRGARV

-94 SSTVTADEQTDIL
+94 SSIVTADKQTDIL

-231 IDNQIRDIGELLEK
+231 IDNQIRDIGKLLEK

-278 VPIISRNGKRDI
+278 VPIVSRNGKRDI

-322 KYVDGEVSNTPNLD
+322 KYVDGEVLNTPNLD

-370 YSNVQFKLGMAN
+370 YSNAQFKLGMAN

-434 GVQQEKTNWAQL
+434 GVQQEKTNWAQF

-460 DNLYALR
+460 NNLYALR
-467 NTNIYQLSES
+467 NTNIDQLSES

-544 IYVDQVDNLDLLSV
+544 IDVDQVDNLDLLSV

-585 KIKSVEETINE
+585 KIKSVEETVNE

-622 SPGEKQKLKDMY
+622 SLGEKQKLKDMY

-652 NFNRYKQDIGSAV
+652 NFNRDKQDIGSAV

-700 GNAAAPVLARKSLDV
+700 GNAAAPVLARKSLDI

-794 PGAFTGVVNNWL
+794 PGALTGVVNNVATRTVARVL
-806 TRGIAQFINIGHG
+806 TFGHG
-819 LGLHENATRSSLE
+819 LGLHENASRSSLE
-832 IIDKLLFKRVLPASF
+832 LIDKLLFKRVLPASF

-879 TDATGLTDAFKL
+879 TDATGLTDVFKL

-1076 LGVYDFTAFDHTT
+1076 LGVYDFTAFDHPTA
-1089 DNEYVQSSDQQYSQQ
+1089 NEYVQSGDQQYASQ

-1165 QRVRRGRSK
+1165 QRVRRGRPK

-1272 NPLMNTMADQHA
+1272 NPLMNTMAEQYP
-1284 WLPEKFYMGDAYC
+1284 WLPEKYILGDAYTKL
-1297 ISKNTMVEVGNLDY
+1297 IS
-1311 LAADEV
+1311 
-1317 IENKSVITDHTG
+1317 
-1329 QNTIVNKIVCR
+1329 
-1340 KIELKE
+1340 
-1346 KVYSIKVNSLFAFN
+1346 
-1360 YEFSENHP
+1360 
-1368 LLITE
+1368 
-1373 STNNTTKELSDYS
+1373 
-1386 LSYYNKANIILN
+1386 
-1398 ALKRGINSKKI
+1398 
-1409 LADIVNI
+1409 
-1416 SINDVCQL
+1416 
-1424 WKRMAQDDLIFDYKL
+1424 
-1439 DKYNI
+1439 
-1444 YLKNYKLYDI
+1444 
-1454 NLLKN
+1454 
-1459 RLSWKKAKD
+1459 
-1468 VKVGNYVAYPIPESK
+1468 
-1483 DEEIVIDLGLLI
+1483 
-1495 PEYISTEKYIYT
+1495 
-1507 SKVRNKQFIEI
+1507 
-1518 YEYLENNGVPT
+1518 
-1529 FKRGERK
+1529 
-1536 LLLEKMG
+1536 
-1543 WNDKVYENVQAK
+1543 
-1555 FRNKKIL
+1555 
-1562 KRIPRKFVLTKQ
+1562 
-1574 ICYAFGLY
+1574 
-1582 LAEGWNNGCWVG
+1582 
-1594 MAHNVNERDYAY
+1594 
-1606 NAFLGFKQIDPY
+1606 
-1618 ISFSFKRTDKTNG
+1618 
-1631 AYSGFG
+1631 
-1637 SSVIAELLNKLFNKG
+1637 
-1652 AYNKKMPE
+1652 
-1660 FFWNAKEECV
+1660 
-1670 LGLLE
+1670 
-1675 GYICGDGC
+1675 
-1683 NLITKSGY
+1683 
-1691 GSEIEKISV
+1691 
-1700 SSCNKKLLYQVR
+1700 
-1712 KLLLRFNIVG
+1712 
-1722 SINIHNKEPKK
+1722 
-1733 NKINKYIVT
+1733 
-1742 SGIAYT
+1742 
-1748 LSIRGKKASI
+1748 
-1758 LSELLFGKSLL
+1758 
-1769 PINNKAKESSH
+1769 
-1780 YYINNGYLYLRIE
+1780 
-1793 DIKEIDTVKEV
+1793 
-1804 YGYQVNQN
+1804 
-1812 NSFCVVGFAT
+1812 
-1822 HNTKVINGEARLP
+1822 GEARLP

-1840 AINQLHPDQFASDGY
+1840 AINQLHPDQFGAY

-1869 NSPEYKYWKQIVK
+1869 NSAEYKYWKQIVK

-2067 DQLYGSGFA
+2067 DQLYGSGFS
-2076 SWEDIVDTMLVPT
+2076 SWEDIIDTMLVPT

-2116 ALDNVSK
+2116 TLDNVSK

-2173 FAMTTSTDDPM
+2173 FAMATSTDDPM

-2205 KFISDESSIGRFAEH
+2205 KFVSDESSIGRFAEH

-2229 IESLVDFAK
+2229 IESLVNFAK

-2256 AIALA
+2256 AITLA

-2268 ALGIDHVYTPDNV
+2268 ALGLDHVYTPDNV

-2372 TLVAGEWTEQ
+2372 TLAAGEWTEQ

-2556 SIIDIVTNV
+2556 GIIDIVTNV

>member
-1 MADDYLFKGIEAPS
+1 MAEDYLFKGIEAPS

-36 FVFSRTKRGARV
+36 FAFSRTKRGARV

-64 KITDDGANAITLSEL
+64 KITDDGANAITSSEL
-79 EGYAN
+79 EGYVN

-94 SSTVTADEQTDIL
+94 SSVVTADKQTDII
-107 RDTFNRTLNLQ
+107 RDTANRILNLQ
-118 ADAEKHLQGLY
+118 ADAEKYSQNLY
-129 HSQVIDSIATDFKD
+129 HAQVIDTIATDFKD

-155 DAINNIVPSQRY
+155 DAINSIAPSQRY
-167 DGTVGFS
+167 DGSLGFS

-184 VMDGD
+184 VMDGE
-189 SEHAIFDDTDVALQ
+189 SEHAAFDDTDVALR
-203 AIQNLTRKQSFEDW
+203 AIQNLTRKESLADW
-217 QSVGGRGEKITENF
+217 QSVGSRGEKIVDNF
-231 IDNQIRDIGELLEK
+231 IENQIRDAGELLSK

-253 IHDFAL
+253 VHDFAL
-259 ADFVKQKQADAAID
+259 ADYLKEKQVNASID
-273 NGALD
+273 EGALD
-278 VPIISRNGKRDI
+278 VPIVSRNGKRDI
-290 IDVDN
+290 IDIDN

-300 RSDSRTAFL
+300 RSNDRTAFL
-309 ADLFENAKYNDST
+309 ADLLENAKYNDST
-322 KYVDGEVSNTPNLD
+322 KYVDGEILNIPNLD

-349 LFGKL
+349 LVGKL

-370 YSNVQFKLGMAN
+370 YSNAQFKLGMAN

-416 WHSAND
+416 WQSAND
-422 DIVHHSRIMSQY
+422 DIVHYGRLMNQY
-434 GVQQEKTNWAQL
+434 GVQQEKTNWVQL

-460 DNLYALR
+460 NNLYALR
-467 NTNIYQLSES
+467 NINIDQLSES

-525 IRDVYHAK
+525 IRDVYNAK
-533 SESAKRRILRN
+533 SESAKRRILRD
-544 IYVDQVDNLDLLSV
+544 IDVDQVDNLDLLSV
-558 VKAASD
+558 VKAAHD

-585 KIKSVEETINE
+585 KIKPVEETVNE

-634 TLEKYKKE
+634 TIEKYKKE

-652 NFNRYKQDIGSAV
+652 NFNRDKQDIGSAV
-665 FKKIQDTLDDSP
+665 FDKIQRTLDDSP

-682 LGHYLGNSKDI
+682 LGHYLGNGKDI
-693 HYDYGKK
+693 HFDFGKK

-724 GDLNGLMQGI
+724 GNLNGIMQGI

-750 TWLGKITGGHLDF
+750 TFLGKITGGHLDF
-763 SNNSTANDL
+763 SNNTTGNDL
-772 SVAGSTLYK
+772 SVAGAYLYK
-781 MVSRLSGGLNMLD
+781 MGHRLSGGLNMLD

-891 AKMANPMAQYISG
+891 AKMANPMAQYVSG

-1076 LGVYDFTAFDHTT
+1076 LGVYDFTAFDHPT
-1089 DNEYVQSSDQQYSQQ
+1089 DNEYVQSGDQQYAPQ

-1165 QRVRRGRSK
+1165 QRVRRGRPK

-1284 WLPEKFYMGDAYC
+1284 WLPEKFYMGDAY
-1297 ISKNTMVEVGNLDY
+1297 
-1311 LAADEV
+1311 
-1317 IENKSVITDHTG
+1317 
-1329 QNTIVNKIVCR
+1329 
-1340 KIELKE
+1340 
-1346 KVYSIKVNSLFAFN
+1346 
-1360 YEFSENHP
+1360 
-1368 LLITE
+1368 
-1373 STNNTTKELSDYS
+1373 
-1386 LSYYNKANIILN
+1386 
-1398 ALKRGINSKKI
+1398 
-1409 LADIVNI
+1409 
-1416 SINDVCQL
+1416 
-1424 WKRMAQDDLIFDYKL
+1424 
-1439 DKYNI
+1439 
-1444 YLKNYKLYDI
+1444 
-1454 NLLKN
+1454 
-1459 RLSWKKAKD
+1459 
-1468 VKVGNYVAYPIPESK
+1468 
-1483 DEEIVIDLGLLI
+1483 
-1495 PEYISTEKYIYT
+1495 
-1507 SKVRNKQFIEI
+1507 
-1518 YEYLENNGVPT
+1518 
-1529 FKRGERK
+1529 
-1536 LLLEKMG
+1536 
-1543 WNDKVYENVQAK
+1543 
-1555 FRNKKIL
+1555 
-1562 KRIPRKFVLTKQ
+1562 
-1574 ICYAFGLY
+1574 
-1582 LAEGWNNGCWVG
+1582 
-1594 MAHNVNERDYAY
+1594 
-1606 NAFLGFKQIDPY
+1606 
-1618 ISFSFKRTDKTNG
+1618 
-1631 AYSGFG
+1631 
-1637 SSVIAELLNKLFNKG
+1637 
-1652 AYNKKMPE
+1652 
-1660 FFWNAKEECV
+1660 
-1670 LGLLE
+1670 
-1675 GYICGDGC
+1675 
-1683 NLITKSGY
+1683 
-1691 GSEIEKISV
+1691 
-1700 SSCNKKLLYQVR
+1700 
-1712 KLLLRFNIVG
+1712 
-1722 SINIHNKEPKK
+1722 
-1733 NKINKYIVT
+1733 
-1742 SGIAYT
+1742 
-1748 LSIRGKKASI
+1748 
-1758 LSELLFGKSLL
+1758 
-1769 PINNKAKESSH
+1769 
-1780 YYINNGYLYLRIE
+1780 
-1793 DIKEIDTVKEV
+1793 
-1804 YGYQVNQN
+1804 
-1812 NSFCVVGFAT
+1812 
-1822 HNTKVINGEARLP
+1822 TKVINGEARLP

-2067 DQLYGSGFA
+2067 DQLYGSGFS
-2076 SWEDIVDTMLVPT
+2076 SWEDIIDTMLVPT

-2116 ALDNVSK
+2116 TLDNVSK

-2173 FAMTTSTDDPM
+2173 FAMATSTDDPM

-2268 ALGIDHVYTPDNV
+2268 ALGLDHVYTPDNV

-2372 TLVAGEWTEQ
+2372 TLAAGEWTEQ

-2510 EVINAPNIEN
+2510 EVINVPNIEN
-2520 IRNGDDPITVRAKI
+2520 IRNGDDPITIRAKI

-2556 SIIDIVTNV
+2556 GIIDIVTNV

>member
-36 FVFSRTKRGARV
+36 FAFSRTKRGARV
-48 LSKLDPIIGQV
+48 LSRLDPIIGQV

-94 SSTVTADEQTDIL
+94 SSVVTADKQTDIL

-278 VPIISRNGKRDI
+278 VPIVSRNGKRDI

-322 KYVDGEVSNTPNLD
+322 KYVDGEVLNTPNLD

-370 YSNVQFKLGMAN
+370 YSNAQFKLGMAN

-416 WHSAND
+416 WQSAND
-422 DIVHHSRIMSQY
+422 DIVHYGRLMNQY

-460 DNLYALR
+460 NNLYALR
-467 NTNIYQLSES
+467 NINIDQLNES

-525 IRDVYHAK
+525 IRDVYNAK
-533 SESAKRRILRN
+533 SESAKRRILRD
-544 IYVDQVDNLDLLSV
+544 IDVDQVDNLDLLSV

-585 KIKSVEETINE
+585 KIKSVEETVNE

-634 TLEKYKKE
+634 TIEKYKKE

-652 NFNRYKQDIGSAV
+652 NFNRDKQDIGSAV
-665 FKKIQDTLDDSP
+665 FDKIQRTLDDSP

-682 LGHYLGNSKDI
+682 LGHYLGNGKDI
-693 HYDYGKK
+693 HFDFGKK

-724 GDLNGLMQGI
+724 GDLNGIMQGI

-750 TWLGKITGGHLDF
+750 TFLGKITGGHLDF
-763 SNNSTANDL
+763 SNNTTGNDL
-772 SVAGSTLYK
+772 SVAGAYLYK
-781 MVSRLSGGLNMLD
+781 MGHRLSGGLNMLD
-794 PGAFTGVVNNWL
+794 PGAFTGVVNNWI

-819 LGLHENATRSSLE
+819 LGLHENASRSSLE

-1076 LGVYDFTAFDHTT
+1076 LGVYDFTAFDHPTA
-1089 DNEYVQSSDQQYSQQ
+1089 NEYVQSGDQQYAPQ

-1114 VKYINPDG
+1114 IKYINPDG

-1165 QRVRRGRSK
+1165 QRVRRGRPK

-1272 NPLMNTMADQHA
+1272 NPLMNTMAEQYP
-1284 WLPEKFYMGDAYC
+1284 WLPEKYILGDAYTKL
-1297 ISKNTMVEVGNLDY
+1297 IS
-1311 LAADEV
+1311 
-1317 IENKSVITDHTG
+1317 
-1329 QNTIVNKIVCR
+1329 
-1340 KIELKE
+1340 
-1346 KVYSIKVNSLFAFN
+1346 
-1360 YEFSENHP
+1360 
-1368 LLITE
+1368 
-1373 STNNTTKELSDYS
+1373 
-1386 LSYYNKANIILN
+1386 
-1398 ALKRGINSKKI
+1398 
-1409 LADIVNI
+1409 
-1416 SINDVCQL
+1416 
-1424 WKRMAQDDLIFDYKL
+1424 
-1439 DKYNI
+1439 
-1444 YLKNYKLYDI
+1444 
-1454 NLLKN
+1454 
-1459 RLSWKKAKD
+1459 
-1468 VKVGNYVAYPIPESK
+1468 
-1483 DEEIVIDLGLLI
+1483 
-1495 PEYISTEKYIYT
+1495 
-1507 SKVRNKQFIEI
+1507 
-1518 YEYLENNGVPT
+1518 
-1529 FKRGERK
+1529 
-1536 LLLEKMG
+1536 
-1543 WNDKVYENVQAK
+1543 
-1555 FRNKKIL
+1555 
-1562 KRIPRKFVLTKQ
+1562 
-1574 ICYAFGLY
+1574 
-1582 LAEGWNNGCWVG
+1582 
-1594 MAHNVNERDYAY
+1594 
-1606 NAFLGFKQIDPY
+1606 
-1618 ISFSFKRTDKTNG
+1618 
-1631 AYSGFG
+1631 
-1637 SSVIAELLNKLFNKG
+1637 
-1652 AYNKKMPE
+1652 
-1660 FFWNAKEECV
+1660 
-1670 LGLLE
+1670 
-1675 GYICGDGC
+1675 
-1683 NLITKSGY
+1683 
-1691 GSEIEKISV
+1691 
-1700 SSCNKKLLYQVR
+1700 
-1712 KLLLRFNIVG
+1712 
-1722 SINIHNKEPKK
+1722 
-1733 NKINKYIVT
+1733 
-1742 SGIAYT
+1742 
-1748 LSIRGKKASI
+1748 
-1758 LSELLFGKSLL
+1758 
-1769 PINNKAKESSH
+1769 
-1780 YYINNGYLYLRIE
+1780 
-1793 DIKEIDTVKEV
+1793 
-1804 YGYQVNQN
+1804 
-1812 NSFCVVGFAT
+1812 
-1822 HNTKVINGEARLP
+1822 GEARLP

-1840 AINQLHPDQFASDGY
+1840 AINQLHPDQFGAY

-2067 DQLYGSGFA
+2067 DQLYGSGFS
-2076 SWEDIVDTMLVPT
+2076 SWEDIIDTMLVPT

-2116 ALDNVSK
+2116 TLDNVSK

-2173 FAMTTSTDDPM
+2173 FAMATSTDDPM

-2205 KFISDESSIGRFAEH
+2205 KFVSDESSIGRFAEH

-2268 ALGIDHVYTPDNV
+2268 ALGLDHVYTPDNV

-2372 TLVAGEWTEQ
+2372 TLAAGEWTEQ

-2556 SIIDIVTNV
+2556 GIIDIVTNV

>member
-1 MADDYLFKGIEAPS
+1 MADDYLFKGIEATS

-36 FVFSRTKRGARV
+36 FAFSRTKRGARV

-94 SSTVTADEQTDIL
+94 SSTVTADKQTDIL

-155 DAINNIVPSQRY
+155 DAIKNIVPSQRY

-278 VPIISRNGKRDI
+278 VPIVSRNGKRDI

-322 KYVDGEVSNTPNLD
+322 KYVDGEVLNTSNLD
-336 KIKSEARGIVGDT
+336 KIKSEAKGIVGDT
-349 LFGKL
+349 LVGKL

-370 YSNVQFKLGMAN
+370 YSNAQFKLGMAN

-401 LTTGKMEQMDISGYN
+401 LTTGKMEEIDISGYN
-416 WHSAND
+416 WQSAND
-422 DIVHHSRIMSQY
+422 DIVHYGRLMNQY

-460 DNLYALR
+460 NNLYALR
-467 NTNIYQLSES
+467 NIDINQLSES

-525 IRDVYHAK
+525 IRDVYNAK
-533 SESAKRRILRN
+533 SESAKRRILRD
-544 IYVDQVDNLDLLSV
+544 IDVDQVDNLDLLIV

-585 KIKSVEETINE
+585 KIKSVEETVNE

-634 TLEKYKKE
+634 TIEKYKKE

-652 NFNRYKQDIGSAV
+652 NFNQDKQDIGSAV
-665 FKKIQDTLDDSP
+665 FDKIQRTLDDSP

-682 LGHYLGNSKDI
+682 LGHYLGNGKDI
-693 HYDYGKK
+693 HFDFGKK

-724 GDLNGLMQGI
+724 GDLNGIMQGI

-750 TWLGKITGGHLDF
+750 TFLGKVTGGHLDF
-763 SNNSTANDL
+763 SNNTTGNDL
-772 SVAGSTLYK
+772 SIAGAYLYK
-781 MVSRLSGGLNMLD
+781 MGHRLSGGLNMLD

-916 DYYQNGKDPIRAGRY
+916 NYYQNGKDPIRAGRY

-1076 LGVYDFTAFDHTT
+1076 LGVYDFTAFDHPTA
-1089 DNEYVQSSDQQYSQQ
+1089 NEYVQGGDQQYAPQ

-1165 QRVRRGRSK
+1165 QRVRRGRPK

-1272 NPLMNTMADQHA
+1272 NPLMNDAA
-1284 WLPEKFYMGDAYC
+1284 EKYPWLPEKYF
-1297 ISKNTMVEVGNLDY
+1297 
-1311 LAADEV
+1311 
-1317 IENKSVITDHTG
+1317 TG
-1329 QNTIVNKIVCR
+1329 
-1340 KIELKE
+1340 
-1346 KVYSIKVNSLFAFN
+1346 
-1360 YEFSENHP
+1360 
-1368 LLITE
+1368 
-1373 STNNTTKELSDYS
+1373 
-1386 LSYYNKANIILN
+1386 
-1398 ALKRGINSKKI
+1398 
-1409 LADIVNI
+1409 
-1416 SINDVCQL
+1416 
-1424 WKRMAQDDLIFDYKL
+1424 
-1439 DKYNI
+1439 DKYT
-1444 YLKNYKLYDI
+1444 KL
-1454 NLLKN
+1454 
-1459 RLSWKKAKD
+1459 
-1468 VKVGNYVAYPIPESK
+1468 
-1483 DEEIVIDLGLLI
+1483 
-1495 PEYISTEKYIYT
+1495 
-1507 SKVRNKQFIEI
+1507 
-1518 YEYLENNGVPT
+1518 
-1529 FKRGERK
+1529 
-1536 LLLEKMG
+1536 
-1543 WNDKVYENVQAK
+1543 
-1555 FRNKKIL
+1555 
-1562 KRIPRKFVLTKQ
+1562 
-1574 ICYAFGLY
+1574 
-1582 LAEGWNNGCWVG
+1582 
-1594 MAHNVNERDYAY
+1594 
-1606 NAFLGFKQIDPY
+1606 
-1618 ISFSFKRTDKTNG
+1618 
-1631 AYSGFG
+1631 
-1637 SSVIAELLNKLFNKG
+1637 
-1652 AYNKKMPE
+1652 
-1660 FFWNAKEECV
+1660 
-1670 LGLLE
+1670 
-1675 GYICGDGC
+1675 
-1683 NLITKSGY
+1683 
-1691 GSEIEKISV
+1691 
-1700 SSCNKKLLYQVR
+1700 
-1712 KLLLRFNIVG
+1712 
-1722 SINIHNKEPKK
+1722 
-1733 NKINKYIVT
+1733 
-1742 SGIAYT
+1742 
-1748 LSIRGKKASI
+1748 
-1758 LSELLFGKSLL
+1758 
-1769 PINNKAKESSH
+1769 
-1780 YYINNGYLYLRIE
+1780 
-1793 DIKEIDTVKEV
+1793 
-1804 YGYQVNQN
+1804 
-1812 NSFCVVGFAT
+1812 
-1822 HNTKVINGEARLP
+1822 INGEARLP

-1840 AINQLHPDQFASDGY
+1840 AINQLHPDQFGAY

-2067 DQLYGSGFA
+2067 DQLYGSGFS
-2076 SWEDIVDTMLVPT
+2076 SWEDIIDTMLVPT

-2173 FAMTTSTDDPM
+2173 FAMATSTDDPM

-2205 KFISDESSIGRFAEH
+2205 KFVSDESSIGRFAEH

-2268 ALGIDHVYTPDNV
+2268 ALGLDHVYTPDNV

-2372 TLVAGEWTEQ
+2372 TLAAGEWTEQ

-2556 SIIDIVTNV
+2556 GIIDIVTNV

>member
-36 FVFSRTKRGARV
+36 FAFSRTKRGARV

-84 QALRGNFPKP
+84 QALRGNFPRP
-94 SSTVTADEQTDIL
+94 SSVVTADKQTDII
-107 RDTFNRTLNLQ
+107 RDTANRILNLQ
-118 ADAEKHLQGLY
+118 ADAEKYSQNLY
-129 HSQVIDSIATDFKD
+129 HAQVIDTIATDFKD

-155 DAINNIVPSQRY
+155 DAINSIAPSQRY
-167 DGTVGFS
+167 DGSLGFS
-174 ERLKNTLRDV
+174 ERLKNTLRDA
-184 VMDGD
+184 VMDGE
-189 SEHAIFDDTDVALQ
+189 SEHAAFDDTDVALR
-203 AIQNLTRKQSFEDW
+203 AIQNLTRKESLADW
-217 QSVGGRGEKITENF
+217 QSVGSRGEKIVDNF
-231 IDNQIRDIGELLEK
+231 IENQIRDAGELLSK

-253 IHDFAL
+253 VHDFAL
-259 ADFVKQKQADAAID
+259 ADYLKEKQVNASID
-273 NGALD
+273 EGALD
-278 VPIISRNGKRDI
+278 VPIVSRNGKRDI
-290 IDVDN
+290 IDIDN

-300 RSDSRTAFL
+300 RSNDRTAFL
-309 ADLFENAKYNDST
+309 ADLLENAKYNDST
-322 KYVDGEVSNTPNLD
+322 KYVDGEVLNTPNLD
-336 KIKSEARGIVGDT
+336 KIKSEAKGVVGDT
-349 LFGKL
+349 LAGKL

-370 YSNVQFKLGMAN
+370 YSNAQFKLGMAN

-416 WHSAND
+416 WHSANN

-460 DNLYALR
+460 NNLYALR
-467 NTNIYQLSES
+467 NTNIDQLSES

-544 IYVDQVDNLDLLSV
+544 IDVDQVDNLDLLSV

-585 KIKSVEETINE
+585 KIKSVEETVNE

-652 NFNRYKQDIGSAV
+652 NFNRDKQDIGSAV

-724 GDLNGLMQGI
+724 GDFNGLMQGI

-794 PGAFTGVVNNWL
+794 PGALTGVVNNVATRTVARVL
-806 TRGIAQFINIGHG
+806 TFGHG
-819 LGLHENATRSSLE
+819 LGLHENASRSSLE
-832 IIDKLLFKRVLPASF
+832 LIDKLLFKRVLPASF

-879 TDATGLTDAFKL
+879 TDATGLTNAFKL

-1076 LGVYDFTAFDHTT
+1076 LGVYDFTAFDHPT
-1089 DNEYVQSSDQQYSQQ
+1089 DNEYVQSGDQQYAPQ

-1165 QRVRRGRSK
+1165 QRVRRGRPK

-1272 NPLMNTMADQHA
+1272 NPLMNTMAEQYP
-1284 WLPEKFYMGDAYC
+1284 WLPEKYILGDAYTKL
-1297 ISKNTMVEVGNLDY
+1297 IS
-1311 LAADEV
+1311 
-1317 IENKSVITDHTG
+1317 
-1329 QNTIVNKIVCR
+1329 
-1340 KIELKE
+1340 
-1346 KVYSIKVNSLFAFN
+1346 
-1360 YEFSENHP
+1360 
-1368 LLITE
+1368 
-1373 STNNTTKELSDYS
+1373 
-1386 LSYYNKANIILN
+1386 
-1398 ALKRGINSKKI
+1398 
-1409 LADIVNI
+1409 
-1416 SINDVCQL
+1416 
-1424 WKRMAQDDLIFDYKL
+1424 
-1439 DKYNI
+1439 
-1444 YLKNYKLYDI
+1444 
-1454 NLLKN
+1454 
-1459 RLSWKKAKD
+1459 
-1468 VKVGNYVAYPIPESK
+1468 
-1483 DEEIVIDLGLLI
+1483 
-1495 PEYISTEKYIYT
+1495 
-1507 SKVRNKQFIEI
+1507 
-1518 YEYLENNGVPT
+1518 
-1529 FKRGERK
+1529 
-1536 LLLEKMG
+1536 
-1543 WNDKVYENVQAK
+1543 
-1555 FRNKKIL
+1555 
-1562 KRIPRKFVLTKQ
+1562 
-1574 ICYAFGLY
+1574 
-1582 LAEGWNNGCWVG
+1582 
-1594 MAHNVNERDYAY
+1594 
-1606 NAFLGFKQIDPY
+1606 
-1618 ISFSFKRTDKTNG
+1618 
-1631 AYSGFG
+1631 
-1637 SSVIAELLNKLFNKG
+1637 
-1652 AYNKKMPE
+1652 
-1660 FFWNAKEECV
+1660 
-1670 LGLLE
+1670 
-1675 GYICGDGC
+1675 
-1683 NLITKSGY
+1683 
-1691 GSEIEKISV
+1691 
-1700 SSCNKKLLYQVR
+1700 
-1712 KLLLRFNIVG
+1712 
-1722 SINIHNKEPKK
+1722 
-1733 NKINKYIVT
+1733 
-1742 SGIAYT
+1742 
-1748 LSIRGKKASI
+1748 
-1758 LSELLFGKSLL
+1758 
-1769 PINNKAKESSH
+1769 
-1780 YYINNGYLYLRIE
+1780 
-1793 DIKEIDTVKEV
+1793 
-1804 YGYQVNQN
+1804 
-1812 NSFCVVGFAT
+1812 
-1822 HNTKVINGEARLP
+1822 GEARLP

-1840 AINQLHPDQFASDGY
+1840 AINQLHPDQFGAY

-2067 DQLYGSGFA
+2067 DQLYGSGFS
-2076 SWEDIVDTMLVPT
+2076 SWEDIIDTMLVPT

-2173 FAMTTSTDDPM
+2173 FAMATSTDDPM
-2184 YATYAW
+2184 YAIYAW

-2220 LFGSVDNKG
+2220 LFGSIDNKG

-2268 ALGIDHVYTPDNV
+2268 ALGLDHVYTPDNV
-2281 EKRWDTEEYFD
+2281 EKRLDTEEYFD

-2372 TLVAGEWTEQ
+2372 TLAAGEWTEQ

-2556 SIIDIVTNV
+2556 GIIDIVTNV